1 MHKFFRGSKKTIA
14 AMMAVLMFTSSTGGY
29 AQAGMIQDAFPETQK
44 IVQDVQENTDTPVT
58 EDAETVV
65 TKPDTEVPTGEP
77 TKEPAEDSAEDSAEG
92 SVDNPT
98 PEVTETP
105 KPTEK
110 LEEKNKDASKETTA
124 DSEKKSETSEKK
136 ETSEDSNELSNTVTR
151 FIQEKDSYAYM
162 EQITNMDDLLSEMNE
177 EQLYELLYFMRLSFL
192 SEVPEKH
199 SQTLDIYYEILN
211 AYIRAKTGDPKQEW
225 QDLVLPY
232 LPYYQ
237 EGMETT
243 EDYLDVVDGK
253 DFDLSYLE
261 EQLSSLEDCQDS
273 DILAGKA
280 EPVTIEAAM
289 ESVRQDILDGNPADA
304 IWTMY
309 HYGYMADVLTELDYE
324 TLEGFFQG
332 LSEDDRFVFN
342 TLAGYEYFRFV
353 DQGYAL
359 DGYKEKAEMLQY
371 FYQEAA
377 ESDAADQILLSYLNK
392 QNKKTY
398 SSVEA
403 YVAEMTKDSSENF
416 AEVMEAWNLFLAGRV
431 DTLVKKV
438 NKEEIKDE
446 PSKPEDSHEP
456 LAPDTPDVDVP
467 DTGDSTGDDLGGAG
481 DDLPKKD
488 IGTGDTLS
496 DVEYPSLG
504 KNYNDGIALAS
515 AQYNKNVN
523 GGQWVAIS
531 NTWYFL
537 QSNGQIL
544 YNSWVLDGNDW
555 YFIKPNGWAVVSAY
569 AVIDNVA
576 YHFNAKGADDGK
588 LSQGWVVS
596 DINGGWYYIYNGT
609 AQYGWVWPQEKSVA
623 DAAGNTYCYYWCGP
637 SDDRVMRANGY
648 YSIWCAE
655 AGQNLDY
662 YLDNGGHLIQAT
674 IGGNSYYSA
683 FNANNGAIDC
693 AWNGSTV
700 VLKGGNHNVS
710 AQHGIYNKNVTI
722 TTDGSHRCYIRNSNT
737 ATGAGR
743 PTILYISGGTLTI
756 NGYISWDGGNRNS
769 EKAASDVLIAENGG
783 TLTFDSANAKV
794 FNCNQGLHGTSDSPN
809 GAKVNFYAGEIYNC
823 YFGIGTYNNV
833 TMTGGTIRN
842 CEQGVHLNACYRDIV
857 CDITGGT
864 IKDNAGHGVVGHAAE
879 WGSPHRVGLTV
890 DNTTITGNGNGVCMT
905 ASVTANSSVTL
916 NNDNI
921 NNNTTGVMIGAGT
934 LNIGEYNN
942 VNVKNNTSRGVCITN
957 ANSVGR
963 INKAQITGNGKSADS
978 GAGIYT
984 LGTIYTTAS
993 TNVSNNKGA
1002 QGGGI
1007 CGDGNAVLNIN
1018 GTPIKDNTAHGCGGG
1033 ICSHGTLN
1041 LSGSTLTGNTA
1052 TGDGGAIWYNKG
1064 NISGCGI
1071 TGNTANNIG
1080 GGVSLSG
1087 GTSTLTNNNIDNNK
1101 ANQGGGMYTDGNLT
1115 ISSGTFNN
1123 NNASG
1128 NGGGIISN
1136 GTITM
1141 NGGSIT
1147 GNYSGWDGGGV
1158 NSRATFNFN
1167 GGAIQNNT
1175 AYWLGGNI
1183 HVQAVDNINNK
1194 QSVFTVTSKNPISGG
1209 KAEGSGGG
1217 GVCVYGTGAKLILND
1232 GTSVKDNTAPTGG
1245 GINGNA
1251 AVEMKNATISG
1262 NKATSNNGG
1271 GIELFSDQYGTGSFK
1286 MTSGTIENNT
1296 ATSEGGGFHGPNFT
1310 MTGGTIQKNNAGTVA
1325 GGVLVNGTGACSMSG
1340 GTITNNTS
1348 TYGAGGLWVD
1358 DNTPFTMGGGTISNN
1373 TAGGDGGGIYN
1384 DNGNITLSGGSVT
1397 GNKANVNAGSG
1408 GGIRNSGTL
1417 TVNGTASIDNNT
1429 AYAGGG
1435 VHSTT
1440 GNIVVSGNA
1449 KVNKNTATECGGGI
1463 NAEYDG
1469 SDDTITIAENAQISN
1484 NMTKSDGGG
1493 ISLFPAKLVVSGGK
1507 IQNNTAGVGGGIA
1520 SYADGDITMTDGEI
1534 SGNTAI
1540 SGGGIYLSQPKMTMS
1555 GGSIHGNTAKLSENS
1570 SGTDGYG
1577 GGIMSLSGKNPVT
1590 ITGGSIYGNTAESGL
1605 ANAYYQGGKLFV
1617 GKDASITGDIY
1628 LYKNKIINVISD
1640 LTKANLEVSMAE
1652 NYTYKQRV
1660 IAEYSA
1666 DTTSYKNGTDDT
1678 KRYSLETNT
1687 AGYAKTKGIRI
1698 EDNSTKGSLYQVWLD
1713 SSELPIRVNY
1723 IGRYADSGSVKTEI
1737 VEPGTETYTV
1747 QKNSGYTRFSRKD
1760 YTFQGWAYRLTD
1772 KKPTYSEKSSNVI
1785 SYDDLRSIWQ
1795 EQQEA
1800 GITGDMFKTQ
1810 STESSRSVAGIALA
1824 AMQNALSGL
1833 IFPAQV
1839 QAAENDQVWDVY
1851 MLDTWDKVPT
1861 ITWKENT
1868 FWEGTDVYK
1877 ADLLKNIRISDLED
1891 GTIDVSKLVINSI
1904 TYSAGKLENG
1914 TKAASYTVNYPKGM
1928 QDSDKLDTWF
1938 MQLDKND
1945 SPVTHVLHC
1954 SVTDSAGNVA
1964 KADIT
1969 VKVKYNEFP
1978 TITAQDRYFTLEEA
1992 QGGQIT
1998 KDALLKNAITDGKL
2012 SANDTE
2018 EGNLNNKLDMVDFKA
2033 SDFTS
2038 FTDSGYVTVTFH
2050 VQDSMGPGGKGKE
2063 TYRQIKVYVVKDGVI
2078 EEPEKAQNIRFIN
2091 KKYYDLN
2098 KGVNPDTLSEE
2109 EKEARNGNGGLNVE
2123 SKWYHDPEYQ
2133 AVIEAAFGKTQGT
2146 DYEFTKEDIDKIKA
2160 YVDANGIGTTRS
2172 DAALDNFYS
2181 QFVAPAKVN

>member
-29 AQAGMIQDAFPETQK
+29 AQAGMIQDAFPETQE

-65 TKPDTEVPTGEP
+65 TKPETEVPTGEP
-77 TKEPAEDSAEDSAEG
+77 TKEPAEDSVEGSVEG

-192 SEVPEKH
+192 SEVPENH
-199 SQTLDIYYEILN
+199 SQTLDTYYEILN

-237 EGMETT
+237 EGMKTT
-243 EDYLDVVDGK
+243 KDYLDVVDGK

-273 DILAGKA
+273 DILAGRA

-289 ESVRQDILDGNPADA
+289 ESVRQDVLDGNPADA

-309 HYGYMADVLTELDYE
+309 HYGYMADVLAELDYE

-332 LSEDDRFVFN
+332 LGEDDRFVFN

-392 QNKKTY
+392 QDKKTY

-531 NTWYFL
+531 NTWYFV

-596 DINGGWYYIYNGT
+596 DINGGWYYIYNST

-637 SDDRVMRANGY
+637 ANDRVMRANGY
-648 YSIWCAE
+648 YTIYCAD

-662 YLDNGGHLIQAT
+662 YLDSGGHLIQAT

-737 ATGAGR
+737 TTGANR

-809 GAKVNFYAGEIYNC
+809 GAKINFYAGEIYNC
-823 YFGIGTYNNV
+823 LLGIGTYNNV

-842 CEQGVHLNACYRDIV
+842 CQQGVHLNACYRDIV

-864 IKDNAGHGVVGHAAE
+864 IKDNESYGVVGLAAE
-879 WGSPHRVGLTV
+879 WGSAHKVTLTVTKANVFGNGYGVGLTGSVTANSSLKLDNGTNIHNNTHVGTFVESGSMNVGATAYV
-890 DNTTITGNGNGVCMT
+890 DIVNNGERGAVVNNVHSTGTFNKATITGNGNSSMT
-905 ASVTANSSVTL
+905 
-916 NNDNI
+916 
-921 NNNTTGVMIGAGT
+921 
-934 LNIGEYNN
+934 
-942 VNVKNNTSRGVCITN
+942 
-957 ANSVGR
+957 
-963 INKAQITGNGKSADS
+963 

-984 LGTIYTTAS
+984 TGTISTTAN
-993 TNVSNNKGA
+993 TNISNNKSSG
-1002 QGGGI
+1002 GGGI
-1007 CGDGNAVLNIN
+1007 FGADTSTLNIN
-1018 GTPIKDNTAHGCGGG
+1018 GTPIKNNTAQGGGGG

-1041 LSGSTLTGNTA
+1041 LNNATLTGNTA
-1052 TGDGGAIWYNKG
+1052 TEDGGAIWYNKG
-1064 NISGCGI
+1064 TISKSTI
-1071 TGNTANNIG
+1071 TGNTSNNLG
-1080 GGVSLSG
+1080 GGVSLSH
-1087 GTSTLTNNNIDNNK
+1087 GTSTVSDTSISNNK

-1115 ISSGTFNN
+1115 INN
-1123 NNASG
+1123 CTYDSNTASG

-1136 GTITM
+1136 GTVTM
-1141 NGGSIT
+1141 NSGSIT
-1147 GNYSGWDGGGV
+1147 NNYSGWDGGGV
-1158 NSRATFNFN
+1158 NSHATFNFN

-1251 AVEMKNATISG
+1251 AIEMHNATISG

-1271 GIELFSDQYGTGSFK
+1271 GIELFSDKDGTGSFK

-1296 ATSEGGGFHGPNFT
+1296 AASEGGGFHGPNFT

-1397 GNKANVNAGSG
+1397 GNKANVNAGNG
-1408 GGIRNSGTL
+1408 GGICNSGTGL
-1417 TVNGTASIDNNT
+1417 VSLKGTVSVNNNT
-1429 AYAGGG
+1429 AY
-1435 VHSTT
+1435 
-1440 GNIVVSGNA
+1440 
-1449 KVNKNTATECGGGI
+1449 
-1463 NAEYDG
+1463 
-1469 SDDTITIAENAQISN
+1469 
-1484 NMTKSDGGG
+1484 
-1493 ISLFPAKLVVSGGK
+1493 L
-1507 IQNNTAGVGGGIA
+1507 GGGIA
-1520 SYADGDITMTDGEI
+1520 GDSDGASDSLQI
-1534 SGNTAI
+1534 SEKAVISQNTAKF
-1540 SGGGIYLSQPKMTMS
+1540 SGGGIYYES
-1555 GGSIHGNTAKLSENS
+1555 GVVELNGGTIKENTAKFGGGAYIYGGTYSMDDGKISENTVS
-1570 SGTDGYG
+1570 AKGGGLLLDCLDEGTITGGTITGNTVTGTDNNYG
-1577 GGIMSLSGKNPVT
+1577 GGIYAADCEVT
-1590 ITGGSIYGNTAESGL
+1590 MTGGSISENTTGCKL
-1605 ANAYYQGGKLFV
+1605 GQAYYQGGTLKV
-1617 GKDASITGDIY
+1617 GKDVSISGDIY
-1628 LYKNKIINVISD
+1628 LPKDKIINVISD
-1640 LTKANLEVSMAE
+1640 LTKANPEVSMAE
-1652 NYTYKQRV
+1652 NDTYKQRV

-1666 DTTSYKNGTDDT
+1666 DTTSFKNGTDDT

-1713 SSELPIRVNY
+1713 RNELPIRVNY

-1737 VEPGTETYTV
+1737 VEPGTEKYTV
-1747 QKNSGYTRFSRKD
+1747 QKNSGYTRYSRKD
-1760 YTFQGWAYRLTD
+1760 YTFQGWAFRLND
-1772 KKPTYSEKSSNVI
+1772 KKPVYSEKTANVI
-1785 SYDDLRSIWQ
+1785 TYDDLRSIWQ

-1810 STESSRSVAGIALA
+1810 STKSSRSVAGIALA

-1861 ITWKENT
+1861 IKWKENT

-1877 ADLLKNIRISDLED
+1877 ADLLKNIQIRDEED

-2018 EGNLNNKLDMVDFKA
+2018 EGDLNSKLDMVDFKA

-2160 YVDANGIGTTRS
+2160 YVDANGIGTTKS

>member
-29 AQAGMIQDAFPETQK
+29 AQAGMIQDAFPETQE

-65 TKPDTEVPTGEP
+65 TKPETEVPTGEP
-77 TKEPAEDSAEDSAEG
+77 TKEPAEDSVEG

-192 SEVPEKH
+192 SEVPENH
-199 SQTLDIYYEILN
+199 SQTLDTYYEILN

-237 EGMETT
+237 EGMKTT

-273 DILAGKA
+273 DILAGRA

-289 ESVRQDILDGNPADA
+289 ESVRQDVLDGNPADA

-309 HYGYMADVLTELDYE
+309 HYGYMADVLAELDYE

-332 LSEDDRFVFN
+332 LGEDDRFVFN
-342 TLAGYEYFRFV
+342 SLAGYEYFRFV

-392 QNKKTY
+392 QDKKTY

-416 AEVMEAWNLFLAGRV
+416 AEMMEAWNLFLAGRV

-467 DTGDSTGDDLGGAG
+467 DTGDSTGDNLGGAG

-531 NTWYFL
+531 NTWYFV

-596 DINGGWYYIYNGT
+596 DINGGWYYIYNGA

-648 YSIWCAE
+648 YTIWCAE

-662 YLDNGGHLIQAT
+662 YLDSGGHLIQAT

-710 AQHGIYNKNVTI
+710 AQHGIIGKNVTI

-737 ATGAGR
+737 ATGANR

-756 NGYISWDGGNRNS
+756 NGYISWDGGNINS
-769 EKAASDVLIAENGG
+769 GKAASDVLIAENGG

-809 GAKVNFYAGEIYNC
+809 GAKINFYAGEIYNC
-823 YFGIGTYNNV
+823 LLGIGTYNNV

-842 CEQGVHLNACYRDIV
+842 CQQGVHLNACYRDIV

-864 IKDNAGHGVVGHAAE
+864 IKDNESYGVVGLAAE
-879 WGSPHRVGLTV
+879 WGSAHKVTLTVTKANVFGNGYGVGLTGSVTANSSLKLDNGTNIHNNTHVGTFVESGSMNVGATAYV
-890 DNTTITGNGNGVCMT
+890 DIVNNGERGAVVNNVHSTGTFNKATITGNGNSSMT
-905 ASVTANSSVTL
+905 
-916 NNDNI
+916 
-921 NNNTTGVMIGAGT
+921 
-934 LNIGEYNN
+934 
-942 VNVKNNTSRGVCITN
+942 
-957 ANSVGR
+957 
-963 INKAQITGNGKSADS
+963 

-984 LGTIYTTAS
+984 TGTISTTAN
-993 TNVSNNKGA
+993 TNISNNKSSG
-1002 QGGGI
+1002 GGGI
-1007 CGDGNAVLNIN
+1007 FGADTSTLNIN
-1018 GTPIKDNTAHGCGGG
+1018 GTPIKNNTAQGGGGG

-1041 LSGSTLTGNTA
+1041 LNNATLTGNTA
-1052 TGDGGAIWYNKG
+1052 TEDGGAIWYNKG
-1064 NISGCGI
+1064 TISKSTI
-1071 TGNTANNIG
+1071 TGNTSNNLG
-1080 GGVSLSG
+1080 GGVSLSH
-1087 GTSTLTNNNIDNNK
+1087 GTSTVSDTSISNNK
-1101 ANQGGGMYTDGNLT
+1101 ANDGGGMYTDGNLT
-1115 ISSGTFNN
+1115 INN
-1123 NNASG
+1123 CTYDSNTASG

-1136 GTITM
+1136 GTVTM
-1141 NGGSIT
+1141 NSGSIT
-1147 GNYSGWDGGGV
+1147 NNYSGWDGGGV

-1251 AVEMKNATISG
+1251 AIEMHNATISG

-1296 ATSEGGGFHGPNFT
+1296 AASEGGGFHGPNFT

-1384 DNGNITLSGGSVT
+1384 DNGNITITAGTIS
-1397 GNKANVNAGSG
+1397 GNKGQW
-1408 GGIRNSGTL
+1408 
-1417 TVNGTASIDNNT
+1417 
-1429 AYAGGG
+1429 
-1435 VHSTT
+1435 
-1440 GNIVVSGNA
+1440 
-1449 KVNKNTATECGGGI
+1449 GGGI
-1463 NAEYDG
+1463 NDCG
-1469 SDDTITIAENAQISN
+1469 TVTMKGGTISGNSTTSKAGA
-1484 NMTKSDGGG
+1484 G
-1493 ISLFPAKLVVSGGK
+1493 INVSTNGKLTMSGGK
-1507 IQNNTAGVGGGIA
+1507 IQNNTSAETGGGICNLGTLEI
-1520 SYADGDITMTDGEI
+1520 SGGEI
-1534 SGNTAI
+1534 SGNTTKY
-1540 SGGGIYLSQPKMTMS
+1540 SGGGIYNFAQGK
-1555 GGSIHGNTAKLSENS
+1555 
-1570 SGTDGYG
+1570 GT
-1577 GGIMSLSGKNPVT
+1577 T
-1590 ITGGSIYGNTAESGL
+1590 ITGGTISGNTAETYGGGGIYIEDNSKVTMTGGTIK
-1605 ANAYYQGGKLFV
+1605 ANTVKTNGKAIYQNGTLNLGGSAEVL
-1617 GKDASITGDIY
+1617 GDIY
-1628 LYKNKIINVISD
+1628 LGTGKIINVVSD
-1640 LTKANLEVSMAE
+1640 LTKANPEVAMAE
-1652 NYTYKQRV
+1652 NDTYKQRV

-1666 DTTSYKNGTDDT
+1666 DTTSFKNGTDDT
-1678 KRYSLETNT
+1678 KRYSLETTT
-1687 AGYAKTKGIRI
+1687 AGYAKAKNIKIDDNVDKG
-1698 EDNSTKGSLYQVWLD
+1698 KLYQVWLNKTD
-1713 SSELPIRVNY
+1713 LPIRVNY

-1737 VEPGTETYTV
+1737 VEPGTEKYTV
-1747 QKNSGYTRFSRKD
+1747 QKNSGYTGYSRKA
-1760 YTFQGWAYRLTD
+1760 YTFQGWATIPSY
-1772 KKPTYSEKSSNVI
+1772 KKPVYSEKTTNVI
-1785 SYDDLRSIWQ
+1785 TYDDLRDIYL

-1833 IFPAQV
+1833 IFPVQV

-1861 ITWKENT
+1861 IKWTENT

-1877 ADLLKNIRISDLED
+1877 ADLLKNIQIRDEED

-2018 EGNLNNKLDMVDFKA
+2018 EGNLNSKLDMVDFKA

>member
-192 SEVPEKH
+192 SEVPENH

-531 NTWYFL
+531 NTWYFV

-1033 ICSHGTLN
+1033 ICSYGTLN

-1080 GGVSLSG
+1080 GGVSFSG
-1087 GTSTLTNNNIDNNK
+1087 GTSTLTNNHIDNNK
-1101 ANQGGGMYTDGNLT
+1101 ADQGGGMYMDGYLT
-1115 ISSGTFNN
+1115 ISSGTFSN
-1123 NNASG
+1123 NNASN
-1128 NGGGIISN
+1128 NGGGILSN

-1147 GNYSGWDGGGV
+1147 NNYSGWDGGGV
-1158 NSRATFNFN
+1158 NSRVTFNFN

-1194 QSVFTVTSKNPISGG
+1194 QSVFTVTSKTPISGG

-1384 DNGNITLSGGSVT
+1384 DNGNITLTAGTIS
-1397 GNKANVNAGSG
+1397 GNKGQW
-1408 GGIRNSGTL
+1408 
-1417 TVNGTASIDNNT
+1417 
-1429 AYAGGG
+1429 
-1435 VHSTT
+1435 
-1440 GNIVVSGNA
+1440 
-1449 KVNKNTATECGGGI
+1449 GGGI
-1463 NAEYDG
+1463 NDCG
-1469 SDDTITIAENAQISN
+1469 TVTMKGGTISGNSTTSKAGA
-1484 NMTKSDGGG
+1484 G
-1493 ISLFPAKLVVSGGK
+1493 INVSTNGKLTMSGGK
-1507 IQNNTAGVGGGIA
+1507 IQNNTSAETGGGICNLGTLEI
-1520 SYADGDITMTDGEI
+1520 SGGEI
-1534 SGNTAI
+1534 SGNTTKY
-1540 SGGGIYLSQPKMTMS
+1540 SGGGIY
-1555 GGSIHGNTAKLSENS
+1555 NS
-1570 SGTDGYG
+1570 AQGKGT
-1577 GGIMSLSGKNPVT
+1577 T
-1590 ITGGSIYGNTAESGL
+1590 ITGGTISGNTAETYGGGGIYIEDNSKVTMTGGTIK
-1605 ANAYYQGGKLFV
+1605 ANTVKTNGKAIYQNGTLNLGGSAEVL
-1617 GKDASITGDIY
+1617 GDIY
-1628 LYKNKIINVISD
+1628 LGTGKIINVVSD
-1640 LTKANLEVSMAE
+1640 LTKANPEVAMAE
-1652 NYTYKQRV
+1652 NDTYKQRV

-1666 DTTSYKNGTDDT
+1666 DTTSFKNGTNDT

>member
-29 AQAGMIQDAFPETQK
+29 AQAGMIQDAFPETQE

-77 TKEPAEDSAEDSAEG
+77 TKEPAEDSAKDSAEG

-192 SEVPEKH
+192 SEVPENH
-199 SQTLDIYYEILN
+199 SQTLDTYYEILN

-237 EGMETT
+237 EGMKTT
-243 EDYLDVVDGK
+243 KDYLDVVDGK

-273 DILAGKA
+273 DILAGRA

-289 ESVRQDILDGNPADA
+289 ESVRQDVLDGNPADA

-309 HYGYMADVLTELDYE
+309 HYGYMADVLAELDYE

-377 ESDAADQILLSYLNK
+377 ESEAADQILLSYLNK
-392 QNKKTY
+392 QDKKTY

-467 DTGDSTGDDLGGAG
+467 DTGDSTGDNLGGAG

-531 NTWYFL
+531 NTWYFV

-596 DINGGWYYIYNGT
+596 DINGGWYYIYNGA

-648 YSIWCAE
+648 YTIWCAE

-662 YLDNGGHLIQAT
+662 YLDSGGHLIQAT

-710 AQHGIYNKNVTI
+710 AQHGIIGKNVTI

-737 ATGAGR
+737 TTGGNR

-783 TLTFDSANAKV
+783 TLTFNSANAKV

-809 GAKVNFYAGEIYNC
+809 GAKINFYAGEIYNC
-823 YFGIGTYNNV
+823 LLGIGTYNNV

-842 CEQGVHLNACYRDIV
+842 CQQGVHLNACYRDIV

-864 IKDNAGHGVVGHAAE
+864 IKDNESYGVVGLAAE
-879 WGSPHRVGLTV
+879 WGSAHKVTLTVTKANVFGNGYGVGLTGSVTANSSLKLDNGTNIHNNTHVGTFVESGSMNVGATAYV
-890 DNTTITGNGNGVCMT
+890 DIVNNGERGAVVNNVHSTGTFNKATITGNGNSSMT
-905 ASVTANSSVTL
+905 
-916 NNDNI
+916 
-921 NNNTTGVMIGAGT
+921 
-934 LNIGEYNN
+934 
-942 VNVKNNTSRGVCITN
+942 
-957 ANSVGR
+957 
-963 INKAQITGNGKSADS
+963 

-984 LGTIYTTAS
+984 TGTISTTAN
-993 TNVSNNKGA
+993 TNISNNKSSG
-1002 QGGGI
+1002 GGGI
-1007 CGDGNAVLNIN
+1007 FGADTSTLNIN
-1018 GTPIKDNTAHGCGGG
+1018 GTPIKNNTAQGGGGG

-1041 LSGSTLTGNTA
+1041 LNNATLTGNTA

-1064 NISGCGI
+1064 TISKSTI
-1071 TGNTANNIG
+1071 TGNTSNNLG
-1080 GGVSLSG
+1080 GGVSLSH
-1087 GTSTLTNNNIDNNK
+1087 GTSTVSDTSISNNK
-1101 ANQGGGMYTDGNLT
+1101 ANDGGGMYTDGNLT
-1115 ISSGTFNN
+1115 INN
-1123 NNASG
+1123 CTYDSNTASG

-1136 GTITM
+1136 GTVTM
-1141 NGGSIT
+1141 NSGSIT
-1147 GNYSGWDGGGV
+1147 NNYSGWDGGGV

-1217 GVCVYGTGAKLILND
+1217 GICVYGTGAKLILND

-1296 ATSEGGGFHGPNFT
+1296 ATCEGGGFHGPNFI

-1348 TYGAGGLWVD
+1348 TYSGGGLWVD

-1373 TAGGDGGGIYN
+1373 TAGGDGGGIHI
-1384 DNGNITLSGGSVT
+1384 DNGNITITAGTIS
-1397 GNKANVNAGSG
+1397 GNKGQW
-1408 GGIRNSGTL
+1408 
-1417 TVNGTASIDNNT
+1417 
-1429 AYAGGG
+1429 
-1435 VHSTT
+1435 
-1440 GNIVVSGNA
+1440 
-1449 KVNKNTATECGGGI
+1449 GGGI
-1463 NAEYDG
+1463 NDCG
-1469 SDDTITIAENAQISN
+1469 TVTMKGGTISGNSTTSKAGA
-1484 NMTKSDGGG
+1484 G
-1493 ISLFPAKLVVSGGK
+1493 INVSTNGKLTMSGGK
-1507 IQNNTAGVGGGIA
+1507 IQNNTSAETGGGICNLGTLEI
-1520 SYADGDITMTDGEI
+1520 SGGEI
-1534 SGNTAI
+1534 SGNTTKY
-1540 SGGGIYLSQPKMTMS
+1540 SGGGIY
-1555 GGSIHGNTAKLSENS
+1555 NS
-1570 SGTDGYG
+1570 AQGKGT
-1577 GGIMSLSGKNPVT
+1577 T
-1590 ITGGSIYGNTAESGL
+1590 ITGGTISGNTAETYGGGGIYIEDNSKVTMTGGTIK
-1605 ANAYYQGGKLFV
+1605 ANTVKTNGKAIYQNGTLNLGGSAEVL
-1617 GKDASITGDIY
+1617 GDIY
-1628 LYKNKIINVISD
+1628 LGTGKIINVVSD
-1640 LTKANLEVSMAE
+1640 LTKANPEVAMAE
-1652 NYTYKQRV
+1652 NDTYKQRV

-1666 DTTSYKNGTDDT
+1666 DTTSFKNGTHDT

-1687 AGYAKTKGIRI
+1687 ARYAKAKNIKIDDNVDKG
-1698 EDNSTKGSLYQVWLD
+1698 KLYQVWLNKTD
-1713 SSELPIRVNY
+1713 LPIRVNY

-1737 VEPGTETYTV
+1737 VEPGTEKYTV

-1800 GITGDMFKTQ
+1800 GISGDMFETQ

-1861 ITWKENT
+1861 IKWKENT

>member
-29 AQAGMIQDAFPETQK
+29 AQAGMIQDAFPETQE

-65 TKPDTEVPTGEP
+65 TKPETEVPTGEP
-77 TKEPAEDSAEDSAEG
+77 TKEPAEDSVEG

-192 SEVPEKH
+192 SEVPENH
-199 SQTLDIYYEILN
+199 SQTLDTYYEILN

-243 EDYLDVVDGK
+243 KDYLDVVDGK

-273 DILAGKA
+273 DILAGRA

-289 ESVRQDILDGNPADA
+289 ESVRQDVLDGNPADA

-309 HYGYMADVLTELDYE
+309 HYGYMADVLAELDYE

-332 LSEDDRFVFN
+332 LGEDDRFVFN
-342 TLAGYEYFRFV
+342 ILAGYEYFRFV

-377 ESDAADQILLSYLNK
+377 ESEAADQILLSYLNK
-392 QNKKTY
+392 QDKKNY
-398 SSVEA
+398 SSVET

-467 DTGDSTGDDLGGAG
+467 DTGDSTGDNLGGAG

-531 NTWYFL
+531 NTWYFV

-637 SDDRVMRANGY
+637 ADDRVMRANGY

-662 YLDNGGHLIQAT
+662 YLDSAGHQIQAT

-722 TTDGSHRCYIRNSNT
+722 TTDGSHRCYIRNSST
-737 ATGAGR
+737 ATGANR

-756 NGYISWDGGNRNS
+756 NGYISWDGGNKNS

-794 FNCNQGLHGTSDSPN
+794 FNCNQGLHGTSDAPN

-823 YFGIGTYNNV
+823 LLGIGTYNNV

-864 IKDNAGHGVVGHAAE
+864 IKDNSSYGVVGLAAD
-879 WGSPHRVGLTV
+879 WGSPHKVTLTVTKANVFGNGYGVGLTGSVTANSSLKLDNGTNIHNNTHVGTFVESGSMNVGATANV
-890 DNTTITGNGNGVCMT
+890 DIVNNGERGAVVNNVHSTGTFNKATITGNGNSSMT
-905 ASVTANSSVTL
+905 
-916 NNDNI
+916 
-921 NNNTTGVMIGAGT
+921 
-934 LNIGEYNN
+934 
-942 VNVKNNTSRGVCITN
+942 
-957 ANSVGR
+957 
-963 INKAQITGNGKSADS
+963 

-984 LGTIYTTAS
+984 TGTISTT
-993 TNVSNNKGA
+993 TNTNISENKGT

-1007 CGDGNAVLNIN
+1007 CGDGNAVLTIN
-1018 GTPIKDNTAHGCGGG
+1018 GSTINSNTANGCGGA
-1033 ICSHGTLN
+1033 ICSYGTLN
-1041 LSGSTLTGNTA
+1041 LNSGTLKKNSA
-1052 TGDGGAIWYNKG
+1052 TGDGGAIWFKKG
-1064 NISGCGI
+1064 SINATIEENS
-1071 TGNTANNIG
+1071 ANGLG
-1080 GGVSLSG
+1080 GGVSHSG
-1087 GTSTLTNNNIDNNK
+1087 GSATDHIKGGTINNNK
-1101 ANQGGGMYTDGNLT
+1101 ANQGAGLYTDGTLVIDNGS
-1115 ISSGTFNN
+1115 INN
-1123 NNASG
+1123 NTASG
-1128 NGGGIISN
+1128 NGGGIMSN
-1136 GTITM
+1136 GPVTM
-1141 NGGSIT
+1141 NAGTIT

-1158 NSRATFNFN
+1158 NSHANFNFN
-1167 GGAIQNNT
+1167 GGTIQNNT

-1183 HVQAVDNINNK
+1183 HQ
-1194 QSVFTVTSKNPISGG
+1194 QSVNSANVTFTVTSKTPISGG

-1217 GVCVYGTGAKLILND
+1217 GICVYGTGAKVILND
-1232 GTSVKDNTAPTGG
+1232 GTSVKDNTAPVGG
-1245 GINGNA
+1245 GIDSNG
-1251 AVEMKNATISG
+1251 AVEIKNAIISG
-1262 NKATSNNGG
+1262 NSTTGVGG
-1271 GIELFSDQYGTGSFK
+1271 GIALFTDSYGTGSLK
-1286 MTSGTIENNT
+1286 MSSGIIENNT
-1296 ATSEGGGFHGPNFT
+1296 AGTEGGGFWGSNFT
-1310 MTGGTIQKNNAGTVA
+1310 MTGGTIQNNNAGTVA

-1348 TYGAGGLWVD
+1348 TYSGGGLFVD

-1384 DNGNITLSGGSVT
+1384 DNGNITLTAGTIS
-1397 GNKANVNAGSG
+1397 GNKAQW
-1408 GGIRNSGTL
+1408 
-1417 TVNGTASIDNNT
+1417 
-1429 AYAGGG
+1429 
-1435 VHSTT
+1435 
-1440 GNIVVSGNA
+1440 
-1449 KVNKNTATECGGGI
+1449 GGGI
-1463 NAEYDG
+1463 NDCGTVTMKGGTISGNSTTSKAGAGINVSTNGKLTMSGGQIQKNTSAE
-1469 SDDTITIAENAQISN
+1469 T
-1484 NMTKSDGGG
+1484 GGG
-1493 ISLFPAKLVVSGGK
+1493 ICNLGTLEISG
-1507 IQNNTAGVGGGIA
+1507 
-1520 SYADGDITMTDGEI
+1520 GEI
-1534 SGNTAI
+1534 SGNTTKYSGGAI
-1540 SGGGIYLSQPKMTMS
+1540 YNSAQGKGTTITGGTISGNKAETYGGGGIYIEDNSKVTM
-1555 GGSIHGNTAKLSENS
+1555 
-1570 SGTDGYG
+1570 
-1577 GGIMSLSGKNPVT
+1577 
-1590 ITGGSIYGNTAESGL
+1590 TGGTIKDNTVKTNGKAIYQNGTLNLGGAAEVL
-1605 ANAYYQGGKLFV
+1605 
-1617 GKDASITGDIY
+1617 GDIY
-1628 LYKNKIINVISD
+1628 LGTGKIINVVSD
-1640 LTKANLEVSMAE
+1640 LTKANPEVAMAE
-1652 NYTYKQRV
+1652 NDTYKQRV

-1666 DTTSYKNGTDDT
+1666 DTTSFKNGTDDT

-1687 AGYAKTKGIRI
+1687 ARYAKAKNIKIDDNVDKG
-1698 EDNSTKGSLYQVWLD
+1698 KLYQVWLNKTD
-1713 SSELPIRVNY
+1713 LPIRVNY

-1760 YTFQGWAYRLTD
+1760 YTFQGWTYEPD
-1772 KKPTYSEKSSNVI
+1772 KKTPHYSEKTANVI
-1785 SYDDLRSIWQ
+1785 SYDNLRDIYL
-1795 EQQEA
+1795 EQQA
-1800 GITGDMFKTQ
+1800 DGITGDMFKTQ

-1833 IFPAQV
+1833 IFPVQV

-1861 ITWKENT
+1861 IKWTENT

-1877 ADLLKNIRISDLED
+1877 ADLLKNIQIED
-1891 GTIDVSKLVINSI
+1891 EEDRTIDVSKLVINSI

-2018 EGNLNNKLDMVDFKA
+2018 EGNLNSKLDMVDFKA

>member
-29 AQAGMIQDAFPETQK
+29 AQAGMIQDAFPETQE

-65 TKPDTEVPTGEP
+65 TKPETEVPTGEP
-77 TKEPAEDSAEDSAEG
+77 TKEPAEDSVEG

-192 SEVPEKH
+192 SEVPENH
-199 SQTLDIYYEILN
+199 SQTLDTYYEILN

-243 EDYLDVVDGK
+243 KDYLDVVDGK

-273 DILAGKA
+273 DILAGRA

-289 ESVRQDILDGNPADA
+289 ESVRQDVLDGNPADA

-309 HYGYMADVLTELDYE
+309 HYGYMADVLAELDYE

-332 LSEDDRFVFN
+332 LGEDDRFVFN
-342 TLAGYEYFRFV
+342 ILAGYEYFRFV

-377 ESDAADQILLSYLNK
+377 ESEAADQILLSYLNK
-392 QNKKTY
+392 QDKKTY
-398 SSVEA
+398 SSVET

-467 DTGDSTGDDLGGAG
+467 DTGDSTGDNLGGAG

-531 NTWYFL
+531 NTWYFV

-637 SDDRVMRANGY
+637 ADDRVMRANGY

-662 YLDNGGHLIQAT
+662 YLDSAGHQIQAT

-722 TTDGSHRCYIRNSNT
+722 TTDGSHRCYIRNSST
-737 ATGAGR
+737 ATGANR

-756 NGYISWDGGNRNS
+756 NGYISWDGGNKNS

-794 FNCNQGLHGTSDSPN
+794 FNCNQGLHGTSDAPN

-823 YFGIGTYNNV
+823 LLGIGTYNNV

-864 IKDNAGHGVVGHAAE
+864 IKDNSSYGVVGLAAD
-879 WGSPHRVGLTV
+879 WGSPHKVTLTVTKANVFGNGYGVGLTGSVTANSSLKLDNGTNIHNNTHVGTFVESGSMNVGATANV
-890 DNTTITGNGNGVCMT
+890 DIVNNGERGAVVNNVHSTGTFNKATITGNGNSSMT
-905 ASVTANSSVTL
+905 
-916 NNDNI
+916 
-921 NNNTTGVMIGAGT
+921 
-934 LNIGEYNN
+934 
-942 VNVKNNTSRGVCITN
+942 
-957 ANSVGR
+957 
-963 INKAQITGNGKSADS
+963 

-984 LGTIYTTAS
+984 TGTISTT
-993 TNVSNNKGA
+993 TNTNISENKGT

-1007 CGDGNAVLNIN
+1007 CGDGNAVLTIN
-1018 GTPIKDNTAHGCGGG
+1018 GSTINSNTANGCGGA
-1033 ICSHGTLN
+1033 ICSYGTLN
-1041 LSGSTLTGNTA
+1041 LNSGTLKKNSA
-1052 TGDGGAIWYNKG
+1052 TGDGGAIWFKKG
-1064 NISGCGI
+1064 SINATIEENS
-1071 TGNTANNIG
+1071 ANGLG
-1080 GGVSLSG
+1080 GGVSHSG
-1087 GTSTLTNNNIDNNK
+1087 GSATDHIKGGTINNNK
-1101 ANQGGGMYTDGNLT
+1101 ANQGAGLYTDGTLVIDNGS
-1115 ISSGTFNN
+1115 INN
-1123 NNASG
+1123 NTASG
-1128 NGGGIISN
+1128 NGGGIMSN
-1136 GTITM
+1136 GPVTM
-1141 NGGSIT
+1141 NAGTIT
-1147 GNYSGWDGGGV
+1147 GNYSGLDGGGV
-1158 NSRATFNFN
+1158 NSHANFNFN
-1167 GGAIQNNT
+1167 GGTIQNNT

-1183 HVQAVDNINNK
+1183 HQ
-1194 QSVFTVTSKNPISGG
+1194 QSVNSANVTFTVTSKTPISGG

-1217 GVCVYGTGAKLILND
+1217 GICVYGTGAKVILND
-1232 GTSVKDNTAPTGG
+1232 GTSVKDNTAPVGG
-1245 GINGNA
+1245 GIDSNG
-1251 AVEMKNATISG
+1251 AVEIKNAIISG
-1262 NKATSNNGG
+1262 NSTTGVGG
-1271 GIELFSDQYGTGSFK
+1271 GIALFTDSYGTGSLK
-1286 MTSGTIENNT
+1286 MSSGIIENNT
-1296 ATSEGGGFHGPNFT
+1296 AGTEGGGFWGSNFT
-1310 MTGGTIQKNNAGTVA
+1310 MTGGTIQNNNAGTVA

-1348 TYGAGGLWVD
+1348 TYSGGGLFVD

-1384 DNGNITLSGGSVT
+1384 DNGNITLTAGTIS
-1397 GNKANVNAGSG
+1397 GNKAQW
-1408 GGIRNSGTL
+1408 
-1417 TVNGTASIDNNT
+1417 
-1429 AYAGGG
+1429 
-1435 VHSTT
+1435 
-1440 GNIVVSGNA
+1440 
-1449 KVNKNTATECGGGI
+1449 GGGI
-1463 NAEYDG
+1463 NDCGTVTMKGGTISGNSTTSKAGAGINVSTNGKLTMSGGQIQKNTSAE
-1469 SDDTITIAENAQISN
+1469 T
-1484 NMTKSDGGG
+1484 GGG
-1493 ISLFPAKLVVSGGK
+1493 ICNLGTLEISG
-1507 IQNNTAGVGGGIA
+1507 
-1520 SYADGDITMTDGEI
+1520 GEI
-1534 SGNTAI
+1534 SGNTTKYSGGAI
-1540 SGGGIYLSQPKMTMS
+1540 YNSAQGKGTTITGGTISGNKAETYGGGGIYIEDNSKVTM
-1555 GGSIHGNTAKLSENS
+1555 
-1570 SGTDGYG
+1570 
-1577 GGIMSLSGKNPVT
+1577 
-1590 ITGGSIYGNTAESGL
+1590 TGGTIKDNTVKTNGKAIYQNGTLNLGGAAEVL
-1605 ANAYYQGGKLFV
+1605 
-1617 GKDASITGDIY
+1617 GDIY
-1628 LYKNKIINVISD
+1628 LGTGKIINVVSD
-1640 LTKANLEVSMAE
+1640 LTKANPEVAMAE
-1652 NYTYKQRV
+1652 NDTYKQRV

-1666 DTTSYKNGTDDT
+1666 DTTSFKNGTDDT
-1678 KRYSLETNT
+1678 KRYSLETTT
-1687 AGYAKTKGIRI
+1687 AGYAKAKNIKIDDNVDKG
-1698 EDNSTKGSLYQVWLD
+1698 KLYQVWLNKTD
-1713 SSELPIRVNY
+1713 LPIRVNY

-1747 QKNSGYTRFSRKD
+1747 QKNSGYTRFSRKN
-1760 YTFQGWAYRLTD
+1760 YTFQGWTYKPN
-1772 KKPTYSEKSSNVI
+1772 KKTPHYSEKTANVI
-1785 SYDDLRSIWQ
+1785 SYDDLRDIYL
-1795 EQQEA
+1795 EQQA
-1800 GITGDMFKTQ
+1800 DGITGDMFKTQ
-1810 STESSRSVAGIALA
+1810 STKSSRSVAGIALA

-1861 ITWKENT
+1861 IKWTENT

-1877 ADLLKNIRISDLED
+1877 ADLLKNIQIRDEED

-2018 EGNLNNKLDMVDFKA
+2018 EGNLNSKLDMVDFKA

>member
-29 AQAGMIQDAFPETQK
+29 AQAGMIQDAFPETQE

-65 TKPDTEVPTGEP
+65 TKPETEVPTGEP
-77 TKEPAEDSAEDSAEG
+77 TKEPAEDSVEG

-192 SEVPEKH
+192 SEVPENH
-199 SQTLDIYYEILN
+199 SQTLDTYYEILN

-237 EGMETT
+237 EGMKTT

-273 DILAGKA
+273 DILAGRA

-289 ESVRQDILDGNPADA
+289 ESVRQDVLDGNPADA

-309 HYGYMADVLTELDYE
+309 HYGYMADVLAELDYE

-332 LSEDDRFVFN
+332 LGEDDRFVFN
-342 TLAGYEYFRFV
+342 SLAGYEYFRFV

-392 QNKKTY
+392 QDKKTY

-416 AEVMEAWNLFLAGRV
+416 AEMMEAWNLFLAGRV

-467 DTGDSTGDDLGGAG
+467 DTGDSTGDNLGGAG

-531 NTWYFL
+531 NTWYFV

-596 DINGGWYYIYNGT
+596 DINGGWYYIYNGA

-648 YSIWCAE
+648 YTIWCAE

-662 YLDNGGHLIQAT
+662 YLDSGGHLIQAT

-710 AQHGIYNKNVTI
+710 AQHGIIGKNVTI

-737 ATGAGR
+737 ATGANR

-756 NGYISWDGGNRNS
+756 NGYISWDGGNINS
-769 EKAASDVLIAENGG
+769 GKAASDVLIAENGG

-809 GAKVNFYAGEIYNC
+809 GAKINFYAGEIYNC
-823 YFGIGTYNNV
+823 LLGIGTYNNV

-842 CEQGVHLNACYRDIV
+842 CQQGVHLNACYRDIV

-864 IKDNAGHGVVGHAAE
+864 IKDNESYGVVGLAAE
-879 WGSPHRVGLTV
+879 WGSAHKVTLTVTKANVFGNGYGVGLTGSVTANSSLKLDNGTNIHNNTHVGTFVESGSMNVGATAYV
-890 DNTTITGNGNGVCMT
+890 DIVNNGERGAVVNNVYSTGTFNKATITGNGNSSMT
-905 ASVTANSSVTL
+905 
-916 NNDNI
+916 
-921 NNNTTGVMIGAGT
+921 
-934 LNIGEYNN
+934 
-942 VNVKNNTSRGVCITN
+942 
-957 ANSVGR
+957 
-963 INKAQITGNGKSADS
+963 

-984 LGTIYTTAS
+984 TGTISTTAN
-993 TNVSNNKGA
+993 TNISNNKSSG
-1002 QGGGI
+1002 GGGI
-1007 CGDGNAVLNIN
+1007 FGADTSTLNIN
-1018 GTPIKDNTAHGCGGG
+1018 GTPIKNNTAQGGGGG

-1041 LSGSTLTGNTA
+1041 LNNATLTGNTA
-1052 TGDGGAIWYNKG
+1052 TEDGGAIWYNKG
-1064 NISGCGI
+1064 TISKSTI
-1071 TGNTANNIG
+1071 TGNTSNNLG
-1080 GGVSLSG
+1080 GGVSLSH
-1087 GTSTLTNNNIDNNK
+1087 GTSTVSDTSISNNK
-1101 ANQGGGMYTDGNLT
+1101 ANDGGGMYTDGNLT
-1115 ISSGTFNN
+1115 INN
-1123 NNASG
+1123 CTYDSNTASG

-1136 GTITM
+1136 GTVTM
-1141 NGGSIT
+1141 NSGSIT
-1147 GNYSGWDGGGV
+1147 NNYSGWDGGGV

-1251 AVEMKNATISG
+1251 AIEMHNATISG

-1296 ATSEGGGFHGPNFT
+1296 AASEGGGFHGPNFT

-1384 DNGNITLSGGSVT
+1384 DNGNITITAGTIS
-1397 GNKANVNAGSG
+1397 GNKGQW
-1408 GGIRNSGTL
+1408 
-1417 TVNGTASIDNNT
+1417 
-1429 AYAGGG
+1429 
-1435 VHSTT
+1435 
-1440 GNIVVSGNA
+1440 
-1449 KVNKNTATECGGGI
+1449 GGGI
-1463 NAEYDG
+1463 NDCG
-1469 SDDTITIAENAQISN
+1469 TVTMKGGTISGNSTTSKAGA
-1484 NMTKSDGGG
+1484 G
-1493 ISLFPAKLVVSGGK
+1493 INVSTNGKLTMSGGK
-1507 IQNNTAGVGGGIA
+1507 IQNNTSAETGGGICNLGTLEI
-1520 SYADGDITMTDGEI
+1520 SGGEI
-1534 SGNTAI
+1534 SGNTTKY
-1540 SGGGIYLSQPKMTMS
+1540 SGGGIY
-1555 GGSIHGNTAKLSENS
+1555 NS
-1570 SGTDGYG
+1570 AQGKGT
-1577 GGIMSLSGKNPVT
+1577 T
-1590 ITGGSIYGNTAESGL
+1590 ITGGTISGNTAETYGGGGIYIEDNSKVTMTGGTIK
-1605 ANAYYQGGKLFV
+1605 ANTVKTNGKAIYQNGTLNLGGSAEVL
-1617 GKDASITGDIY
+1617 GDIY
-1628 LYKNKIINVISD
+1628 LGTGKIINVVSD
-1640 LTKANLEVSMAE
+1640 LTKANPEVAMAE
-1652 NYTYKQRV
+1652 NDTYKQRV

-1666 DTTSYKNGTDDT
+1666 DTTSFKNGTDDT
-1678 KRYSLETNT
+1678 KRYSLETTT
-1687 AGYAKTKGIRI
+1687 AGYAKAKNIKIDDNVDKG
-1698 EDNSTKGSLYQVWLD
+1698 KLYQVWLNKTD
-1713 SSELPIRVNY
+1713 LPIRVNY

-1737 VEPGTETYTV
+1737 VEPGTEKYTV
-1747 QKNSGYTRFSRKD
+1747 QKNSGYTGYSRKA
-1760 YTFQGWAYRLTD
+1760 YTFQGWATIPSY
-1772 KKPTYSEKSSNVI
+1772 KKPVYSEKTTNVI
-1785 SYDDLRSIWQ
+1785 TYDDLRDIYL

-1833 IFPAQV
+1833 IFPVQV

-1861 ITWKENT
+1861 IKWTENT

-1877 ADLLKNIRISDLED
+1877 ADLLKNIQIRDEED

-2018 EGNLNNKLDMVDFKA
+2018 EGNLNSKLDMVDFKA

>member
-1 MHKFFRGSKKTIA
+1 M
-14 AMMAVLMFTSSTGGY
+14 
-29 AQAGMIQDAFPETQK
+29 
-44 IVQDVQENTDTPVT
+44 
-58 EDAETVV
+58 
-65 TKPDTEVPTGEP
+65 
-77 TKEPAEDSAEDSAEG
+77 
-92 SVDNPT
+92 
-98 PEVTETP
+98 
-105 KPTEK
+105 
-110 LEEKNKDASKETTA
+110 
-124 DSEKKSETSEKK
+124 
-136 ETSEDSNELSNTVTR
+136 
-151 FIQEKDSYAYM
+151 
-162 EQITNMDDLLSEMNE
+162 
-177 EQLYELLYFMRLSFL
+177 
-192 SEVPEKH
+192 
-199 SQTLDIYYEILN
+199 
-211 AYIRAKTGDPKQEW
+211 
-225 QDLVLPY
+225 
-232 LPYYQ
+232 
-237 EGMETT
+237 
-243 EDYLDVVDGK
+243 
-253 DFDLSYLE
+253 
-261 EQLSSLEDCQDS
+261 
-273 DILAGKA
+273 
-280 EPVTIEAAM
+280 
-289 ESVRQDILDGNPADA
+289 
-304 IWTMY
+304 
-309 HYGYMADVLTELDYE
+309 
-324 TLEGFFQG
+324 
-332 LSEDDRFVFN
+332 
-342 TLAGYEYFRFV
+342 
-353 DQGYAL
+353 
-359 DGYKEKAEMLQY
+359 
-371 FYQEAA
+371 
-377 ESDAADQILLSYLNK
+377 
-392 QNKKTY
+392 
-398 SSVEA
+398 
-403 YVAEMTKDSSENF
+403 
-416 AEVMEAWNLFLAGRV
+416 
-431 DTLVKKV
+431 
-438 NKEEIKDE
+438 
-446 PSKPEDSHEP
+446 
-456 LAPDTPDVDVP
+456 
-467 DTGDSTGDDLGGAG
+467 
-481 DDLPKKD
+481 
-488 IGTGDTLS
+488 
-496 DVEYPSLG
+496 
-504 KNYNDGIALAS
+504 
-515 AQYNKNVN
+515 
-523 GGQWVAIS
+523 AIS
-531 NTWYFL
+531 NTWYFV

-544 YNSWVLDGNDW
+544 CNSWVLDGNDW

-596 DINGGWYYIYNGT
+596 DINGGWYYIYNGA

-648 YSIWCAE
+648 YTIWCAE

-662 YLDNGGHLIQAT
+662 YLDSGGHLIQAT

-737 ATGAGR
+737 TTGGNR

-756 NGYISWDGGNRNS
+756 NGYISWDGGNKNS
-769 EKAASDVLIAENGG
+769 GKAASDVLIAENGG
-783 TLTFDSANAKV
+783 TLTFDSSNAKV
-794 FNCNQGLHGTSDSPN
+794 FNCNQGLHGTSNSPN

-823 YFGIGTYNNV
+823 LLGIGTYNNV

-842 CEQGVHLNACYRDIV
+842 CQQGVHLNACYRDIV

-864 IKDNAGHGVVGHAAE
+864 IKDNESYGVVGLAAE
-879 WGSPHRVGLTV
+879 WGSAHKVTLTVTKANVFGNGYGVGLTGSVTANSSLKLDNGTNIHNNTHVGTFVESGSMNVGATAYV
-890 DNTTITGNGNGVCMT
+890 DIVNNGERGAVVNNVHSTGTFNKATITGNGNSSMT
-905 ASVTANSSVTL
+905 
-916 NNDNI
+916 
-921 NNNTTGVMIGAGT
+921 
-934 LNIGEYNN
+934 
-942 VNVKNNTSRGVCITN
+942 
-957 ANSVGR
+957 
-963 INKAQITGNGKSADS
+963 

-984 LGTIYTTAS
+984 TGTISTTAN
-993 TNVSNNKGA
+993 TNISNNKSSG
-1002 QGGGI
+1002 GGGI
-1007 CGDGNAVLNIN
+1007 FGADTSTLNIN
-1018 GTPIKDNTAHGCGGG
+1018 GTPIKNNTAQGGGGG

-1041 LSGSTLTGNTA
+1041 LNNATLTGNTA
-1052 TGDGGAIWYNKG
+1052 TEDGGAIWYKKG

-1071 TGNTANNIG
+1071 TGNTSNNLG
-1080 GGVSLSG
+1080 GGVSLSH
-1087 GTSTLTNNNIDNNK
+1087 GTSTVSDTSISNNK
-1101 ANQGGGMYTDGNLT
+1101 ANDGGGMYTDGNLT
-1115 ISSGTFNN
+1115 INN
-1123 NNASG
+1123 CTYDSNTASG

-1136 GTITM
+1136 GTVTM
-1141 NGGSIT
+1141 NSGSIT
-1147 GNYSGWDGGGV
+1147 NNYSGWDGGGV

-1217 GVCVYGTGAKLILND
+1217 GICVYGTGAKLILND

-1251 AVEMKNATISG
+1251 TIEMHNATISG

-1296 ATSEGGGFHGPNFT
+1296 AASEGGGFHGPNFT

-1348 TYGAGGLWVD
+1348 TYSGGGLWVD
-1358 DNTPFTMGGGTISNN
+1358 DNTPFTLGGGTISNN

-1384 DNGNITLSGGSVT
+1384 DNGNITLTAGTIS
-1397 GNKANVNAGSG
+1397 GNKGQW
-1408 GGIRNSGTL
+1408 
-1417 TVNGTASIDNNT
+1417 
-1429 AYAGGG
+1429 
-1435 VHSTT
+1435 
-1440 GNIVVSGNA
+1440 
-1449 KVNKNTATECGGGI
+1449 GGGI
-1463 NAEYDG
+1463 NDCG
-1469 SDDTITIAENAQISN
+1469 TVTMKGGTISGNSTTSKAGA
-1484 NMTKSDGGG
+1484 G
-1493 ISLFPAKLVVSGGK
+1493 INVSTNGKLTMSGGK
-1507 IQNNTAGVGGGIA
+1507 IQNNTSAETGGGICNLGTLEI
-1520 SYADGDITMTDGEI
+1520 SGGEI
-1534 SGNTAI
+1534 SGNTTKY
-1540 SGGGIYLSQPKMTMS
+1540 SGGGIY
-1555 GGSIHGNTAKLSENS
+1555 NS
-1570 SGTDGYG
+1570 AQGKGT
-1577 GGIMSLSGKNPVT
+1577 T
-1590 ITGGSIYGNTAESGL
+1590 ITGGTISGNTAETYGGGGIYIEDNSKITMTGGTIK
-1605 ANAYYQGGKLFV
+1605 ANTVKTNGKAIYQNGTLNLGGAAEVL
-1617 GKDASITGDIY
+1617 GDIY
-1628 LYKNKIINVISD
+1628 LGTGKIINVVSD
-1640 LTKANLEVSMAE
+1640 LTKANPEVAMAE
-1652 NYTYKQRV
+1652 NDTYKQRV

-1666 DTTSYKNGTDDT
+1666 DTTSFKNGTDDT
-1678 KRYSLETNT
+1678 KRYSLETTT
-1687 AGYAKTKGIRI
+1687 AGYAKAKNIKIDDNVDKG
-1698 EDNSTKGSLYQVWLD
+1698 KLYQVWLNKTD
-1713 SSELPIRVNY
+1713 LPIRVNY

-1737 VEPGTETYTV
+1737 VEPGTEKYTV
-1747 QKNSGYTRFSRKD
+1747 QKNSGYTGYSRKA
-1760 YTFQGWAYRLTD
+1760 YTFQGWATIPSY
-1772 KKPTYSEKSSNVI
+1772 KKPVYSEKTTNVI
-1785 SYDDLRSIWQ
+1785 TYDDLRDIYL

-1833 IFPAQV
+1833 IFPVQV

-1861 ITWKENT
+1861 IKWTENT

-1877 ADLLKNIRISDLED
+1877 ADLLKNIQIRDEED

-2018 EGNLNNKLDMVDFKA
+2018 EGNLNSKLDMVDFKA

>member
-29 AQAGMIQDAFPETQK
+29 AQAGMIQDAFPETQE

-77 TKEPAEDSAEDSAEG
+77 TKEPAEDSAEGSVEG

-192 SEVPEKH
+192 SEVPEHH
-199 SQTLDIYYEILN
+199 SQTLDTYYEILN

-237 EGMETT
+237 EGMKTT
-243 EDYLDVVDGK
+243 KDYLDVVDGK

-289 ESVRQDILDGNPADA
+289 ESVRQDVLDGNPADA

-309 HYGYMADVLTELDYE
+309 HYGYMADVLAELDYE

-332 LSEDDRFVFN
+332 LGEDDRFVFN

-371 FYQEAA
+371 FYQETA

-392 QNKKTY
+392 QDKKNY

-403 YVAEMTKDSSENF
+403 YVAEMTRDSSENF

-467 DTGDSTGDDLGGAG
+467 DTGDSTGDNLGEAG

-531 NTWYFL
+531 NTWYFV

-596 DINGGWYYIYNGT
+596 DINGGWYYIYNGA

-648 YSIWCAE
+648 YTIWCAE

-662 YLDNGGHLIQAT
+662 YLDSGGHLIQAT

-693 AWNGSTV
+693 AWNDSTV

-710 AQHGIYNKNVTI
+710 AQHGIIGKNVTI

-737 ATGAGR
+737 TTGGNR

-756 NGYISWDGGNRNS
+756 NGYISWDGGNKNS
-769 EKAASDVLIAENGG
+769 GKAASDVLIAENGG

-809 GAKVNFYAGEIYNC
+809 GAKINFYAGEIYNC
-823 YFGIGTYNNV
+823 LLGIGTYNNV

-842 CEQGVHLNACYRDIV
+842 CQQGVHLNACYRDIV

-864 IKDNAGHGVVGHAAE
+864 IKDNESYGVVGLAAE
-879 WGSPHRVGLTV
+879 WGSAHKVTLTVTKANVFGNGYGVGLTGSVTANSSLKLDNGTNIHNNTHVGTFVESGSMNVGATAYV
-890 DNTTITGNGNGVCMT
+890 DIVNNGERGAVVNNVHSTGTFNKATITGNGNSSMT
-905 ASVTANSSVTL
+905 
-916 NNDNI
+916 
-921 NNNTTGVMIGAGT
+921 
-934 LNIGEYNN
+934 
-942 VNVKNNTSRGVCITN
+942 
-957 ANSVGR
+957 
-963 INKAQITGNGKSADS
+963 

-984 LGTIYTTAS
+984 TGTISTTAS
-993 TNVSNNKGA
+993 TNVSNNKGSH
-1002 QGGGI
+1002 GGGI

-1033 ICSHGTLN
+1033 ICSYGTLN

-1101 ANQGGGMYTDGNLT
+1101 ANEGGGMYTDGSLT
-1115 ISSGTFNN
+1115 ISSGTFSN

-1136 GTITM
+1136 GTVTM

-1183 HVQAVDNINNK
+1183 HVQAIDNINNK

-1217 GVCVYGTGAKLILND
+1217 GVCVYGTGTKLILND

-1251 AVEMKNATISG
+1251 TIEMHNATISG

-1296 ATSEGGGFHGPNFT
+1296 ATCEGGGFHGPNFI

-1325 GGVLVNGTGACSMSG
+1325 GGVLANGTGACSMSG

-1348 TYGAGGLWVD
+1348 TYSGGGLWVD
-1358 DNTPFTMGGGTISNN
+1358 DNTPFTLGGGTISNN

-1384 DNGNITLSGGSVT
+1384 DNGNITITAGTIS
-1397 GNKANVNAGSG
+1397 GNKGQW
-1408 GGIRNSGTL
+1408 
-1417 TVNGTASIDNNT
+1417 
-1429 AYAGGG
+1429 
-1435 VHSTT
+1435 
-1440 GNIVVSGNA
+1440 
-1449 KVNKNTATECGGGI
+1449 GGGI
-1463 NAEYDG
+1463 NDCG
-1469 SDDTITIAENAQISN
+1469 TVTMKGGTISGNSTTSKAGA
-1484 NMTKSDGGG
+1484 G
-1493 ISLFPAKLVVSGGK
+1493 INVSTNGKLTMSGGK
-1507 IQNNTAGVGGGIA
+1507 IQNNTSAETGGGICNLGTLEI
-1520 SYADGDITMTDGEI
+1520 SGGEI
-1534 SGNTAI
+1534 SGNTTKY
-1540 SGGGIYLSQPKMTMS
+1540 SGGGIY
-1555 GGSIHGNTAKLSENS
+1555 NS
-1570 SGTDGYG
+1570 AQGKGT
-1577 GGIMSLSGKNPVT
+1577 T
-1590 ITGGSIYGNTAESGL
+1590 ITGGTISGNTAETYGGGGIYIEDNSKITMTGGTIK
-1605 ANAYYQGGKLFV
+1605 ANTVKTNGKAIYQNGTLNLGGSAEVL
-1617 GKDASITGDIY
+1617 GDIY
-1628 LYKNKIINVISD
+1628 LGTGKIINVVSD
-1640 LTKANLEVSMAE
+1640 LTKANPEVAMAE
-1652 NYTYKQRV
+1652 NDTYKQRV

-1666 DTTSYKNGTDDT
+1666 DTTSFKNGTDDT

-1687 AGYAKTKGIRI
+1687 ARYAKAKNIKIDDNVDKG
-1698 EDNSTKGSLYQVWLD
+1698 KLYQVWLNKTD
-1713 SSELPIRVNY
+1713 LPIRVNY

-1737 VEPGTETYTV
+1737 VEPGTEKYTV

-1760 YTFQGWAYRLTD
+1760 YTFQGWVYRLTD

-1800 GITGDMFKTQ
+1800 GISGDMFETQ

-1861 ITWKENT
+1861 IKWKENT

-1877 ADLLKNIRISDLED
+1877 ADLLKNIWISDLED

>member
-29 AQAGMIQDAFPETQK
+29 AQAGMIQDAFPETQE

-77 TKEPAEDSAEDSAEG
+77 TKEPAEDSAEG

-192 SEVPEKH
+192 SEVPENH
-199 SQTLDIYYEILN
+199 SQTLDTYYEILN
-211 AYIRAKTGDPKQEW
+211 AYIRVKNGDPKQEW

-243 EDYLDVVDGK
+243 KDYLDVVDGK

-273 DILAGKA
+273 DILAGRA

-309 HYGYMADVLTELDYE
+309 HYGYMADVLAELDYE

-332 LSEDDRFVFN
+332 LGEDDRFVFN

-392 QNKKTY
+392 QDKKTY

-416 AEVMEAWNLFLAGRV
+416 AEVMKAWNLFLAGRV

-467 DTGDSTGDDLGGAG
+467 DTGDSTGDNLGGAG

-531 NTWYFL
+531 NTWYFV

-596 DINGGWYYIYNGT
+596 DINGGWYYIYNGA

-648 YSIWCAE
+648 YTIWCAE

-662 YLDNGGHLIQAT
+662 YLDSGGHLIQAT

-710 AQHGIYNKNVTI
+710 AQHGIIGKNVTI

-737 ATGAGR
+737 TTGGNR

-756 NGYISWDGGNRNS
+756 NGYISWDGGNINS
-769 EKAASDVLIAENGG
+769 GKAASDVLIAENGG
-783 TLTFDSANAKV
+783 TLTFNSANAKV

-809 GAKVNFYAGEIYNC
+809 GAKINFYAGEIYNC
-823 YFGIGTYNNV
+823 LLGIGTYNNV

-842 CEQGVHLNACYRDIV
+842 CQQGVHLNACYRDIV

-864 IKDNAGHGVVGHAAE
+864 IKDNSSYGVVGLAAN
-879 WGSPHRVGLTV
+879 WGSPHKVTLTVTKANVFGNGYGVGLSGSVTANSSLKLDNGTNIHNNTHVGTFVESGSMNVGATAYV
-890 DNTTITGNGNGVCMT
+890 DIVNNGERGAVVNNVHSTGTFNKATITGNGNSSMT
-905 ASVTANSSVTL
+905 
-916 NNDNI
+916 
-921 NNNTTGVMIGAGT
+921 
-934 LNIGEYNN
+934 
-942 VNVKNNTSRGVCITN
+942 
-957 ANSVGR
+957 
-963 INKAQITGNGKSADS
+963 

-984 LGTIYTTAS
+984 TGTISTTAS
-993 TNVSNNKGA
+993 TNVSNNKGT

-1007 CGDGNAVLNIN
+1007 CGDGNAVLTIN
-1018 GTPIKDNTAHGCGGG
+1018 GSTINSNTANGCGGA
-1033 ICSHGTLN
+1033 ICSYGTLN
-1041 LSGSTLTGNTA
+1041 LNSGTLKKNSA
-1052 TGDGGAIWYNKG
+1052 TGDGGAIWFKKG
-1064 NISGCGI
+1064 SINATIEENS
-1071 TGNTANNIG
+1071 ANGLG
-1080 GGVSLSG
+1080 GGVSHSG
-1087 GTSTLTNNNIDNNK
+1087 GSATDHIKGGTINNNK
-1101 ANQGGGMYTDGNLT
+1101 ANQGAGLYTDGTLVIDN
-1115 ISSGTFNN
+1115 SSINN
-1123 NNASG
+1123 NTASG
-1128 NGGGIISN
+1128 NGGGIMSN
-1136 GTITM
+1136 G
-1141 NGGSIT
+1141 
-1147 GNYSGWDGGGV
+1147 
-1158 NSRATFNFN
+1158 
-1167 GGAIQNNT
+1167 
-1175 AYWLGGNI
+1175 
-1183 HVQAVDNINNK
+1183 
-1194 QSVFTVTSKNPISGG
+1194 
-1209 KAEGSGGG
+1209 
-1217 GVCVYGTGAKLILND
+1217 
-1232 GTSVKDNTAPTGG
+1232 
-1245 GINGNA
+1245 
-1251 AVEMKNATISG
+1251 AVEMKNAIISG
-1262 NKATSNNGG
+1262 NSTTGVGG
-1271 GIELFSDQYGTGSFK
+1271 GIALFTDSYGTGSLK
-1286 MTSGTIENNT
+1286 MSSGIIENNT
-1296 ATSEGGGFHGPNFT
+1296 AGTEGGGFWGSNFT
-1310 MTGGTIQKNNAGTVA
+1310 MTGGTIQNNNAGTLA

-1340 GTITNNTS
+1340 GTITKNTS
-1348 TYGAGGLWVD
+1348 TYSGGGLFVD

-1384 DNGNITLSGGSVT
+1384 DNGNITLTAGTIS
-1397 GNKANVNAGSG
+1397 GNKGQW
-1408 GGIRNSGTL
+1408 
-1417 TVNGTASIDNNT
+1417 
-1429 AYAGGG
+1429 
-1435 VHSTT
+1435 
-1440 GNIVVSGNA
+1440 
-1449 KVNKNTATECGGGI
+1449 GGGI
-1463 NAEYDG
+1463 NDCG
-1469 SDDTITIAENAQISN
+1469 TVTMKGGTISGNSTTSKAGA
-1484 NMTKSDGGG
+1484 G
-1493 ISLFPAKLVVSGGK
+1493 INVSTNGKLTMSGGK
-1507 IQNNTAGVGGGIA
+1507 IQNNTSAETGGGICNLGTLEI
-1520 SYADGDITMTDGEI
+1520 SGGEI
-1534 SGNTAI
+1534 SGNTTKY
-1540 SGGGIYLSQPKMTMS
+1540 SGGGIYNSAQGK
-1555 GGSIHGNTAKLSENS
+1555 GTA
-1570 SGTDGYG
+1570 
-1577 GGIMSLSGKNPVT
+1577 
-1590 ITGGSIYGNTAESGL
+1590 ITGGTISGNTAETYGGGGIYIEDNSKVTMTGGTIK
-1605 ANAYYQGGKLFV
+1605 ANTVKTNGKAIYQNGTLNLGGSAEVL
-1617 GKDASITGDIY
+1617 GDIY
-1628 LYKNKIINVISD
+1628 LGTGKIINVVSD
-1640 LTKANLEVSMAE
+1640 LTKANPEVAMAE
-1652 NYTYKQRV
+1652 NDTYKQRV

-1666 DTTSYKNGTDDT
+1666 DTTSFKNGTDDT

-1687 AGYAKTKGIRI
+1687 AGYAKAKNIKIDDNVDKG
-1698 EDNSTKGSLYQVWLD
+1698 KLYQVWLNKTD
-1713 SSELPIRVNY
+1713 LPIRVNY

-1747 QKNSGYTRFSRKD
+1747 QKNSGYTRFSRKN
-1760 YTFQGWAYRLTD
+1760 YTFQGWTYQLD
-1772 KKPTYSEKSSNVI
+1772 KKTPHYSEKTANVI
-1785 SYDDLRSIWQ
+1785 SYDDLRNIYL
-1795 EQQEA
+1795 EQQA
-1800 GITGDMFKTQ
+1800 DGITGDMFKTQ
-1810 STESSRSVAGIALA
+1810 STKSSRSVAGIALA

-1861 ITWKENT
+1861 IKWKENT

-1877 ADLLKNIRISDLED
+1877 ADLLKNIQISDEED
-1891 GTIDVSKLVINSI
+1891 ETIDVSKLVINSI

-1954 SVTDSAGNVA
+1954 SVTDPAGNVA

>member
-1 MHKFFRGSKKTIA
+1 M
-14 AMMAVLMFTSSTGGY
+14 
-29 AQAGMIQDAFPETQK
+29 
-44 IVQDVQENTDTPVT
+44 
-58 EDAETVV
+58 
-65 TKPDTEVPTGEP
+65 
-77 TKEPAEDSAEDSAEG
+77 
-92 SVDNPT
+92 DNPT

-192 SEVPEKH
+192 SEVPENH
-199 SQTLDIYYEILN
+199 SQTLDTYYEILN

-237 EGMETT
+237 EGMKTT
-243 EDYLDVVDGK
+243 KDYLDVVDGK

-273 DILAGKA
+273 DILAGRA

-289 ESVRQDILDGNPADA
+289 ESVRQDVLDGNPADA

-309 HYGYMADVLTELDYE
+309 HYGYMADVLAELDYE

-332 LSEDDRFVFN
+332 LGEDDRFVFN

-392 QNKKTY
+392 QDKKTY

-467 DTGDSTGDDLGGAG
+467 DTGDSTGDNLGGAG

-531 NTWYFL
+531 NTWYFV

-555 YFIKPNGWAVVSAY
+555 YFIKPNGWAVVSTY

-596 DINGGWYYIYNGT
+596 DINGGWYYIYNST

-648 YSIWCAE
+648 YTIWCAE

-662 YLDNGGHLIQAT
+662 YLDSGGHLIQAT

-693 AWNGSTV
+693 AWNDSTV

-737 ATGAGR
+737 TTGANR

-756 NGYISWDGGNRNS
+756 NGYISWDGGNKNS

-794 FNCNQGLHGTSDSPN
+794 FNCNQGLHGTSDAPN

-823 YFGIGTYNNV
+823 LLGIGTYNNV

-864 IKDNAGHGVVGHAAE
+864 IKDNSSYGVVGLAAD
-879 WGSPHRVGLTV
+879 WGSPHKVTLTVTKANVFGNGYGVGLTGSVTANSSLKLDNGTNIHNNTHVGTFVESGSMNVGATANV
-890 DNTTITGNGNGVCMT
+890 DIVNNGERGAVVNNVHSTGTFNKATITGNGNSSMT
-905 ASVTANSSVTL
+905 
-916 NNDNI
+916 
-921 NNNTTGVMIGAGT
+921 
-934 LNIGEYNN
+934 
-942 VNVKNNTSRGVCITN
+942 
-957 ANSVGR
+957 
-963 INKAQITGNGKSADS
+963 

-984 LGTIYTTAS
+984 TGTISTT
-993 TNVSNNKGA
+993 TNTNISENKGT

-1007 CGDGNAVLNIN
+1007 CGDGNAVLTIN
-1018 GTPIKDNTAHGCGGG
+1018 GSTINNNTANGCGGA
-1033 ICSHGTLN
+1033 ICSYGTLN
-1041 LSGSTLTGNTA
+1041 LNSGTLKKNSA
-1052 TGDGGAIWYNKG
+1052 TGDGGAIWFKKG
-1064 NISGCGI
+1064 SINATIEENS
-1071 TGNTANNIG
+1071 ANGLG
-1080 GGVSLSG
+1080 GGVSHSG
-1087 GTSTLTNNNIDNNK
+1087 GSATDHIKGGTINNNK
-1101 ANQGGGMYTDGNLT
+1101 ANQGAGLYTDGTLVIDNGS
-1115 ISSGTFNN
+1115 INN
-1123 NNASG
+1123 NTASG
-1128 NGGGIISN
+1128 NGGGIMSN
-1136 GTITM
+1136 GPVTM
-1141 NGGSIT
+1141 NAGTIT

-1158 NSRATFNFN
+1158 NSHANFNFN
-1167 GGAIQNNT
+1167 GGTIQNNT

-1183 HVQAVDNINNK
+1183 HQ
-1194 QSVFTVTSKNPISGG
+1194 QSVNSANVTFTVTSKTPISGG

-1217 GVCVYGTGAKLILND
+1217 GICVYGTGAKVILND
-1232 GTSVKDNTAPTGG
+1232 GTSVKDNTAPVGG
-1245 GINGNA
+1245 GIDSNG
-1251 AVEMKNATISG
+1251 AVEIKNAIISG
-1262 NKATSNNGG
+1262 NSTTGVGG
-1271 GIELFSDQYGTGSFK
+1271 GIALFTDSYGTGSLK
-1286 MTSGTIENNT
+1286 MSSGIIENNT
-1296 ATSEGGGFHGPNFT
+1296 AGTEGGGFWGSNFT
-1310 MTGGTIQKNNAGTVA
+1310 MTGGTIQNNNAGTVA

-1348 TYGAGGLWVD
+1348 TYSGGGLFVD

-1384 DNGNITLSGGSVT
+1384 DNGNITLTAGTIS
-1397 GNKANVNAGSG
+1397 GNKAQW
-1408 GGIRNSGTL
+1408 
-1417 TVNGTASIDNNT
+1417 
-1429 AYAGGG
+1429 
-1435 VHSTT
+1435 
-1440 GNIVVSGNA
+1440 
-1449 KVNKNTATECGGGI
+1449 GGGI
-1463 NAEYDG
+1463 NDCGTVTMKGGTISGNSTTSKAGAGINVSTNGKLTMSGGQIQKNTSAE
-1469 SDDTITIAENAQISN
+1469 T
-1484 NMTKSDGGG
+1484 GGG
-1493 ISLFPAKLVVSGGK
+1493 ICNLGTLEISG
-1507 IQNNTAGVGGGIA
+1507 
-1520 SYADGDITMTDGEI
+1520 GEI
-1534 SGNTAI
+1534 SGNTTKYSGGAI
-1540 SGGGIYLSQPKMTMS
+1540 YNSAQGKGTTITGGTISGNKAETYGGGGIYIEDNSKVTMT
-1555 GGSIHGNTAKLSENS
+1555 
-1570 SGTDGYG
+1570 SGTIKDNTVKTNGKAIYQNGTLNLG
-1577 GGIMSLSGKNPVT
+1577 GA
-1590 ITGGSIYGNTAESGL
+1590 AEVL
-1605 ANAYYQGGKLFV
+1605 
-1617 GKDASITGDIY
+1617 GDIY
-1628 LYKNKIINVISD
+1628 LGTGKIINVVSD
-1640 LTKANLEVSMAE
+1640 LTKANPEVAMAE
-1652 NYTYKQRV
+1652 NDTYKQRV

-1666 DTTSYKNGTDDT
+1666 DTTSFKNGTDDT
-1678 KRYSLETNT
+1678 KRYSLETTT
-1687 AGYAKTKGIRI
+1687 AGYAKAKNIKIDDNVDKG
-1698 EDNSTKGSLYQVWLD
+1698 KLYQVWLNKTD
-1713 SSELPIRVNY
+1713 LPIRVNY

-1737 VEPGTETYTV
+1737 VEPGTEKYTV
-1747 QKNSGYTRFSRKD
+1747 QKNSGYTGYSRKA
-1760 YTFQGWAYRLTD
+1760 YTFQGWATIPSY
-1772 KKPTYSEKSSNVI
+1772 KKPVYSEKTTNVI
-1785 SYDDLRSIWQ
+1785 TYDDLRDIYL

-1833 IFPAQV
+1833 IFPVQV

-1861 ITWKENT
+1861 IKWTENT

-1877 ADLLKNIRISDLED
+1877 ADLLKNIQIRDEED

-2018 EGNLNNKLDMVDFKA
+2018 EGNLNSKLDMVDFKA

-2050 VQDSMGPGGKGKE
+2050 VQDSMGPGGNGKE

>member
-29 AQAGMIQDAFPETQK
+29 AQAGMIQDAFPETQE

-65 TKPDTEVPTGEP
+65 TKPETEVPTGEP
-77 TKEPAEDSAEDSAEG
+77 TKEPAEDSVEG

-192 SEVPEKH
+192 SEVPENH
-199 SQTLDIYYEILN
+199 SQTLDTYYEILN

-243 EDYLDVVDGK
+243 KDYLDVVDGK

-273 DILAGKA
+273 DILAGRA

-289 ESVRQDILDGNPADA
+289 ESVRQDVLDGNPADA

-309 HYGYMADVLTELDYE
+309 HYGYMADVLAELDYE

-332 LSEDDRFVFN
+332 LGEDDRFVFN
-342 TLAGYEYFRFV
+342 ILAGYEYFRFV

-377 ESDAADQILLSYLNK
+377 ESEAADQILLSYLNK
-392 QNKKTY
+392 QDKKTY
-398 SSVEA
+398 SSVET

-467 DTGDSTGDDLGGAG
+467 DTGDSTGDNLGGAG

-531 NTWYFL
+531 NTWYFV

-596 DINGGWYYIYNGT
+596 DINGGWYYIYNGA

-662 YLDNGGHLIQAT
+662 YLDSGGHLIQAT

-722 TTDGSHRCYIRNSNT
+722 TTDGSHRCYIRNSST
-737 ATGAGR
+737 ATGANR

-756 NGYISWDGGNRNS
+756 NGYISWDGGNKNS

-823 YFGIGTYNNV
+823 LLGIGTYNNV

-842 CEQGVHLNACYRDIV
+842 CQQGVHLNACYRDIV

-864 IKDNAGHGVVGHAAE
+864 IKDNESYGVVGLAAE
-879 WGSPHRVGLTV
+879 WGSAHKVTLTVTKANVFGNGYGVGLTGSVTANSSLKLDNGTNIHNNTHVGTFVESGSMNVGATANV
-890 DNTTITGNGNGVCMT
+890 DIVNNGERGAVVNNVHSTGTFNKATITGNGNSSMT
-905 ASVTANSSVTL
+905 
-916 NNDNI
+916 
-921 NNNTTGVMIGAGT
+921 
-934 LNIGEYNN
+934 
-942 VNVKNNTSRGVCITN
+942 
-957 ANSVGR
+957 
-963 INKAQITGNGKSADS
+963 

-984 LGTIYTTAS
+984 TGTISTTAS
-993 TNVSNNKGA
+993 TNVSNNKGSH
-1002 QGGGI
+1002 GGGI

-1018 GTPIKDNTAHGCGGG
+1018 GTQIRDNTANGGGGG
-1033 ICSHGTLN
+1033 ICSYGTLN

-1052 TGDGGAIWYNKG
+1052 TGDGGAIWYKKG

-1080 GGVSLSG
+1080 GGVSLSH

-1101 ANQGGGMYTDGNLT
+1101 ANEGGGMYTDGSLT
-1115 ISSGTFNN
+1115 ISSGTFSN

-1136 GTITM
+1136 GTVTM

-1183 HVQAVDNINNK
+1183 HVQAIDNINNK

-1232 GTSVKDNTAPTGG
+1232 GTSVEDNTAPTGG

-1251 AVEMKNATISG
+1251 TIEMHNATISG

-1296 ATSEGGGFHGPNFT
+1296 ATCEGGGFHGPNFT

-1348 TYGAGGLWVD
+1348 TYSGGGLWVD

-1384 DNGNITLSGGSVT
+1384 DNGNITLTAGTIS
-1397 GNKANVNAGSG
+1397 GNKGQW
-1408 GGIRNSGTL
+1408 
-1417 TVNGTASIDNNT
+1417 
-1429 AYAGGG
+1429 
-1435 VHSTT
+1435 
-1440 GNIVVSGNA
+1440 
-1449 KVNKNTATECGGGI
+1449 GGGI
-1463 NAEYDG
+1463 NDCG
-1469 SDDTITIAENAQISN
+1469 TVTMKGGTISGNSTTSKAGA
-1484 NMTKSDGGG
+1484 G
-1493 ISLFPAKLVVSGGK
+1493 INVSTNGKLTMSGGK
-1507 IQNNTAGVGGGIA
+1507 IQNNTSAETGGGICNLGTLEI
-1520 SYADGDITMTDGEI
+1520 SGGEI
-1534 SGNTAI
+1534 SGNTTKY
-1540 SGGGIYLSQPKMTMS
+1540 SGGGIY
-1555 GGSIHGNTAKLSENS
+1555 NS
-1570 SGTDGYG
+1570 AQGKGT
-1577 GGIMSLSGKNPVT
+1577 T
-1590 ITGGSIYGNTAESGL
+1590 ITGGTISGNKAETYGGGGIYIEDNSKVTMTGGTIKDNTVKTNGKAIYQNGTLNLGGAAEVL
-1605 ANAYYQGGKLFV
+1605 
-1617 GKDASITGDIY
+1617 GDIY
-1628 LYKNKIINVISD
+1628 LGTGKIINVVSD
-1640 LTKANLEVSMAE
+1640 LTKANPEVAMAE
-1652 NYTYKQRV
+1652 NDTYKQRV

-1666 DTTSYKNGTDDT
+1666 DTTSFKNGTDDT
-1678 KRYSLETNT
+1678 KRYSLETTT
-1687 AGYAKTKGIRI
+1687 AGYAKAKNIKIDDNVDKG
-1698 EDNSTKGSLYQVWLD
+1698 KLYQVWLNKTD
-1713 SSELPIRVNY
+1713 LPIRVNY

-1737 VEPGTETYTV
+1737 VEPGTEKYTV
-1747 QKNSGYTRFSRKD
+1747 QKNSGYTRFSRKN
-1760 YTFQGWAYRLTD
+1760 YTFQGWTYKPN
-1772 KKPTYSEKSSNVI
+1772 KKTPHYSEKTANVI
-1785 SYDDLRSIWQ
+1785 SYDDLRDIYL
-1795 EQQEA
+1795 EQQA
-1800 GITGDMFKTQ
+1800 DGITGDMFKTQ

-1833 IFPAQV
+1833 IFPVQV

-1861 ITWKENT
+1861 IKWTENT

-1877 ADLLKNIRISDLED
+1877 ADLLKNIQISDEED

-2018 EGNLNNKLDMVDFKA
+2018 EGNLNSKLDMVDFKA

>member
-29 AQAGMIQDAFPETQK
+29 AQAGMIQDAFPETQE

-192 SEVPEKH
+192 SEVPENH
-199 SQTLDIYYEILN
+199 SQTLDTYYEILN

-237 EGMETT
+237 EGMKTT
-243 EDYLDVVDGK
+243 KDYLDVVDGK

-273 DILAGKA
+273 DILAGRA

-289 ESVRQDILDGNPADA
+289 ESVRQDVLDGNPADA

-309 HYGYMADVLTELDYE
+309 HYGYMADVLAELDYE

-332 LSEDDRFVFN
+332 LGEDDRFVFN

-377 ESDAADQILLSYLNK
+377 ESDVADQILLSYLNK
-392 QNKKTY
+392 QDKKTY

-467 DTGDSTGDDLGGAG
+467 DTGDSTGDNLGGAG

-531 NTWYFL
+531 NTWYFV

-596 DINGGWYYIYNGT
+596 DINGGWYYIYNGA

-648 YSIWCAE
+648 YTIWCAE

-662 YLDNGGHLIQAT
+662 YLDSGGHLIQAT

-710 AQHGIYNKNVTI
+710 AQHGIIGKNVTI

-737 ATGAGR
+737 TTGGNR

-756 NGYISWDGGNRNS
+756 NGYISWDGGNINS
-769 EKAASDVLIAENGG
+769 GKAASDVLIAENGG

-809 GAKVNFYAGEIYNC
+809 GAKINFYAGEIYNC
-823 YFGIGTYNNV
+823 LLGIGTYNNV

-842 CEQGVHLNACYRDIV
+842 CQQGVHLNACYRDIV

-864 IKDNAGHGVVGHAAE
+864 IKDNESYGVVGLAAE
-879 WGSPHRVGLTV
+879 WGSAHKVTLTVTKANVFGNGYGVGLSGSVTANSSLKLDNGTNIHNNTHVGTFVESGSMNVGETANV
-890 DNTTITGNGNGVCMT
+890 DIVNNGERGAVVNNVHSTGTFNKATITGNGNSSMT
-905 ASVTANSSVTL
+905 
-916 NNDNI
+916 
-921 NNNTTGVMIGAGT
+921 
-934 LNIGEYNN
+934 
-942 VNVKNNTSRGVCITN
+942 
-957 ANSVGR
+957 
-963 INKAQITGNGKSADS
+963 

-984 LGTIYTTAS
+984 TGTISTTAS
-993 TNVSNNKGA
+993 TNVSNNKGT

-1007 CGDGNAVLNIN
+1007 CGDGNAVLTIN
-1018 GTPIKDNTAHGCGGG
+1018 GSTINSNTANGCGGA
-1033 ICSHGTLN
+1033 ICSYGTLN
-1041 LSGSTLTGNTA
+1041 LNSGTLKKNSA
-1052 TGDGGAIWYNKG
+1052 TGDGGAIWFKKG
-1064 NISGCGI
+1064 SINATIEENS
-1071 TGNTANNIG
+1071 ANGLG
-1080 GGVSLSG
+1080 GGVSHSG
-1087 GTSTLTNNNIDNNK
+1087 GSATDHIKGGTINNNK
-1101 ANQGGGMYTDGNLT
+1101 ANQGAGLYTDGTLVIDN
-1115 ISSGTFNN
+1115 SSINN
-1123 NNASG
+1123 NTASG
-1128 NGGGIISN
+1128 NGGGIMSN
-1136 GTITM
+1136 GPVTM
-1141 NGGSIT
+1141 NAGTIT

-1158 NSRATFNFN
+1158 NSHANFNFN
-1167 GGAIQNNT
+1167 GGTIQNNT

-1183 HVQAVDNINNK
+1183 HQ
-1194 QSVFTVTSKNPISGG
+1194 QSVNSANVTFTVTSKTPISGG

-1217 GVCVYGTGAKLILND
+1217 GICVYGTGAKVILND
-1232 GTSVKDNTAPTGG
+1232 GTSVKDNTAPVGG
-1245 GINGNA
+1245 GIDSNG
-1251 AVEMKNATISG
+1251 AVEMKNAIISG
-1262 NKATSNNGG
+1262 NSTTGVGG
-1271 GIELFSDQYGTGSFK
+1271 GIALFTDSYGTGSLK
-1286 MTSGTIENNT
+1286 MSSGIIENNT
-1296 ATSEGGGFHGPNFT
+1296 AGTEGGGFWGSNFT
-1310 MTGGTIQKNNAGTVA
+1310 MTGGTIQNNNAGTLA

-1348 TYGAGGLWVD
+1348 TYSGGGLFVD

-1384 DNGNITLSGGSVT
+1384 DNGNITITAGTIS
-1397 GNKANVNAGSG
+1397 GNKGQW
-1408 GGIRNSGTL
+1408 
-1417 TVNGTASIDNNT
+1417 
-1429 AYAGGG
+1429 
-1435 VHSTT
+1435 
-1440 GNIVVSGNA
+1440 
-1449 KVNKNTATECGGGI
+1449 GGGI
-1463 NAEYDG
+1463 NDCG
-1469 SDDTITIAENAQISN
+1469 TVTMKGGTINGNSTTSKAGA
-1484 NMTKSDGGG
+1484 G
-1493 ISLFPAKLVVSGGK
+1493 INVSTNGKLTMSGGK
-1507 IQNNTAGVGGGIA
+1507 IQNNTSAETGGGICNLGTLEI
-1520 SYADGDITMTDGEI
+1520 SGGEI
-1534 SGNTAI
+1534 SGNTTKY
-1540 SGGGIYLSQPKMTMS
+1540 SGGGIY
-1555 GGSIHGNTAKLSENS
+1555 NS
-1570 SGTDGYG
+1570 AQGKGT
-1577 GGIMSLSGKNPVT
+1577 T
-1590 ITGGSIYGNTAESGL
+1590 ITGGTISGNTAETYGGGGIYIEDNSKVTMTGGTIK
-1605 ANAYYQGGKLFV
+1605 ANTVKTNGKAIYQNGTLNLGGSAQVL
-1617 GKDASITGDIY
+1617 GDIY
-1628 LYKNKIINVISD
+1628 LGTSKIINVISD
-1640 LTKANLEVSMAE
+1640 LTKANPEVAMAE
-1652 NYTYKQRV
+1652 NDTYKQRV

-1666 DTTSYKNGTDDT
+1666 DTTSFKNGTHDT

-1687 AGYAKTKGIRI
+1687 ARYAKAKNIKIDDNVDKG
-1698 EDNSTKGSLYQVWLD
+1698 KLYQVWLNKTD
-1713 SSELPIRVNY
+1713 LPIRVNY

-1737 VEPGTETYTV
+1737 VEPGTEKYTV
-1747 QKNSGYTRFSRKD
+1747 QKNSGYTRYSRKD
-1760 YTFQGWAYRLTD
+1760 YTFQGWAFRLND
-1772 KKPTYSEKSSNVI
+1772 KKPVYSEKTANVI
-1785 SYDDLRSIWQ
+1785 TYDDLRSIWQ

-1810 STESSRSVAGIALA
+1810 STKSSRSVAGIALA

-1861 ITWKENT
+1861 IKWKENT

-1877 ADLLKNIRISDLED
+1877 ADLLKNIQIRDEED

>member
-29 AQAGMIQDAFPETQK
+29 AQAGMIQDAFPETQE

-65 TKPDTEVPTGEP
+65 TKPETEVPTGEP
-77 TKEPAEDSAEDSAEG
+77 TKEPAEDSVEG

-192 SEVPEKH
+192 SEVPENH
-199 SQTLDIYYEILN
+199 SQTLDTYYEILN

-243 EDYLDVVDGK
+243 KDYLDVVDGK

-273 DILAGKA
+273 DILAGRA

-289 ESVRQDILDGNPADA
+289 ESVRQDVLDGNPADA

-309 HYGYMADVLTELDYE
+309 HYGYMADVLAELDYE

-332 LSEDDRFVFN
+332 LGEDDRFVFN
-342 TLAGYEYFRFV
+342 ILAGYEYFRFV

-377 ESDAADQILLSYLNK
+377 ESEAADQILLSYLNK
-392 QNKKTY
+392 QDKKTY
-398 SSVEA
+398 SSVET

-467 DTGDSTGDDLGGAG
+467 DTGDSTGDNLGGAG

-531 NTWYFL
+531 NTWYFV

-623 DAAGNTYCYYWCGP
+623 DAAGNMYCYYWCGP
-637 SDDRVMRANGY
+637 ADDRVMRANGY

-662 YLDNGGHLIQAT
+662 YLDSAGHQIQAT

-722 TTDGSHRCYIRNSNT
+722 TTDGSHRCYIRNSST
-737 ATGAGR
+737 ATGANR

-756 NGYISWDGGNRNS
+756 NGYISWDGGNKNS
-769 EKAASDVLIAENGG
+769 GKAASDVLIAENGG

-794 FNCNQGLHGTSDSPN
+794 FNCNQGLHGTSDAPN

-823 YFGIGTYNNV
+823 LLGIGTYNNV

-864 IKDNAGHGVVGHAAE
+864 IKDNSSYGVVGLAAD
-879 WGSPHRVGLTV
+879 WGSPHKVTLTVTKANVFGNGYGVGLTGSVTANSSLKLDNGTNIHNNTHVGTFVESGSMNVGATANV
-890 DNTTITGNGNGVCMT
+890 DIVNNGERGAVVNNVHSTGTFNKATITGNGNSSMT
-905 ASVTANSSVTL
+905 
-916 NNDNI
+916 
-921 NNNTTGVMIGAGT
+921 
-934 LNIGEYNN
+934 
-942 VNVKNNTSRGVCITN
+942 
-957 ANSVGR
+957 
-963 INKAQITGNGKSADS
+963 

-984 LGTIYTTAS
+984 TGTISTT
-993 TNVSNNKGA
+993 TNTNISENKGT

-1007 CGDGNAVLNIN
+1007 CGDGNAVLTIN
-1018 GTPIKDNTAHGCGGG
+1018 GSTINSNTANGCGGA
-1033 ICSHGTLN
+1033 ICSYGTLN
-1041 LSGSTLTGNTA
+1041 LNSGTLKKNSA
-1052 TGDGGAIWYNKG
+1052 TGDGGAIWFKKG
-1064 NISGCGI
+1064 SINATIEENS
-1071 TGNTANNIG
+1071 ANGLG
-1080 GGVSLSG
+1080 GGVSHSG
-1087 GTSTLTNNNIDNNK
+1087 GSATDHIKGGTINNNK
-1101 ANQGGGMYTDGNLT
+1101 ANQGAGLYTDGTLVIDNGS
-1115 ISSGTFNN
+1115 INN
-1123 NNASG
+1123 NTASG
-1128 NGGGIISN
+1128 NGGGIMSN
-1136 GTITM
+1136 GPVTM
-1141 NGGSIT
+1141 NAGTIT

-1158 NSRATFNFN
+1158 NSHANFNFN
-1167 GGAIQNNT
+1167 GGTIQNNT

-1183 HVQAVDNINNK
+1183 HQ
-1194 QSVFTVTSKNPISGG
+1194 QSVNSANVTFTVTSKTPISGG

-1217 GVCVYGTGAKLILND
+1217 GICVYGTGAKVILND
-1232 GTSVKDNTAPTGG
+1232 GTSVKDNTAPVGG
-1245 GINGNA
+1245 GIDSNG
-1251 AVEMKNATISG
+1251 AVEIKNAIISG
-1262 NKATSNNGG
+1262 NSTTGVGG
-1271 GIELFSDQYGTGSFK
+1271 GIALFTDSYGTGSLK
-1286 MTSGTIENNT
+1286 MSSGIIENNT
-1296 ATSEGGGFHGPNFT
+1296 AGTEGGGFWGSNFT
-1310 MTGGTIQKNNAGTVA
+1310 MTGGTIQNNNAGTVA

-1348 TYGAGGLWVD
+1348 TYSGGGLFVD

-1384 DNGNITLSGGSVT
+1384 DNGNITLTAGTIS
-1397 GNKANVNAGSG
+1397 GNKAQW
-1408 GGIRNSGTL
+1408 
-1417 TVNGTASIDNNT
+1417 
-1429 AYAGGG
+1429 
-1435 VHSTT
+1435 
-1440 GNIVVSGNA
+1440 
-1449 KVNKNTATECGGGI
+1449 GGGI
-1463 NAEYDG
+1463 NDCGTVTMKGGTISGNSTTSKAGAGINVSTNGKLTMSGGQIQKNTSAE
-1469 SDDTITIAENAQISN
+1469 T
-1484 NMTKSDGGG
+1484 GGG
-1493 ISLFPAKLVVSGGK
+1493 ICNLGTLEISG
-1507 IQNNTAGVGGGIA
+1507 
-1520 SYADGDITMTDGEI
+1520 GEI
-1534 SGNTAI
+1534 SGNTTKYSGGAI
-1540 SGGGIYLSQPKMTMS
+1540 YNSAQGKGTTITGGTISGNKAETYGGGGIYIEDNSKVTM
-1555 GGSIHGNTAKLSENS
+1555 
-1570 SGTDGYG
+1570 
-1577 GGIMSLSGKNPVT
+1577 
-1590 ITGGSIYGNTAESGL
+1590 TGGTIKDNTVKTNGKAIYQNGTLNLGGAAEVL
-1605 ANAYYQGGKLFV
+1605 
-1617 GKDASITGDIY
+1617 GDIY
-1628 LYKNKIINVISD
+1628 LGTGKIINVVSD
-1640 LTKANLEVSMAE
+1640 LTKANPEVAMAE
-1652 NYTYKQRV
+1652 NDTYKQRV

-1666 DTTSYKNGTDDT
+1666 DTTSFKNGTDDT
-1678 KRYSLETNT
+1678 KRYSLETTT
-1687 AGYAKTKGIRI
+1687 AGYAKAKNIKIDDNVDKG
-1698 EDNSTKGSLYQVWLD
+1698 KLYQVWLNKTD
-1713 SSELPIRVNY
+1713 LPIRVNY

-1737 VEPGTETYTV
+1737 VEPGTEKYTV
-1747 QKNSGYTRFSRKD
+1747 QKNSGYTGYSRKA
-1760 YTFQGWAYRLTD
+1760 YTFQGWATIPSY
-1772 KKPTYSEKSSNVI
+1772 KKPVYSEKTTNVI
-1785 SYDDLRSIWQ
+1785 TYDDLRDIYL

-1833 IFPAQV
+1833 IFPVQV

-1861 ITWKENT
+1861 IKWTENT

-1877 ADLLKNIRISDLED
+1877 ADLLKNIQIRDEED

-2018 EGNLNNKLDMVDFKA
+2018 EGNLNSKLDMVDFKA

>member
-29 AQAGMIQDAFPETQK
+29 AQAGMIQDAFPETQE

-65 TKPDTEVPTGEP
+65 TKPETEVPTGEP
-77 TKEPAEDSAEDSAEG
+77 TKEPAEDSVEG

-192 SEVPEKH
+192 SEVPENH
-199 SQTLDIYYEILN
+199 SQTLDTYYEILN

-237 EGMETT
+237 EGMKTT

-273 DILAGKA
+273 DILAGRA

-289 ESVRQDILDGNPADA
+289 ESVRQDVLDGNPADA

-309 HYGYMADVLTELDYE
+309 HYGYMADVLAELDYE

-332 LSEDDRFVFN
+332 LGEDDRFVFN
-342 TLAGYEYFRFV
+342 SLAGYEYFRFV

-392 QNKKTY
+392 QDKKTY

-416 AEVMEAWNLFLAGRV
+416 AEMMEAWNLFLAGRV

-467 DTGDSTGDDLGGAG
+467 DTGDSTGDNLGGAG

-531 NTWYFL
+531 NTWYFV

-596 DINGGWYYIYNGT
+596 DINGGWYYIYNGA

-662 YLDNGGHLIQAT
+662 YLDSGGHQIQAT

-722 TTDGSHRCYIRNSNT
+722 TTDGDHRCYIRNSST
-737 ATGAGR
+737 ATGANR

-756 NGYISWDGGNRNS
+756 NGYISWDGGNINS
-769 EKAASDVLIAENGG
+769 GKAASDVLIAENGG

-823 YFGIGTYNNV
+823 LLGIGTYNNV

-842 CEQGVHLNACYRDIV
+842 CQQGVHLNACYRDIV

-864 IKDNAGHGVVGHAAE
+864 IKDNESYGVVGLAAE
-879 WGSPHRVGLTV
+879 WGSAHKVTLTVTKANVFGNGYGVGLTGSVTANSSLKLDNGTNIHNNTHVGTFVESGSMNVGATAYV
-890 DNTTITGNGNGVCMT
+890 DIVNNGERGAVVNNVHSTGTFNKATITGNGNSSMT
-905 ASVTANSSVTL
+905 
-916 NNDNI
+916 
-921 NNNTTGVMIGAGT
+921 
-934 LNIGEYNN
+934 
-942 VNVKNNTSRGVCITN
+942 
-957 ANSVGR
+957 
-963 INKAQITGNGKSADS
+963 

-984 LGTIYTTAS
+984 TGTISTTAN
-993 TNVSNNKGA
+993 TNISNNKSSG
-1002 QGGGI
+1002 GGGI
-1007 CGDGNAVLNIN
+1007 FGADTSTLNIN
-1018 GTPIKDNTAHGCGGG
+1018 GTPIKNNTAQGGGGG

-1041 LSGSTLTGNTA
+1041 LNNATLTGNTA
-1052 TGDGGAIWYNKG
+1052 TEDGGAIWYNKG
-1064 NISGCGI
+1064 TISKSTI
-1071 TGNTANNIG
+1071 TGNTSNNLG
-1080 GGVSLSG
+1080 GGVSLSH
-1087 GTSTLTNNNIDNNK
+1087 GTSTVSDTSISNNK
-1101 ANQGGGMYTDGNLT
+1101 ANDGGGMYTDGNLT
-1115 ISSGTFNN
+1115 INN
-1123 NNASG
+1123 CTYDSNTASG

-1136 GTITM
+1136 GTVTM
-1141 NGGSIT
+1141 NSGSIT
-1147 GNYSGWDGGGV
+1147 NNYSGWDGGGV

-1251 AVEMKNATISG
+1251 AIEMHNATISG

-1296 ATSEGGGFHGPNFT
+1296 AASEGGGFHGPNFT

-1384 DNGNITLSGGSVT
+1384 DNGNITITAGTIS
-1397 GNKANVNAGSG
+1397 GNKGQW
-1408 GGIRNSGTL
+1408 
-1417 TVNGTASIDNNT
+1417 
-1429 AYAGGG
+1429 
-1435 VHSTT
+1435 
-1440 GNIVVSGNA
+1440 
-1449 KVNKNTATECGGGI
+1449 GGGI
-1463 NAEYDG
+1463 NDCG
-1469 SDDTITIAENAQISN
+1469 TVTMKGGTISGNSTTSKAGA
-1484 NMTKSDGGG
+1484 G
-1493 ISLFPAKLVVSGGK
+1493 INVSTNGKLTMSGGK
-1507 IQNNTAGVGGGIA
+1507 IQNNTSAETGGGICNLGTLEI
-1520 SYADGDITMTDGEI
+1520 SGGEI
-1534 SGNTAI
+1534 SGNTTKY
-1540 SGGGIYLSQPKMTMS
+1540 SGGGIY
-1555 GGSIHGNTAKLSENS
+1555 NS
-1570 SGTDGYG
+1570 AQGKGT
-1577 GGIMSLSGKNPVT
+1577 T
-1590 ITGGSIYGNTAESGL
+1590 ITGGTISGNTAETYGGGGIYIEDNSKVTMTGGTVK
-1605 ANAYYQGGKLFV
+1605 ANTVKTNGKAIYQNGTLNLGGSAEVL
-1617 GKDASITGDIY
+1617 GDIY
-1628 LYKNKIINVISD
+1628 LGTGKIINVVSD
-1640 LTKANLEVSMAE
+1640 LTKANPEVAMAE
-1652 NYTYKQRV
+1652 NDTYKQRV

-1666 DTTSYKNGTDDT
+1666 DTTSFKNGTHDT

-1687 AGYAKTKGIRI
+1687 ARYAKAKNIKIDDNVDKG
-1698 EDNSTKGSLYQVWLD
+1698 KLYQVWLNKTD
-1713 SSELPIRVNY
+1713 LPIRVNY

-1737 VEPGTETYTV
+1737 VEPGTEKYIV
-1747 QKNSGYTRFSRKD
+1747 QKNSGYTRYSRKD
-1760 YTFQGWAYRLTD
+1760 YTFQGWAFRLND
-1772 KKPTYSEKSSNVI
+1772 KKPVYSEKTANVI
-1785 SYDDLRSIWQ
+1785 TYDDLRSIWQ

-1861 ITWKENT
+1861 IKWKENT

-1877 ADLLKNIRISDLED
+1877 ADLLKNIQIRDEED

>member
-29 AQAGMIQDAFPETQK
+29 AQAGMIQDAFPETQE

-77 TKEPAEDSAEDSAEG
+77 TKEPAEDSAKDSAEG

-192 SEVPEKH
+192 SEVPENH
-199 SQTLDIYYEILN
+199 SQTLDTYYEILN

-243 EDYLDVVDGK
+243 KDYLDVVDGK

-273 DILAGKA
+273 DILAGRA

-289 ESVRQDILDGNPADA
+289 ESVHQDVLDGNPADA

-309 HYGYMADVLTELDYE
+309 HYGYMADVLAELDYE

-332 LSEDDRFVFN
+332 LGEDDRFVFN

-392 QNKKTY
+392 QDKKTY

-531 NTWYFL
+531 NTWYFV

-596 DINGGWYYIYNGT
+596 DINGGWYYIYNGA

-648 YSIWCAE
+648 YTIWCAE

-662 YLDNGGHLIQAT
+662 YLDSGGHLIQAT

-737 ATGAGR
+737 TTGANR

-783 TLTFDSANAKV
+783 TLTFNSANAKV

-809 GAKVNFYAGEIYNC
+809 GAKINFYAGEIYNC
-823 YFGIGTYNNV
+823 LLGIGTYNNV

-842 CEQGVHLNACYRDIV
+842 CQQGVHLNACYRDIV

-864 IKDNAGHGVVGHAAE
+864 IKDNESYGVVGLAAE
-879 WGSPHRVGLTV
+879 WGSAHKVTLTVTKANVFGNGYGVGLTGSVTANSSLKLDNGTNIHNNTHVGTFVESGSMNVGATAYV
-890 DNTTITGNGNGVCMT
+890 DIVNNGERGAVVNNVHSTGTFNKATITGNGNSSMT
-905 ASVTANSSVTL
+905 
-916 NNDNI
+916 
-921 NNNTTGVMIGAGT
+921 
-934 LNIGEYNN
+934 
-942 VNVKNNTSRGVCITN
+942 
-957 ANSVGR
+957 
-963 INKAQITGNGKSADS
+963 

-984 LGTIYTTAS
+984 TGTISTTAN
-993 TNVSNNKGA
+993 TNISNNKSSG
-1002 QGGGI
+1002 GGGI
-1007 CGDGNAVLNIN
+1007 FGADTSTLNIN
-1018 GTPIKDNTAHGCGGG
+1018 GTPIKNNTAQGGGGG

-1041 LSGSTLTGNTA
+1041 LNNATLTGNTA

-1064 NISGCGI
+1064 TISKSTI
-1071 TGNTANNIG
+1071 TGNTSNNLG
-1080 GGVSLSG
+1080 GGVSLSH
-1087 GTSTLTNNNIDNNK
+1087 GTSTVSDTSISNNK
-1101 ANQGGGMYTDGNLT
+1101 ANDGGGMYTDGNLT
-1115 ISSGTFNN
+1115 INN
-1123 NNASG
+1123 CTYDSNTASG

-1136 GTITM
+1136 GTVTM
-1141 NGGSIT
+1141 NSGSIT
-1147 GNYSGWDGGGV
+1147 NNYSGWDGGGV

-1217 GVCVYGTGAKLILND
+1217 GICVYGTGAKLILND

-1296 ATSEGGGFHGPNFT
+1296 ATCEGGGFHGPNFI

-1348 TYGAGGLWVD
+1348 TYSGGGLWVD

-1373 TAGGDGGGIYN
+1373 TAGGDGGGIHI
-1384 DNGNITLSGGSVT
+1384 DNGNITITAGTIS
-1397 GNKANVNAGSG
+1397 GNKGQW
-1408 GGIRNSGTL
+1408 
-1417 TVNGTASIDNNT
+1417 
-1429 AYAGGG
+1429 
-1435 VHSTT
+1435 
-1440 GNIVVSGNA
+1440 
-1449 KVNKNTATECGGGI
+1449 GGGI
-1463 NAEYDG
+1463 NDCG
-1469 SDDTITIAENAQISN
+1469 TVTMKGGTISGNSTTSKAGA
-1484 NMTKSDGGG
+1484 G
-1493 ISLFPAKLVVSGGK
+1493 INVSTNGKLTMSGGK
-1507 IQNNTAGVGGGIA
+1507 IQNNTSAETGGGICNLGTLEI
-1520 SYADGDITMTDGEI
+1520 SGGEI
-1534 SGNTAI
+1534 SGNTTKY
-1540 SGGGIYLSQPKMTMS
+1540 SGGGIY
-1555 GGSIHGNTAKLSENS
+1555 NS
-1570 SGTDGYG
+1570 AQGKGT
-1577 GGIMSLSGKNPVT
+1577 T
-1590 ITGGSIYGNTAESGL
+1590 ITGGTISGNTAETYGGGGIYIEDNSKVTMTGGTIK
-1605 ANAYYQGGKLFV
+1605 ANTVKTNGKAIYQNGTLNLGGSAEVL
-1617 GKDASITGDIY
+1617 GDIY
-1628 LYKNKIINVISD
+1628 LGTGKIINVVSD
-1640 LTKANLEVSMAE
+1640 LTKANPEVAMAE
-1652 NYTYKQRV
+1652 NDTYKQRV

-1666 DTTSYKNGTDDT
+1666 DTTSFKNGTHDT

-1687 AGYAKTKGIRI
+1687 ARYAKAKNIKIDDNVDKG
-1698 EDNSTKGSLYQVWLD
+1698 KLYQVWLNKTD
-1713 SSELPIRVNY
+1713 LPIRVNY

-1737 VEPGTETYTV
+1737 VEPGTEKYTV

-1800 GITGDMFKTQ
+1800 GISGDMFETQ

-1861 ITWKENT
+1861 IKWKENT

>member
-29 AQAGMIQDAFPETQK
+29 AQAGMIQDAFPETQE

-77 TKEPAEDSAEDSAEG
+77 TKEPAEDSAEGSVEG

-192 SEVPEKH
+192 SEVPENH
-199 SQTLDIYYEILN
+199 SQTLDTYYEILN

-243 EDYLDVVDGK
+243 KDYLDVVDGK
-253 DFDLSYLE
+253 DFDLFYLE
-261 EQLSSLEDCQDS
+261 EQLSSLEDYQDS
-273 DILAGKA
+273 DILAGRA

-289 ESVRQDILDGNPADA
+289 ESVRQDVLDGNPADA

-309 HYGYMADVLTELDYE
+309 HYGYMADVLAELDYE

-332 LSEDDRFVFN
+332 LGEDDRFVFN

-392 QNKKTY
+392 QDKKTY

-446 PSKPEDSHEP
+446 PSKPEDFHEP

-531 NTWYFL
+531 NTWYFV

-596 DINGGWYYIYNGT
+596 DINGGWYYIYNGA

-648 YSIWCAE
+648 YTIWCAE

-662 YLDNGGHLIQAT
+662 YLDSGGHLIQAT

-737 ATGAGR
+737 TTGANR

-769 EKAASDVLIAENGG
+769 GKAASDVLIAENGG
-783 TLTFDSANAKV
+783 TLTFNSANAKV
-794 FNCNQGLHGTSDSPN
+794 FNCNQGLHGTSNSPN

-823 YFGIGTYNNV
+823 TLGIGTYNNV
-833 TMTGGTIRN
+833 TMTGGTILN
-842 CEQGVHLNACYRDIV
+842 CDQGVHLNACYRDIV

-864 IKDNAGHGVVGHAAE
+864 IKDNVSFGVVGLSAE
-879 WGSPHRVGLTV
+879 WGSPHKVSLTIS
-890 DNTTITGNGNGVCMT
+890 NTTITGNGSGVTMA
-905 ASVTANSSVTL
+905 ASPTSNSFVTL

-921 NNNTTGVMIGAGT
+921 NNNTTGVWIATGT
-934 LNIGEYNN
+934 LNVGEYNN
-942 VNVKNNTSRGVCITN
+942 VNVKNNTSRGIVIYN

-963 INKAQITGNGKSADS
+963 IDRAQITGNGKSADS

-993 TNVSNNKGA
+993 TNVSNNKGQ

-1033 ICSHGTLN
+1033 ICSYGTLN

-1071 TGNTANNIG
+1071 TGNTANKIG

-1101 ANQGGGMYTDGNLT
+1101 ANDGGGMYTDGNLT
-1115 ISSGTFNN
+1115 ISSGTFSN

-1296 ATSEGGGFHGPNFT
+1296 ATCEGGGFHGPNFI

-1348 TYGAGGLWVD
+1348 TYSGGGLWVD
-1358 DNTPFTMGGGTISNN
+1358 DNTPFTLGGGTISNN
-1373 TAGGDGGGIYN
+1373 TAGGDGGGIYI
-1384 DNGNITLSGGSVT
+1384 DNGNITITAGTIS
-1397 GNKANVNAGSG
+1397 GNKGQW
-1408 GGIRNSGTL
+1408 
-1417 TVNGTASIDNNT
+1417 
-1429 AYAGGG
+1429 
-1435 VHSTT
+1435 
-1440 GNIVVSGNA
+1440 
-1449 KVNKNTATECGGGI
+1449 GGGI
-1463 NAEYDG
+1463 NDCG
-1469 SDDTITIAENAQISN
+1469 TVTMKGGTISGNSTTSKAGA
-1484 NMTKSDGGG
+1484 G
-1493 ISLFPAKLVVSGGK
+1493 INVSTNGKLTMSGGK
-1507 IQNNTAGVGGGIA
+1507 IQNNTSAETGGGICNLGTLEI
-1520 SYADGDITMTDGEI
+1520 SGGEI
-1534 SGNTAI
+1534 SGNTTKY
-1540 SGGGIYLSQPKMTMS
+1540 SGGGIY
-1555 GGSIHGNTAKLSENS
+1555 NS
-1570 SGTDGYG
+1570 AQGKGT
-1577 GGIMSLSGKNPVT
+1577 T
-1590 ITGGSIYGNTAESGL
+1590 ITGGTISGNTAETYGGGGIYIEDNSKVTMTGGTIK
-1605 ANAYYQGGKLFV
+1605 ANTVKTNGKAIYQNGTLNLGGSAEVL
-1617 GKDASITGDIY
+1617 GDIY
-1628 LYKNKIINVISD
+1628 LGTSKIINVISD
-1640 LTKANLEVSMAE
+1640 LTKANPEVAMAE
-1652 NYTYKQRV
+1652 NDTYKQRV

-1666 DTTSYKNGTDDT
+1666 DTTSFKNGTHDT

-1687 AGYAKTKGIRI
+1687 ARYAKAKNIKIDDNVDKG
-1698 EDNSTKGSLYQVWLD
+1698 KLYQVWLNKTD
-1713 SSELPIRVNY
+1713 LPIRVNY

-1737 VEPGTETYTV
+1737 VEPGTEKYTV

-1800 GITGDMFKTQ
+1800 GISGDMFETQ

-1861 ITWKENT
+1861 IKWKENT

-2033 SDFTS
+2033 SDFTN

>member
-1 MHKFFRGSKKTIA
+1 M
-14 AMMAVLMFTSSTGGY
+14 
-29 AQAGMIQDAFPETQK
+29 
-44 IVQDVQENTDTPVT
+44 
-58 EDAETVV
+58 
-65 TKPDTEVPTGEP
+65 
-77 TKEPAEDSAEDSAEG
+77 
-92 SVDNPT
+92 
-98 PEVTETP
+98 
-105 KPTEK
+105 
-110 LEEKNKDASKETTA
+110 
-124 DSEKKSETSEKK
+124 
-136 ETSEDSNELSNTVTR
+136 
-151 FIQEKDSYAYM
+151 
-162 EQITNMDDLLSEMNE
+162 
-177 EQLYELLYFMRLSFL
+177 
-192 SEVPEKH
+192 
-199 SQTLDIYYEILN
+199 
-211 AYIRAKTGDPKQEW
+211 
-225 QDLVLPY
+225 
-232 LPYYQ
+232 
-237 EGMETT
+237 
-243 EDYLDVVDGK
+243 
-253 DFDLSYLE
+253 
-261 EQLSSLEDCQDS
+261 
-273 DILAGKA
+273 
-280 EPVTIEAAM
+280 
-289 ESVRQDILDGNPADA
+289 
-304 IWTMY
+304 
-309 HYGYMADVLTELDYE
+309 
-324 TLEGFFQG
+324 
-332 LSEDDRFVFN
+332 
-342 TLAGYEYFRFV
+342 
-353 DQGYAL
+353 
-359 DGYKEKAEMLQY
+359 
-371 FYQEAA
+371 
-377 ESDAADQILLSYLNK
+377 
-392 QNKKTY
+392 
-398 SSVEA
+398 
-403 YVAEMTKDSSENF
+403 
-416 AEVMEAWNLFLAGRV
+416 
-431 DTLVKKV
+431 
-438 NKEEIKDE
+438 
-446 PSKPEDSHEP
+446 
-456 LAPDTPDVDVP
+456 DVP
-467 DTGDSTGDDLGGAG
+467 DTGDSTGDNLGGAG

-531 NTWYFL
+531 NTWYFV

-555 YFIKPNGWAVVSAY
+555 YFIKPNGLAVVSAY

-596 DINGGWYYIYNGT
+596 DINGGWYYIYNGA

-637 SDDRVMRANGY
+637 ANDRVMRANGY
-648 YSIWCAE
+648 YTIYCAD

-662 YLDNGGHLIQAT
+662 YLDSGGHLIQAT

-737 ATGAGR
+737 TTGGNR

-756 NGYISWDGGNRNS
+756 NGYISWDGGNKNS
-769 EKAASDVLIAENGG
+769 GKAASDVLIAENGG
-783 TLTFDSANAKV
+783 TLTFDSVNAKV

-809 GAKVNFYAGEIYNC
+809 GAKINFYAGEIYNC
-823 YFGIGTYNNV
+823 LLGIGTYNNV

-842 CEQGVHLNACYRDIV
+842 CQQGVHLNACYRDIV

-864 IKDNAGHGVVGHAAE
+864 IKDNESYGVVGLTAE
-879 WGSPHRVGLTV
+879 WGSAHKVTLTVTKANVFGNGYGVGLTGSVTANSSLKLDNGTNIHNNTHVGTFVESGSMNVGATAYV
-890 DNTTITGNGNGVCMT
+890 DIVNNGERGAVVNNVHSTGTFNKATITGNGNSSMT
-905 ASVTANSSVTL
+905 
-916 NNDNI
+916 
-921 NNNTTGVMIGAGT
+921 
-934 LNIGEYNN
+934 
-942 VNVKNNTSRGVCITN
+942 
-957 ANSVGR
+957 
-963 INKAQITGNGKSADS
+963 

-984 LGTIYTTAS
+984 TGTISTTAN
-993 TNVSNNKGA
+993 TNISNNKSSG
-1002 QGGGI
+1002 GGGI
-1007 CGDGNAVLNIN
+1007 FGADTSTLNIN
-1018 GTPIKDNTAHGCGGG
+1018 GTPIKNNTAQGGGGG

-1041 LSGSTLTGNTA
+1041 LNNATLTGNTA
-1052 TGDGGAIWYNKG
+1052 TEDGGAIWYNKG
-1064 NISGCGI
+1064 TISKSTI
-1071 TGNTANNIG
+1071 TGNTSNNLG
-1080 GGVSLSG
+1080 GGVSLSH
-1087 GTSTLTNNNIDNNK
+1087 GTSTVSDTSISNNK

-1115 ISSGTFNN
+1115 INN
-1123 NNASG
+1123 CTYDSNTASG

-1136 GTITM
+1136 GTVTM
-1141 NGGSIT
+1141 NSGSIT
-1147 GNYSGWDGGGV
+1147 NNYSGWDGGGV
-1158 NSRATFNFN
+1158 NSHATFNFN

-1251 AVEMKNATISG
+1251 AIEMHNATISG

-1271 GIELFSDQYGTGSFK
+1271 GIELFSDKDGTGSFK

-1296 ATSEGGGFHGPNFT
+1296 ATCEGGGFHGPNFI

-1348 TYGAGGLWVD
+1348 TYSGGGLWVD
-1358 DNTPFTMGGGTISNN
+1358 DNTPFTLGGGTISNN
-1373 TAGGDGGGIYN
+1373 TAGGDGGGIHI
-1384 DNGNITLSGGSVT
+1384 DNGNITITAGTIS
-1397 GNKANVNAGSG
+1397 GNKGQW
-1408 GGIRNSGTL
+1408 
-1417 TVNGTASIDNNT
+1417 
-1429 AYAGGG
+1429 
-1435 VHSTT
+1435 
-1440 GNIVVSGNA
+1440 
-1449 KVNKNTATECGGGI
+1449 GGGI
-1463 NAEYDG
+1463 NDCG
-1469 SDDTITIAENAQISN
+1469 TVTMKGGTISGNSTTSKAGA
-1484 NMTKSDGGG
+1484 G
-1493 ISLFPAKLVVSGGK
+1493 INVSTNGKLTMSGGK
-1507 IQNNTAGVGGGIA
+1507 IQNNTSAETGGGICNLGTLEI
-1520 SYADGDITMTDGEI
+1520 SSGEI
-1534 SGNTAI
+1534 SGNTTKY
-1540 SGGGIYLSQPKMTMS
+1540 SGGGIY
-1555 GGSIHGNTAKLSENS
+1555 NS
-1570 SGTDGYG
+1570 AQGKGT
-1577 GGIMSLSGKNPVT
+1577 T
-1590 ITGGSIYGNTAESGL
+1590 ITGGTISGNTAETYGGGGIYIEDNSKITMTGGTIK
-1605 ANAYYQGGKLFV
+1605 ANTVKTNGKAIYQNGTLNLGGSAEVL
-1617 GKDASITGDIY
+1617 GDIY
-1628 LYKNKIINVISD
+1628 LGTGKIINVVSD
-1640 LTKANLEVSMAE
+1640 LTKANPEVAMAE
-1652 NYTYKQRV
+1652 NDTYKQRV

-1666 DTTSYKNGTDDT
+1666 DTTSFKNGTHDT

-1687 AGYAKTKGIRI
+1687 AGYAKAKNIKIDDNVDKG
-1698 EDNSTKGSLYQVWLD
+1698 KLYQVWLNKTD
-1713 SSELPIRVNY
+1713 LPIRVNY

-1800 GITGDMFKTQ
+1800 GISGDMFETQ
-1810 STESSRSVAGIALA
+1810 STESSRSVVGIALA

>member
-29 AQAGMIQDAFPETQK
+29 AQAGMIQDAFPETQE

-192 SEVPEKH
+192 SEVPENH
-199 SQTLDIYYEILN
+199 SQTLDTYYEILN

-237 EGMETT
+237 EGMKTT
-243 EDYLDVVDGK
+243 KDYLDVVDGK

-273 DILAGKA
+273 DILAGRA

-289 ESVRQDILDGNPADA
+289 ESVRQDVLDGNPADA

-309 HYGYMADVLTELDYE
+309 HYGYMADVLAELDYE

-332 LSEDDRFVFN
+332 LGEDDRFVFN

-392 QNKKTY
+392 QDKKTY

-467 DTGDSTGDDLGGAG
+467 DTGDSTRDNLGGAG

-531 NTWYFL
+531 NTWYFV

-576 YHFNAKGADDGK
+576 YHFNASGADDGK

-596 DINGGWYYIYNGT
+596 DINGGWYYIYNST

-662 YLDNGGHLIQAT
+662 YLDSGGHLIQAT

-722 TTDGSHRCYIRNSNT
+722 TTDGDHRCYIRNSST

-756 NGYISWDGGNRNS
+756 NGYISWDGGNKNS

-794 FNCNQGLHGTSDSPN
+794 FNCNQGLHGTSDAPN

-823 YFGIGTYNNV
+823 LLGIGTYNNV

-864 IKDNAGHGVVGHAAE
+864 IKDNSSYGVVGLAAD
-879 WGSPHRVGLTV
+879 WGSPHKVTLTVTKANVFGNGYGVGLTGSVTANSSLKLDNGTNIHNNTHVGTFVESGSMNVGATANV
-890 DNTTITGNGNGVCMT
+890 DIVNNGERGAVVNNVHSTGTFNKATITGNGNSSMT
-905 ASVTANSSVTL
+905 
-916 NNDNI
+916 
-921 NNNTTGVMIGAGT
+921 
-934 LNIGEYNN
+934 
-942 VNVKNNTSRGVCITN
+942 
-957 ANSVGR
+957 
-963 INKAQITGNGKSADS
+963 

-984 LGTIYTTAS
+984 TGTISTT
-993 TNVSNNKGA
+993 TNTNISENKGT

-1007 CGDGNAVLNIN
+1007 CGDGNAVLTIN
-1018 GTPIKDNTAHGCGGG
+1018 GSTINSNTANGCGGA
-1033 ICSHGTLN
+1033 ICSYGTLN
-1041 LSGSTLTGNTA
+1041 LNSGTLKKNSA
-1052 TGDGGAIWYNKG
+1052 TGDGGAIWFKKG
-1064 NISGCGI
+1064 SINATIEENS
-1071 TGNTANNIG
+1071 ANGLG
-1080 GGVSLSG
+1080 GGVSHSG
-1087 GTSTLTNNNIDNNK
+1087 GSATDHIKGGTINNNK
-1101 ANQGGGMYTDGNLT
+1101 ANQGAGLYTDGTLVIDNGS
-1115 ISSGTFNN
+1115 INN
-1123 NNASG
+1123 NTASG
-1128 NGGGIISN
+1128 NGGGIMSN
-1136 GTITM
+1136 GPVTM
-1141 NGGSIT
+1141 NAGTIT

-1158 NSRATFNFN
+1158 NSHANFNFN
-1167 GGAIQNNT
+1167 GGTIQNNT

-1183 HVQAVDNINNK
+1183 HQ
-1194 QSVFTVTSKNPISGG
+1194 QSVNSANVTFTVTSKTPISGG

-1217 GVCVYGTGAKLILND
+1217 GICVYGTGAKVILND
-1232 GTSVKDNTAPTGG
+1232 GTSVKDNTAPVGG
-1245 GINGNA
+1245 GIDSNG
-1251 AVEMKNATISG
+1251 AVEIKNAIISG
-1262 NKATSNNGG
+1262 NSTTGVGG
-1271 GIELFSDQYGTGSFK
+1271 GIALFTDSYGTGSLK
-1286 MTSGTIENNT
+1286 MSSGIIENNT
-1296 ATSEGGGFHGPNFT
+1296 AGTEGGGFWGSNFT
-1310 MTGGTIQKNNAGTVA
+1310 MTGGTIQNNNAGTVA

-1348 TYGAGGLWVD
+1348 TYSGGGLFVD

-1373 TAGGDGGGIYN
+1373 TAGGDSGGIYN
-1384 DNGNITLSGGSVT
+1384 DNGNITLTAGTIS
-1397 GNKANVNAGSG
+1397 GNKAQW
-1408 GGIRNSGTL
+1408 
-1417 TVNGTASIDNNT
+1417 
-1429 AYAGGG
+1429 
-1435 VHSTT
+1435 
-1440 GNIVVSGNA
+1440 
-1449 KVNKNTATECGGGI
+1449 GGGI
-1463 NAEYDG
+1463 NDCGTVTMKGGTISGNSTTSKAGAGINVSTNGKLTMSGGQIQKNTSAE
-1469 SDDTITIAENAQISN
+1469 T
-1484 NMTKSDGGG
+1484 GGG
-1493 ISLFPAKLVVSGGK
+1493 ICNLGTLEISG
-1507 IQNNTAGVGGGIA
+1507 
-1520 SYADGDITMTDGEI
+1520 GEI
-1534 SGNTAI
+1534 SGNTTKYSGGAI
-1540 SGGGIYLSQPKMTMS
+1540 YNSAQGKGTTITGGTISGNKAETYGGGGIYIEDNSKVTM
-1555 GGSIHGNTAKLSENS
+1555 
-1570 SGTDGYG
+1570 
-1577 GGIMSLSGKNPVT
+1577 
-1590 ITGGSIYGNTAESGL
+1590 TGGTIKDNTVKTNGKAIYQNGTLNLGGAAEVL
-1605 ANAYYQGGKLFV
+1605 
-1617 GKDASITGDIY
+1617 GDIY
-1628 LYKNKIINVISD
+1628 LGTGKIINVVSD
-1640 LTKANLEVSMAE
+1640 LTKANPEVAMAE
-1652 NYTYKQRV
+1652 NDTYKQRV

-1666 DTTSYKNGTDDT
+1666 DTTSFKNGTHDT

-1687 AGYAKTKGIRI
+1687 AGYAKAKNIKIDDNVDKG
-1698 EDNSTKGSLYQVWLD
+1698 KLYQVWLNKTD
-1713 SSELPIRVNY
+1713 LPIRVNY

-1800 GITGDMFKTQ
+1800 GISGDMFETQ

-1861 ITWKENT
+1861 IKWKENT

-1954 SVTDSAGNVA
+1954 TVTDSAGNVA

>member
-29 AQAGMIQDAFPETQK
+29 AQAGMIQDAFPETQE

-65 TKPDTEVPTGEP
+65 TKPETEVPTGEP
-77 TKEPAEDSAEDSAEG
+77 TKEPAEDSVEG

-192 SEVPEKH
+192 SEVPENH
-199 SQTLDIYYEILN
+199 SQTLDTYYEILN

-237 EGMETT
+237 EGMKTT

-273 DILAGKA
+273 DILAGRA

-289 ESVRQDILDGNPADA
+289 ESVRQDVLDGNPADA

-309 HYGYMADVLTELDYE
+309 HYGYMADVLAELDYE

-332 LSEDDRFVFN
+332 LGEDDRFVFN
-342 TLAGYEYFRFV
+342 SLAGYEYFRFV

-392 QNKKTY
+392 QDKKTY

-416 AEVMEAWNLFLAGRV
+416 AEMMEAWNLFLAGRV

-467 DTGDSTGDDLGGAG
+467 DTGDSTGDNLGGAG

-531 NTWYFL
+531 NTWYFV

-596 DINGGWYYIYNGT
+596 DINGGWYYIYNGA

-648 YSIWCAE
+648 YTIWCAE

-662 YLDNGGHLIQAT
+662 YLDSGGHLIQAT

-710 AQHGIYNKNVTI
+710 AQHGIIGKNVTI

-737 ATGAGR
+737 ATGANR

-756 NGYISWDGGNRNS
+756 NGYISWDGGNINS
-769 EKAASDVLIAENGG
+769 GKAASDVLIAENGG

-809 GAKVNFYAGEIYNC
+809 GAKINFYAGEIYNC
-823 YFGIGTYNNV
+823 LLGIGTYNNV

-842 CEQGVHLNACYRDIV
+842 CQQGVHLNACYRDIV

-864 IKDNAGHGVVGHAAE
+864 IKDNESYGVVGLAAE
-879 WGSPHRVGLTV
+879 WGSAHKVTLTVTKANVFGNGYGVGLTGSVTANSSLKLDNGTNIHNNTHVGTFVESGSMNVGATAYV
-890 DNTTITGNGNGVCMT
+890 DIVNNGERGAVVNNVHSTGTFNKATITGNGNSSMT
-905 ASVTANSSVTL
+905 
-916 NNDNI
+916 
-921 NNNTTGVMIGAGT
+921 
-934 LNIGEYNN
+934 
-942 VNVKNNTSRGVCITN
+942 
-957 ANSVGR
+957 
-963 INKAQITGNGKSADS
+963 

-984 LGTIYTTAS
+984 TGTISTTAN
-993 TNVSNNKGA
+993 TNISNNKSSG
-1002 QGGGI
+1002 GGGI
-1007 CGDGNAVLNIN
+1007 FGADTSTLNIN
-1018 GTPIKDNTAHGCGGG
+1018 GTPIKNNTAQGGGGG

-1041 LSGSTLTGNTA
+1041 LNNATLTGNTA
-1052 TGDGGAIWYNKG
+1052 TEDGGAIWYNKG
-1064 NISGCGI
+1064 TISKSTI
-1071 TGNTANNIG
+1071 TGNTSNNLG
-1080 GGVSLSG
+1080 GGVSLSH
-1087 GTSTLTNNNIDNNK
+1087 GTSTVSDTSISNNK
-1101 ANQGGGMYTDGNLT
+1101 ANDGGGMYTDGNLT
-1115 ISSGTFNN
+1115 INN
-1123 NNASG
+1123 CTYDSNTASG

-1136 GTITM
+1136 GTVTM
-1141 NGGSIT
+1141 NSGSIT
-1147 GNYSGWDGGGV
+1147 NNYSGWDGGGV

-1251 AVEMKNATISG
+1251 AIEMHNATISG

-1296 ATSEGGGFHGPNFT
+1296 AASEGGGFHGPNFT

-1384 DNGNITLSGGSVT
+1384 DNGNITITAGTIS
-1397 GNKANVNAGSG
+1397 GNKGQW
-1408 GGIRNSGTL
+1408 
-1417 TVNGTASIDNNT
+1417 
-1429 AYAGGG
+1429 
-1435 VHSTT
+1435 
-1440 GNIVVSGNA
+1440 
-1449 KVNKNTATECGGGI
+1449 GGGI
-1463 NAEYDG
+1463 NDCGTVTMKGGTISGNSTTSKAGAGINVSTNGKLTMSGGQIQKNTSAE
-1469 SDDTITIAENAQISN
+1469 T
-1484 NMTKSDGGG
+1484 GGG
-1493 ISLFPAKLVVSGGK
+1493 ICNLGTLEISG
-1507 IQNNTAGVGGGIA
+1507 
-1520 SYADGDITMTDGEI
+1520 GEI
-1534 SGNTAI
+1534 SGNTTKYSGGAI
-1540 SGGGIYLSQPKMTMS
+1540 YNSAQGKGTTITGGTISGNKAETYGGGGIYIEDNSKVTM
-1555 GGSIHGNTAKLSENS
+1555 
-1570 SGTDGYG
+1570 
-1577 GGIMSLSGKNPVT
+1577 
-1590 ITGGSIYGNTAESGL
+1590 TGGTIKDNTVKTNGKAIYQNGTLNLGGAAEVL
-1605 ANAYYQGGKLFV
+1605 
-1617 GKDASITGDIY
+1617 GDIY
-1628 LYKNKIINVISD
+1628 LGTGKIINVVSD
-1640 LTKANLEVSMAE
+1640 LTKANPEVAMAE
-1652 NYTYKQRV
+1652 NDTYKQRV

-1678 KRYSLETNT
+1678 KRYSLETTT
-1687 AGYAKTKGIRI
+1687 AGYAKAKNIKIDDNVDKG
-1698 EDNSTKGSLYQVWLD
+1698 KLYQVWLNKTD
-1713 SSELPIRVNY
+1713 LPIRVNY

-1747 QKNSGYTRFSRKD
+1747 QKNSGYTRFSRKN
-1760 YTFQGWAYRLTD
+1760 YTFQGWTYKPN
-1772 KKPTYSEKSSNVI
+1772 KKTPHYSEKTANVI
-1785 SYDDLRSIWQ
+1785 SYDDLRDIYL
-1795 EQQEA
+1795 EQQA
-1800 GITGDMFKTQ
+1800 DGITGDMFKTQ
-1810 STESSRSVAGIALA
+1810 STKSSRSVAGIALA

-1833 IFPAQV
+1833 IFPVQV

-1861 ITWKENT
+1861 IKWTENT

-1877 ADLLKNIRISDLED
+1877 ADLLKNIQIRDEED

-2018 EGNLNNKLDMVDFKA
+2018 EGNLNSKLDMVDFKA

>member
-29 AQAGMIQDAFPETQK
+29 AQAGMIQDAFPETQE

-136 ETSEDSNELSNTVTR
+136 EMSEDSNELSNTVTR

-192 SEVPEKH
+192 SEVPENH
-199 SQTLDIYYEILN
+199 SQTLDTYYEILN

-273 DILAGKA
+273 DILAGRA

-289 ESVRQDILDGNPADA
+289 ESVRQDVLDGNPADA

-309 HYGYMADVLTELDYE
+309 HYGYMADVLAELDYE

-332 LSEDDRFVFN
+332 LGEDDRFVFN

-392 QNKKTY
+392 QDKKTY

-456 LAPDTPDVDVP
+456 LAPDTPDVYVP
-467 DTGDSTGDDLGGAG
+467 DTGDSTGDNLGGAG
-481 DDLPKKD
+481 VNLPKKD

-531 NTWYFL
+531 NTWYFV

-769 EKAASDVLIAENGG
+769 GKAASDVLIAENGG
-783 TLTFDSANAKV
+783 TLTFNSANAKV

-809 GAKVNFYAGEIYNC
+809 GAKINFYAGEIYNC

-1018 GTPIKDNTAHGCGGG
+1018 GTPIKNNTAKGGGGG

-1041 LSGSTLTGNTA
+1041 LNNATLTGNTA
-1052 TGDGGAIWYNKG
+1052 TEDGGAIWYNKG
-1064 NISGCGI
+1064 TISKSTI
-1071 TGNTANNIG
+1071 TGNTSNNLG
-1080 GGVSLSG
+1080 GGVSLSH
-1087 GTSTLTNNNIDNNK
+1087 GTSTVSDTSISNNK

-1115 ISSGTFNN
+1115 INN
-1123 NNASG
+1123 CTYDSNTASG

-1136 GTITM
+1136 GTVTM
-1141 NGGSIT
+1141 NSGSIT
-1147 GNYSGWDGGGV
+1147 NNYSGWDGGGV
-1158 NSRATFNFN
+1158 NSHATFNFN

-1296 ATSEGGGFHGPNFT
+1296 AASEGGGFHGPNFT

-1348 TYGAGGLWVD
+1348 TYSGGGLWVD

-1373 TAGGDGGGIYN
+1373 KASGDGGGIHN
-1384 DNGNITLSGGSVT
+1384 DNGNITITAGTIS
-1397 GNKANVNAGSG
+1397 GNKGQW
-1408 GGIRNSGTL
+1408 
-1417 TVNGTASIDNNT
+1417 
-1429 AYAGGG
+1429 
-1435 VHSTT
+1435 
-1440 GNIVVSGNA
+1440 
-1449 KVNKNTATECGGGI
+1449 GGGI
-1463 NAEYDG
+1463 NDCG
-1469 SDDTITIAENAQISN
+1469 TVTMKGGTISGNSTTSKAGA
-1484 NMTKSDGGG
+1484 G
-1493 ISLFPAKLVVSGGK
+1493 INVSTNGKLTMSGGK
-1507 IQNNTAGVGGGIA
+1507 IQNNTSTETGGGICNLGTLEI
-1520 SYADGDITMTDGEI
+1520 SGGEI
-1534 SGNTAI
+1534 SGNTTKY
-1540 SGGGIYLSQPKMTMS
+1540 SGGGIY
-1555 GGSIHGNTAKLSENS
+1555 NS
-1570 SGTDGYG
+1570 AQGKGT
-1577 GGIMSLSGKNPVT
+1577 T
-1590 ITGGSIYGNTAESGL
+1590 ITGGTISGNTAETYGGGGIYIEDNSKVTMTGGTIK
-1605 ANAYYQGGKLFV
+1605 ANTVKTNGKAIYQNGTLNLGGSAEVL
-1617 GKDASITGDIY
+1617 GDIY
-1628 LYKNKIINVISD
+1628 LGTGKIINVVSD
-1640 LTKANLEVSMAE
+1640 LTKANPEVAMAE
-1652 NYTYKQRV
+1652 NDTYKQRV

-1666 DTTSYKNGTDDT
+1666 DTTSFKNGTNDT

-1687 AGYAKTKGIRI
+1687 ARYAKAKNIKIDDNVDKG
-1698 EDNSTKGSLYQVWLD
+1698 KLYQVWLNKTD
-1713 SSELPIRVNY
+1713 LPIRVNY

-1737 VEPGTETYTV
+1737 VEPGTEKYTV
-1747 QKNSGYTRFSRKD
+1747 QKNSGYTRYSRKA
-1760 YTFQGWAYRLTD
+1760 YTFQGWATIPSYKT
-1772 KKPTYSEKSSNVI
+1772 PVYSEKTTNVI
-1785 SYDDLRSIWQ
+1785 TYDDLRDIYL

-1810 STESSRSVAGIALA
+1810 STKSSRSVAGIALA

-1861 ITWKENT
+1861 IKWKENT

-1877 ADLLKNIRISDLED
+1877 ADLLKNIQIRDEED
-1891 GTIDVSKLVINSI
+1891 GPIDVSKLVINSI

>member
-29 AQAGMIQDAFPETQK
+29 AQAGMIQDAFPETQE

-65 TKPDTEVPTGEP
+65 TKPETEVPTGEP
-77 TKEPAEDSAEDSAEG
+77 TKEPAEDSVEG

-192 SEVPEKH
+192 SEVPENH
-199 SQTLDIYYEILN
+199 SQTLDTYYEILN

-237 EGMETT
+237 EGMKTT

-273 DILAGKA
+273 DILAGRA

-289 ESVRQDILDGNPADA
+289 ESVRQDVLDGNPADA

-309 HYGYMADVLTELDYE
+309 HYGYMADVLAELDYK

-332 LSEDDRFVFN
+332 LGEDDRFVFN
-342 TLAGYEYFRFV
+342 SLAGYEYFRFV

-392 QNKKTY
+392 QDKKTY

-416 AEVMEAWNLFLAGRV
+416 AEMMEAWNLFLAGRV

-467 DTGDSTGDDLGGAG
+467 DTGDSTGDNLGGAG

-531 NTWYFL
+531 NTWYFV

-555 YFIKPNGWAVVSAY
+555 YYIKPNGWAVVSAY

-637 SDDRVMRANGY
+637 ANDRVMRANGY
-648 YSIWCAE
+648 YTIYCAD

-662 YLDNGGHLIQAT
+662 YLDSGGHLIQAT

-737 ATGAGR
+737 TTGGNR

-756 NGYISWDGGNRNS
+756 NGYISWDGGNINS
-769 EKAASDVLIAENGG
+769 GKAASDVLIAENGG

-809 GAKVNFYAGEIYNC
+809 GAKINFYAGEIYNC
-823 YFGIGTYNNV
+823 LLGIGTYNNV

-842 CEQGVHLNACYRDIV
+842 CQQGVHLNACYRDIV

-864 IKDNAGHGVVGHAAE
+864 IKDNESYGVVGLAAE
-879 WGSPHRVGLTV
+879 WGSAHKVTLTVTKANVFGNGYGVGLTGSVTANSSLKLDNGTNIHNNTHVGTFVESGSMNVGATAYV
-890 DNTTITGNGNGVCMT
+890 DIVNNGERGAVVNNVHSTGTFNKATITGNGNSSMT
-905 ASVTANSSVTL
+905 
-916 NNDNI
+916 
-921 NNNTTGVMIGAGT
+921 
-934 LNIGEYNN
+934 
-942 VNVKNNTSRGVCITN
+942 
-957 ANSVGR
+957 
-963 INKAQITGNGKSADS
+963 

-984 LGTIYTTAS
+984 TGTISTTAS
-993 TNVSNNKGA
+993 TNVSNNKGT

-1007 CGDGNAVLNIN
+1007 CGDGNAVLTIN
-1018 GTPIKDNTAHGCGGG
+1018 GSTINSNTANGCGGA
-1033 ICSHGTLN
+1033 ICSYGTLN
-1041 LSGSTLTGNTA
+1041 LNSGTLKKNSA
-1052 TGDGGAIWYNKG
+1052 TGDGGAIWFKKG
-1064 NISGCGI
+1064 SINATIEENS
-1071 TGNTANNIG
+1071 ANGLG
-1080 GGVSLSG
+1080 GGVSHSG
-1087 GTSTLTNNNIDNNK
+1087 GSATDHIKGGTINNNK
-1101 ANQGGGMYTDGNLT
+1101 ANQGAGLYTDGTLVIDN
-1115 ISSGTFNN
+1115 SSINN
-1123 NNASG
+1123 NTASG
-1128 NGGGIISN
+1128 NGGGIMSN
-1136 GTITM
+1136 GPVTM
-1141 NGGSIT
+1141 NAGTIT

-1158 NSRATFNFN
+1158 NSHANFNFN
-1167 GGAIQNNT
+1167 GGTIQNNT

-1183 HVQAVDNINNK
+1183 HQ
-1194 QSVFTVTSKNPISGG
+1194 QSVNSANVTFTVTSKTPISGG

-1217 GVCVYGTGAKLILND
+1217 GICVYGTGAKVILND
-1232 GTSVKDNTAPTGG
+1232 GTSVKDNTAPVGG
-1245 GINGNA
+1245 GIDSNG
-1251 AVEMKNATISG
+1251 AVEMKNAIISG
-1262 NKATSNNGG
+1262 NSTTGVGG
-1271 GIELFSDQYGTGSFK
+1271 GIALFTDSYGTGSLK
-1286 MTSGTIENNT
+1286 MSSGIIENNT
-1296 ATSEGGGFHGPNFT
+1296 AGTEGGGFWGSNFT
-1310 MTGGTIQKNNAGTVA
+1310 MTGGTIQNNNAGTLA

-1348 TYGAGGLWVD
+1348 TYSGGGLFVD

-1373 TAGGDGGGIYN
+1373 TAGGDGGGIYI
-1384 DNGNITLSGGSVT
+1384 DNGNITITAGTIS
-1397 GNKANVNAGSG
+1397 GNKGQW
-1408 GGIRNSGTL
+1408 
-1417 TVNGTASIDNNT
+1417 
-1429 AYAGGG
+1429 
-1435 VHSTT
+1435 
-1440 GNIVVSGNA
+1440 
-1449 KVNKNTATECGGGI
+1449 GGGI
-1463 NAEYDG
+1463 NDCG
-1469 SDDTITIAENAQISN
+1469 TVTMKGGTISGNSTTSKAGA
-1484 NMTKSDGGG
+1484 G
-1493 ISLFPAKLVVSGGK
+1493 INVSTNGKLTMSGGK
-1507 IQNNTAGVGGGIA
+1507 IQNNTSAETGGGICNLGTLEI
-1520 SYADGDITMTDGEI
+1520 SGGEI
-1534 SGNTAI
+1534 SGNTTKY
-1540 SGGGIYLSQPKMTMS
+1540 SGGGIY
-1555 GGSIHGNTAKLSENS
+1555 NS
-1570 SGTDGYG
+1570 AQGKGT
-1577 GGIMSLSGKNPVT
+1577 T
-1590 ITGGSIYGNTAESGL
+1590 ITGGTISGNTAETYGGGGIYIEDNSKITMTGGTIK
-1605 ANAYYQGGKLFV
+1605 ANMVKTNGKAIYQNGTLNLGGSAEVL
-1617 GKDASITGDIY
+1617 GDIY
-1628 LYKNKIINVISD
+1628 LGTGKIINVVSD
-1640 LTKANLEVSMAE
+1640 LTKANPEIAMAE
-1652 NYTYKQRV
+1652 NDTYKQRV

-1666 DTTSYKNGTDDT
+1666 DTTSFKNGTHDT

-1687 AGYAKTKGIRI
+1687 AGYAKAKSIKIDDNVDKG
-1698 EDNSTKGSLYQVWLD
+1698 KLYQVWLNKTD
-1713 SSELPIRVNY
+1713 LPIRVNY

-1737 VEPGTETYTV
+1737 VEPGTEKYTV
-1747 QKNSGYTRFSRKD
+1747 QKNSGYTGYSRKD
-1760 YTFQGWAYRLTD
+1760 YTFQGWAFRLND
-1772 KKPTYSEKSSNVI
+1772 KKPVYSEKTANVI
-1785 SYDDLRSIWQ
+1785 TYDDLRSIWQ

-1810 STESSRSVAGIALA
+1810 STKSSRSVAGIALA

-1861 ITWKENT
+1861 IKWKENT

-1877 ADLLKNIRISDLED
+1877 ADLLKNIQIRDEED

-2018 EGNLNNKLDMVDFKA
+2018 EGNLNSKLDMVDFKA

>member
-29 AQAGMIQDAFPETQK
+29 AQAGMIQDAFPETQE

-65 TKPDTEVPTGEP
+65 TKPETEVPTGEP
-77 TKEPAEDSAEDSAEG
+77 TKEPAEDSVEG

-192 SEVPEKH
+192 SEVPENH
-199 SQTLDIYYEILN
+199 SQTLDTYYEILN

-237 EGMETT
+237 EGMKTT

-273 DILAGKA
+273 DILAGRA

-289 ESVRQDILDGNPADA
+289 ESVRQDVLDGNPADA

-309 HYGYMADVLTELDYE
+309 HYGYMADVLAELDYE

-332 LSEDDRFVFN
+332 LGEDDRFVFN
-342 TLAGYEYFRFV
+342 SLAGYEYFRFV

-392 QNKKTY
+392 QDKKAY
-398 SSVEA
+398 GSVEA

-416 AEVMEAWNLFLAGRV
+416 DEVMEAWNLFLAGRV

-446 PSKPEDSHEP
+446 PRKPEDSHEP

-467 DTGDSTGDDLGGAG
+467 DTGDSTRDDLGGSG

-531 NTWYFL
+531 NTWYFV
-537 QSNGQIL
+537 QSNGAIL
-544 YNSWVLDGNDW
+544 YNSWVLDGNTW
-555 YFIKPNGWAVVSAY
+555 YYIKPNGWAVVSAY

-576 YHFNAKGADDGK
+576 YHFNASGADDGK

-596 DINGGWYYIYNGT
+596 DINGGWYYIYNST

-623 DAAGNTYCYYWCGP
+623 DAAGNTYCWYYCGP
-637 SDDRVMRANGY
+637 ADDRVMRANGY

-662 YLDNGGHLIQAT
+662 YLDSGGHQIQAT

-683 FNANNGAIDC
+683 FNAGNGAIDC

-722 TTDGSHRCYIRNSNT
+722 TTDGSHRCYIRNSST
-737 ATGAGR
+737 ATGANR

-756 NGYISWDGGNRNS
+756 NGYISWDGGNKNS

-794 FNCNQGLHGTSDSPN
+794 FNCNQGLHGTSDAPN

-823 YFGIGTYNNV
+823 LLGIGTYNNV

-864 IKDNAGHGVVGHAAE
+864 IKDNESYGVVGLAAE
-879 WGSPHRVGLTV
+879 WGSAHKVTLTVTKANVFGNGYGVGLTGSVTANSSLKLDNGTNIHNNTHVGTFVESGSMNVGATAYV
-890 DNTTITGNGNGVCMT
+890 DIVNNGERGAVVNNVHSTGTFNKATITGNGNSSMT
-905 ASVTANSSVTL
+905 
-916 NNDNI
+916 
-921 NNNTTGVMIGAGT
+921 
-934 LNIGEYNN
+934 
-942 VNVKNNTSRGVCITN
+942 
-957 ANSVGR
+957 
-963 INKAQITGNGKSADS
+963 

-984 LGTIYTTAS
+984 TGTISTTAN
-993 TNVSNNKGA
+993 TNISNNKSSG
-1002 QGGGI
+1002 GGGI
-1007 CGDGNAVLNIN
+1007 FGADTSTLNIN
-1018 GTPIKDNTAHGCGGG
+1018 GTPIKNNTAQGGGGG

-1041 LSGSTLTGNTA
+1041 LNNATLTGNTA
-1052 TGDGGAIWYNKG
+1052 TEDGGAIWYNKG
-1064 NISGCGI
+1064 TISKSTI
-1071 TGNTANNIG
+1071 TGNTSNNLG
-1080 GGVSLSG
+1080 GGVSLSH
-1087 GTSTLTNNNIDNNK
+1087 GTSTVSDTSISNNK

-1115 ISSGTFNN
+1115 INN
-1123 NNASG
+1123 CTYDSNTASG

-1136 GTITM
+1136 GTVTM
-1141 NGGSIT
+1141 NSGSIT
-1147 GNYSGWDGGGV
+1147 NNYSGWDGGGV
-1158 NSRATFNFN
+1158 NSHATFNFN

-1194 QSVFTVTSKNPISGG
+1194 QSVFTVTSKTPISGG

-1251 AVEMKNATISG
+1251 AIEMHNATISG

-1271 GIELFSDQYGTGSFK
+1271 GIELFSDKDGTGSFK

-1296 ATSEGGGFHGPNFT
+1296 AASEGGGFHGPNFT

-1384 DNGNITLSGGSVT
+1384 DNGNITITAGTIS
-1397 GNKANVNAGSG
+1397 GNKGQW
-1408 GGIRNSGTL
+1408 
-1417 TVNGTASIDNNT
+1417 
-1429 AYAGGG
+1429 
-1435 VHSTT
+1435 
-1440 GNIVVSGNA
+1440 
-1449 KVNKNTATECGGGI
+1449 GGGI
-1463 NAEYDG
+1463 NDCG
-1469 SDDTITIAENAQISN
+1469 TVTMKGGTISGNSTTSKAGA
-1484 NMTKSDGGG
+1484 G
-1493 ISLFPAKLVVSGGK
+1493 INVSTNGKLTMSGGK
-1507 IQNNTAGVGGGIA
+1507 IQNNTSAETGGGICNLGTLEI
-1520 SYADGDITMTDGEI
+1520 SGGEI
-1534 SGNTAI
+1534 SGNTTKY
-1540 SGGGIYLSQPKMTMS
+1540 SGGGIY
-1555 GGSIHGNTAKLSENS
+1555 NS
-1570 SGTDGYG
+1570 AQGKGT
-1577 GGIMSLSGKNPVT
+1577 T
-1590 ITGGSIYGNTAESGL
+1590 ITGGTISGNTAETYGGGGIYIEDNSKVTMTGGTIK
-1605 ANAYYQGGKLFV
+1605 ANTVKTNGKAIYQNGTLNLGGSAEVL
-1617 GKDASITGDIY
+1617 GDIY
-1628 LYKNKIINVISD
+1628 LGTGKIINVVSD
-1640 LTKANLEVSMAE
+1640 LTKANPEVAMAE
-1652 NYTYKQRV
+1652 NDTYKQRV

-1666 DTTSYKNGTDDT
+1666 DTTSFKNGTDDT
-1678 KRYSLETNT
+1678 KRYSLETTT
-1687 AGYAKTKGIRI
+1687 AGYAKAKNIKIDDNVDKG
-1698 EDNSTKGSLYQVWLD
+1698 KLYQVWLNKTD
-1713 SSELPIRVNY
+1713 LPIRVNY

-1737 VEPGTETYTV
+1737 VEPGTEKYTV
-1747 QKNSGYTRFSRKD
+1747 QKNSGYTGYSRKA
-1760 YTFQGWAYRLTD
+1760 YTFQGWATIPSY
-1772 KKPTYSEKSSNVI
+1772 KKPVYSEKTTNVI
-1785 SYDDLRSIWQ
+1785 TYDDLRDIYL

-1833 IFPAQV
+1833 IFPVQV

-1861 ITWKENT
+1861 IKWTENT

-1877 ADLLKNIRISDLED
+1877 ADLLKNIQIRDEED

-2018 EGNLNNKLDMVDFKA
+2018 EGNLNSKLDMVDFKA

>member
-1 MHKFFRGSKKTIA
+1 
-14 AMMAVLMFTSSTGGY
+14 
-29 AQAGMIQDAFPETQK
+29 
-44 IVQDVQENTDTPVT
+44 
-58 EDAETVV
+58 
-65 TKPDTEVPTGEP
+65 
-77 TKEPAEDSAEDSAEG
+77 
-92 SVDNPT
+92 
-98 PEVTETP
+98 
-105 KPTEK
+105 
-110 LEEKNKDASKETTA
+110 
-124 DSEKKSETSEKK
+124 
-136 ETSEDSNELSNTVTR
+136 
-151 FIQEKDSYAYM
+151 
-162 EQITNMDDLLSEMNE
+162 
-177 EQLYELLYFMRLSFL
+177 
-192 SEVPEKH
+192 
-199 SQTLDIYYEILN
+199 
-211 AYIRAKTGDPKQEW
+211 
-225 QDLVLPY
+225 
-232 LPYYQ
+232 
-237 EGMETT
+237 
-243 EDYLDVVDGK
+243 
-253 DFDLSYLE
+253 
-261 EQLSSLEDCQDS
+261 
-273 DILAGKA
+273 
-280 EPVTIEAAM
+280 
-289 ESVRQDILDGNPADA
+289 
-304 IWTMY
+304 
-309 HYGYMADVLTELDYE
+309 
-324 TLEGFFQG
+324 
-332 LSEDDRFVFN
+332 
-342 TLAGYEYFRFV
+342 
-353 DQGYAL
+353 
-359 DGYKEKAEMLQY
+359 
-371 FYQEAA
+371 
-377 ESDAADQILLSYLNK
+377 
-392 QNKKTY
+392 
-398 SSVEA
+398 
-403 YVAEMTKDSSENF
+403 MTKDSSENF

-531 NTWYFL
+531 NTWYFV

-576 YHFNAKGADDGK
+576 YHFNASGADDGK

-596 DINGGWYYIYNGT
+596 DINGGWYYIYNST

-662 YLDNGGHLIQAT
+662 YLDSGGHLIQAT

-722 TTDGSHRCYIRNSNT
+722 TTDGDHRCYIRNSST
-737 ATGAGR
+737 ATGANR

-756 NGYISWDGGNRNS
+756 NGYISWDGGNINS
-769 EKAASDVLIAENGG
+769 GKAASDVLIAENGG

-823 YFGIGTYNNV
+823 LLGIGTYNNV

-842 CEQGVHLNACYRDIV
+842 CQQGVHLNACYRDIV

-864 IKDNAGHGVVGHAAE
+864 IKDNESYGVVGLAAE
-879 WGSPHRVGLTV
+879 WGSAHKVTLTVTKANVFGNGYGVGLTGSVTANSSLKLDNGTNIHNNTHVGTFVESGSMNVGATAYV
-890 DNTTITGNGNGVCMT
+890 DIVNNGERGAVVNNVHSTGTFNKATITGNGNSSMT
-905 ASVTANSSVTL
+905 
-916 NNDNI
+916 
-921 NNNTTGVMIGAGT
+921 
-934 LNIGEYNN
+934 
-942 VNVKNNTSRGVCITN
+942 
-957 ANSVGR
+957 
-963 INKAQITGNGKSADS
+963 

-984 LGTIYTTAS
+984 TGTISTTAN
-993 TNVSNNKGA
+993 TNISNNKSSG
-1002 QGGGI
+1002 GGGI
-1007 CGDGNAVLNIN
+1007 FGADTSTLNIN
-1018 GTPIKDNTAHGCGGG
+1018 GTPIKNNTAQGGGGG

-1041 LSGSTLTGNTA
+1041 LNNATLTGNTA
-1052 TGDGGAIWYNKG
+1052 TEDGGAIWYNKG
-1064 NISGCGI
+1064 TISKSTI
-1071 TGNTANNIG
+1071 TGNTSNNLG
-1080 GGVSLSG
+1080 GGVSLSH
-1087 GTSTLTNNNIDNNK
+1087 GTSTVSDTSISNNK
-1101 ANQGGGMYTDGNLT
+1101 ANDGGGMYTDGNLT
-1115 ISSGTFNN
+1115 INN
-1123 NNASG
+1123 CTYDSNTASG

-1136 GTITM
+1136 GTVTM
-1141 NGGSIT
+1141 NSGSIT
-1147 GNYSGWDGGGV
+1147 NNYSGWDGGGV

-1251 AVEMKNATISG
+1251 AIEMHNATISG

-1296 ATSEGGGFHGPNFT
+1296 AASEGGGFHGPNFT

-1325 GGVLVNGTGACSMSG
+1325 GGVLVNGTGVCSMSG

-1384 DNGNITLSGGSVT
+1384 DNGNITITAGTIS
-1397 GNKANVNAGSG
+1397 GNKGQW
-1408 GGIRNSGTL
+1408 
-1417 TVNGTASIDNNT
+1417 
-1429 AYAGGG
+1429 
-1435 VHSTT
+1435 
-1440 GNIVVSGNA
+1440 
-1449 KVNKNTATECGGGI
+1449 GGGI
-1463 NAEYDG
+1463 NDCG
-1469 SDDTITIAENAQISN
+1469 TVTMKGGTISGNSTTSKAGA
-1484 NMTKSDGGG
+1484 G
-1493 ISLFPAKLVVSGGK
+1493 INVSTNGKLTMSGGK
-1507 IQNNTAGVGGGIA
+1507 IQNNTSAETGGGICNLGTLEI
-1520 SYADGDITMTDGEI
+1520 SSGEI
-1534 SGNTAI
+1534 SGNTTKY
-1540 SGGGIYLSQPKMTMS
+1540 SGGGIY
-1555 GGSIHGNTAKLSENS
+1555 NS
-1570 SGTDGYG
+1570 AQGKGT
-1577 GGIMSLSGKNPVT
+1577 T
-1590 ITGGSIYGNTAESGL
+1590 ITGGTISGNTAETYGGGGIYIEDNSKITMTGGTIK
-1605 ANAYYQGGKLFV
+1605 ANTVKTNGKAIYQNGTLNLGGSAEVL
-1617 GKDASITGDIY
+1617 GDIY
-1628 LYKNKIINVISD
+1628 LGTGKIINVVSD
-1640 LTKANLEVSMAE
+1640 LTKANPEVAMAE
-1652 NYTYKQRV
+1652 NDTYKQRV

-1666 DTTSYKNGTDDT
+1666 DTTSFKNGTHDT

-1687 AGYAKTKGIRI
+1687 AGYAKAKNIKIDDNVDKG
-1698 EDNSTKGSLYQVWLD
+1698 KLYQVWLNKTD
-1713 SSELPIRVNY
+1713 LPIRVNY

-1800 GITGDMFKTQ
+1800 GISGDMFETQ
-1810 STESSRSVAGIALA
+1810 STESSRSVVGIALA

>member
-29 AQAGMIQDAFPETQK
+29 AQAGMIQDAFPETQE

-65 TKPDTEVPTGEP
+65 TKPETEVPTGEP
-77 TKEPAEDSAEDSAEG
+77 TKEPAEDSVEG

-192 SEVPEKH
+192 SEVPENH
-199 SQTLDIYYEILN
+199 SQTLDTYYEILN

-237 EGMETT
+237 EGMKTT
-243 EDYLDVVDGK
+243 KDYLDVVDGK

-273 DILAGKA
+273 DILAGRA

-289 ESVRQDILDGNPADA
+289 ESVRQDVLDGNPADA

-309 HYGYMADVLTELDYE
+309 HYGYMADVLAELDYE

-332 LSEDDRFVFN
+332 LGEDDRFVFN

-392 QNKKTY
+392 QDKKNY

-467 DTGDSTGDDLGGAG
+467 DTGDSTGDNLGEAG

-531 NTWYFL
+531 NTWYFV

-596 DINGGWYYIYNGT
+596 DINGGWYYIYNGA

-662 YLDNGGHLIQAT
+662 YLDSGGHLIQAT

-737 ATGAGR
+737 ATGANR

-756 NGYISWDGGNRNS
+756 NGYISWDGGNKNS

-794 FNCNQGLHGTSDSPN
+794 FNCNQGLHGTSDAPN

-823 YFGIGTYNNV
+823 LLGIGTYNNV

-864 IKDNAGHGVVGHAAE
+864 IKDNSSYGVVGLAAD
-879 WGSPHRVGLTV
+879 WGSAHKVTLTVTKANVFGNGYGVGLTGSVTANSSLKLDNGTNIHNNTHVGTFVESGSMNVGATANV
-890 DNTTITGNGNGVCMT
+890 DIVNNGERGAVVNNVHSTGTFNKATITGNGNSSMT
-905 ASVTANSSVTL
+905 
-916 NNDNI
+916 
-921 NNNTTGVMIGAGT
+921 
-934 LNIGEYNN
+934 
-942 VNVKNNTSRGVCITN
+942 
-957 ANSVGR
+957 
-963 INKAQITGNGKSADS
+963 

-984 LGTIYTTAS
+984 TGTISTTAN
-993 TNVSNNKGA
+993 TNISNNRSSG
-1002 QGGGI
+1002 GGGI
-1007 CGDGNAVLNIN
+1007 FGADTSTLNIN
-1018 GTPIKDNTAHGCGGG
+1018 GTPIKNNTANGGGGG

-1041 LSGSTLTGNTA
+1041 LNNATLTGNTA

-1064 NISGCGI
+1064 TISKSTI
-1071 TGNTANNIG
+1071 TGNTSNNLG
-1080 GGVSLSG
+1080 GGVSLSH
-1087 GTSTLTNNNIDNNK
+1087 GTSTVSDTSISNNK

-1115 ISSGTFNN
+1115 INN
-1123 NNASG
+1123 CTYDSNNASS

-1136 GTITM
+1136 GTVTM
-1141 NGGSIT
+1141 NSGSIT
-1147 GNYSGWDGGGV
+1147 NNYSGWDGGGV
-1158 NSRATFNFN
+1158 NSHATFNFN
-1167 GGAIQNNT
+1167 GGTIQNNT

-1194 QSVFTVTSKNPISGG
+1194 QAVFTVTSKTPISGG

-1251 AVEMKNATISG
+1251 AIEMHNATISG

-1271 GIELFSDQYGTGSFK
+1271 GIELFSDKDGTGSFK

-1348 TYGAGGLWVD
+1348 TYSGGGLWVD
-1358 DNTPFTMGGGTISNN
+1358 DNTPFTLGGGTISNN
-1373 TAGGDGGGIYN
+1373 TAGGDGGGIHI
-1384 DNGNITLSGGSVT
+1384 DNGNITITAGTIS
-1397 GNKANVNAGSG
+1397 GNKGQW
-1408 GGIRNSGTL
+1408 
-1417 TVNGTASIDNNT
+1417 
-1429 AYAGGG
+1429 
-1435 VHSTT
+1435 
-1440 GNIVVSGNA
+1440 
-1449 KVNKNTATECGGGI
+1449 GGGI
-1463 NAEYDG
+1463 NDCG
-1469 SDDTITIAENAQISN
+1469 TVTMKGGTISGNSTTSKAGA
-1484 NMTKSDGGG
+1484 G
-1493 ISLFPAKLVVSGGK
+1493 INVSTNGKLTMSGGK
-1507 IQNNTAGVGGGIA
+1507 IQNNTSAETGGGICNL
-1520 SYADGDITMTDGEI
+1520 GTMEISGGEI
-1534 SGNTAI
+1534 SGNTTKY
-1540 SGGGIYLSQPKMTMS
+1540 SGGGIY
-1555 GGSIHGNTAKLSENS
+1555 NS
-1570 SGTDGYG
+1570 AQGKGT
-1577 GGIMSLSGKNPVT
+1577 T
-1590 ITGGSIYGNTAESGL
+1590 ITGGTISGNTAETYGGGGIYIEDNSKITMTGGTIK
-1605 ANAYYQGGKLFV
+1605 ANTVKTNGKAIYQNGTLNLGGSAEVL
-1617 GKDASITGDIY
+1617 GDIY
-1628 LYKNKIINVISD
+1628 LGTGKIINVVSD
-1640 LTKANLEVSMAE
+1640 LTKANPEVAMAE
-1652 NYTYKQRV
+1652 NDIYKQRV

-1666 DTTSYKNGTDDT
+1666 DTTSFKNGTHDT

-1687 AGYAKTKGIRI
+1687 ARYAKAKNIKIDDNVDKG
-1698 EDNSTKGSLYQVWLD
+1698 KLYQVWLNKTD
-1713 SSELPIRVNY
+1713 LPIRVNY

-1737 VEPGTETYTV
+1737 VEPGTEKYTV

-1800 GITGDMFKTQ
+1800 GISGDMFETQ

-1861 ITWKENT
+1861 IKWKENT

-2018 EGNLNNKLDMVDFKA
+2018 EGNLNSKLDMVDFKA

>member
-44 IVQDVQENTDTPVT
+44 QETVQETTDAPVTDT
-58 EDAETVV
+58 ETVV
-65 TKPDTEVPTGEP
+65 TKPETESSTVESTDES
-77 TKEPAEDSAEDSAEG
+77 TDKSTDKSTDESTDG
-92 SVDNPT
+92 SMEAPT

-124 DSEKKSETSEKK
+124 DSEQKPETSTKAENAQ

-151 FIQEKDSYAYM
+151 FMQEKDSYAYM
-162 EQITNMDDLLSEMNE
+162 EQITNMDDLLSEMDE

-192 SEVPEKH
+192 SEVPENH
-199 SQTLDIYYEILN
+199 SQTLDTYYEILN

-237 EGMETT
+237 EGMKTT
-243 EDYLDVVDGK
+243 KDYLDVVDGK

-273 DILAGKA
+273 DILAGRA

-289 ESVRQDILDGNPADA
+289 ESVRQDVLDGNPADA

-309 HYGYMADVLTELDYE
+309 HYGYMADVLAELDYE

-332 LSEDDRFVFN
+332 LGEDDRFVFN

-392 QNKKTY
+392 QDKKTY

-467 DTGDSTGDDLGGAG
+467 DTGDSTGDDLGGSG

-531 NTWYFL
+531 NTWYFV
-537 QSNGQIL
+537 QSNGAIL
-544 YNSWVLDGNDW
+544 YNSWVLDGNTW
-555 YFIKPNGWAVVSAY
+555 YYIKPNGWAVVSAY

-576 YHFNAKGADDGK
+576 YHFNASGADDGK

-596 DINGGWYYIYNGT
+596 DINGGWYYIYNST

-623 DAAGNTYCYYWCGP
+623 DAAGNTYCWYYCGP
-637 SDDRVMRANGY
+637 ADDRVMRANGY

-662 YLDNGGHLIQAT
+662 YLDSGGHQIQAT

-683 FNANNGAIDC
+683 FNAGNGAIDC

-722 TTDGSHRCYIRNSNT
+722 TTDGSHRCYIRNSST
-737 ATGAGR
+737 ATGANR

-756 NGYISWDGGNRNS
+756 NGYISWDGGNKNS

-794 FNCNQGLHGTSDSPN
+794 FNCNQGLHGTSDAPN

-823 YFGIGTYNNV
+823 LLGIGTYNNV

-864 IKDNAGHGVVGHAAE
+864 IKDNSSYGVVGLAAD
-879 WGSPHRVGLTV
+879 WGSPHKVTLTVTKANVFGNGYGVGLTGSVTANSSLKLDNGTNIHNNTHVGTFVESGSMNVGATANV
-890 DNTTITGNGNGVCMT
+890 DIVNNGERGAVVNNVHSTGTFNKATITGNGNSSMT
-905 ASVTANSSVTL
+905 
-916 NNDNI
+916 
-921 NNNTTGVMIGAGT
+921 
-934 LNIGEYNN
+934 
-942 VNVKNNTSRGVCITN
+942 
-957 ANSVGR
+957 
-963 INKAQITGNGKSADS
+963 

-984 LGTIYTTAS
+984 TGTISTTAN
-993 TNVSNNKGA
+993 TNISNNKSSG
-1002 QGGGI
+1002 GGGI
-1007 CGDGNAVLNIN
+1007 FGADTSTLNIN
-1018 GTPIKDNTAHGCGGG
+1018 GTPIKNNTAKGGGGG

-1041 LSGSTLTGNTA
+1041 LNNATLTGNTA
-1052 TGDGGAIWYNKG
+1052 TEDGGAIWYNKG
-1064 NISGCGI
+1064 TISKSTI
-1071 TGNTANNIG
+1071 TGNTSNNLG
-1080 GGVSLSG
+1080 GGVSLSH
-1087 GTSTLTNNNIDNNK
+1087 GTSTVSDTSISNNK

-1115 ISSGTFNN
+1115 INN
-1123 NNASG
+1123 CTYDSNTASG

-1136 GTITM
+1136 GTVTM
-1141 NGGSIT
+1141 NSGSIT
-1147 GNYSGWDGGGV
+1147 NNYSGWDGGGV
-1158 NSRATFNFN
+1158 NSHATFNFN

-1183 HVQAVDNINNK
+1183 HTQAVGNINNK
-1194 QSVFTVTSKNPISGG
+1194 QAVFTVTSKAPISGG

-1251 AVEMKNATISG
+1251 AIEMHNATISG

-1271 GIELFSDQYGTGSFK
+1271 GIELFSDQDGTGSFK

-1296 ATSEGGGFHGPNFT
+1296 ATCEGGGFHGPNFA

-1348 TYGAGGLWVD
+1348 TYSGGGLWVD
-1358 DNTPFTMGGGTISNN
+1358 DNTPFTLGGGTISNN

-1384 DNGNITLSGGSVT
+1384 DNGNITLTAGTIS
-1397 GNKANVNAGSG
+1397 GNKGQW
-1408 GGIRNSGTL
+1408 
-1417 TVNGTASIDNNT
+1417 
-1429 AYAGGG
+1429 
-1435 VHSTT
+1435 
-1440 GNIVVSGNA
+1440 
-1449 KVNKNTATECGGGI
+1449 GGGI
-1463 NAEYDG
+1463 NDCGTVTMKGGTISGNSTTSKAGAGINVSTNGKLTMSGGQIQKNTSAE
-1469 SDDTITIAENAQISN
+1469 T
-1484 NMTKSDGGG
+1484 GGG
-1493 ISLFPAKLVVSGGK
+1493 ICNLGTLEISG
-1507 IQNNTAGVGGGIA
+1507 
-1520 SYADGDITMTDGEI
+1520 GEI
-1534 SGNTAI
+1534 SGNTTKYSGGAI
-1540 SGGGIYLSQPKMTMS
+1540 YNSAQGKGTTITGGTISGNKAETYGGGGIYIEDNSKVTM
-1555 GGSIHGNTAKLSENS
+1555 
-1570 SGTDGYG
+1570 
-1577 GGIMSLSGKNPVT
+1577 
-1590 ITGGSIYGNTAESGL
+1590 TGGTIKDNTVKTNGKAIYQNGTLNLGGAAEVL
-1605 ANAYYQGGKLFV
+1605 
-1617 GKDASITGDIY
+1617 GDIY
-1628 LYKNKIINVISD
+1628 LGTGKIINVVSD
-1640 LTKANLEVSMAE
+1640 LTKANPEVAMAE
-1652 NYTYKQRV
+1652 NDTYKQRV

-1666 DTTSYKNGTDDT
+1666 DTTSFKNGTDDT
-1678 KRYSLETNT
+1678 KRYSLETTT
-1687 AGYAKTKGIRI
+1687 AGYAKAKNIKIDDNVDKG
-1698 EDNSTKGSLYQVWLD
+1698 KLYQVWLNKTD
-1713 SSELPIRVNY
+1713 LPIRVNY

-1737 VEPGTETYTV
+1737 VEPGTEKYTV
-1747 QKNSGYTRFSRKD
+1747 QKNSGYTGYSRKA
-1760 YTFQGWAYRLTD
+1760 YTFQGWATIPSY
-1772 KKPTYSEKSSNVI
+1772 KKPVYSEKTTNVI
-1785 SYDDLRSIWQ
+1785 TYDDLRDIYL

-1833 IFPAQV
+1833 IFPVQV

-1861 ITWKENT
+1861 IKWTENT

-1877 ADLLKNIRISDLED
+1877 ADLLKNIQIRDEED

>member
-29 AQAGMIQDAFPETQK
+29 AQAGMIQDAFPETQE

-65 TKPDTEVPTGEP
+65 TKPETEVPTGEP
-77 TKEPAEDSAEDSAEG
+77 TKEPAEDSVEG

-192 SEVPEKH
+192 SEVPENH
-199 SQTLDIYYEILN
+199 SQTLDTYYEILN

-237 EGMETT
+237 EGMKTT
-243 EDYLDVVDGK
+243 KDYLDVVDGK

-273 DILAGKA
+273 DILAGRA

-289 ESVRQDILDGNPADA
+289 ESVCQDVLDGNPADA

-309 HYGYMADVLTELDYE
+309 HYGYMADVLAELDYE

-332 LSEDDRFVFN
+332 LGEDDRFVFN

-392 QNKKTY
+392 QDKKTY

-467 DTGDSTGDDLGGAG
+467 DTGDSTGDNLGGSG

-531 NTWYFL
+531 NTWYFV
-537 QSNGQIL
+537 QSNGAIL
-544 YNSWVLDGNDW
+544 YNSWVLDGNTW
-555 YFIKPNGWAVVSAY
+555 YYIKPNGWAVVSAY

-576 YHFNAKGADDGK
+576 YHFNASGADDGK

-596 DINGGWYYIYNGT
+596 DINGGWYYIYNST

-623 DAAGNTYCYYWCGP
+623 DAAGNTYCWYYCGP
-637 SDDRVMRANGY
+637 ADDRVMRANGY

-662 YLDNGGHLIQAT
+662 YLDSGGHQIQAT

-737 ATGAGR
+737 TTGGNR

-756 NGYISWDGGNRNS
+756 NGYISWDGGNKNS
-769 EKAASDVLIAENGG
+769 GKAASDVLIAENGG

-823 YFGIGTYNNV
+823 LLGIGTYNNV

-864 IKDNAGHGVVGHAAE
+864 IKDNSSYGVVGLAAD
-879 WGSPHRVGLTV
+879 WGSPHKVTLTVTKANVFGNGYGVGLTGSVTANSSLKLDNGTNIHNNTHVGTFVESGSMNVGATAYV
-890 DNTTITGNGNGVCMT
+890 DIVNNGERGAVVNNVHSTGTFNKATITGNGNSSMT
-905 ASVTANSSVTL
+905 
-916 NNDNI
+916 
-921 NNNTTGVMIGAGT
+921 
-934 LNIGEYNN
+934 
-942 VNVKNNTSRGVCITN
+942 
-957 ANSVGR
+957 
-963 INKAQITGNGKSADS
+963 

-984 LGTIYTTAS
+984 TGTISTT
-993 TNVSNNKGA
+993 TNTNISENKGT

-1007 CGDGNAVLNIN
+1007 CGDGNAVLTIN
-1018 GTPIKDNTAHGCGGG
+1018 GSTINSNTANGCGGA
-1033 ICSHGTLN
+1033 ICSYGTLN
-1041 LSGSTLTGNTA
+1041 LNSGTLKKNSA
-1052 TGDGGAIWYNKG
+1052 TGDGGAIWFKKG
-1064 NISGCGI
+1064 SINATIEENS
-1071 TGNTANNIG
+1071 ANGLG
-1080 GGVSLSG
+1080 GGVSHSG
-1087 GTSTLTNNNIDNNK
+1087 GSATDHIKGGTINNNK
-1101 ANQGGGMYTDGNLT
+1101 ANQGAGLYTDGTLVIDNGS
-1115 ISSGTFNN
+1115 INN
-1123 NNASG
+1123 NTASG
-1128 NGGGIISN
+1128 NGGGIMSN
-1136 GTITM
+1136 GPVTM
-1141 NGGSIT
+1141 NAGTIT

-1158 NSRATFNFN
+1158 NSHANFNFN
-1167 GGAIQNNT
+1167 GGTIQNNT

-1183 HVQAVDNINNK
+1183 HQ
-1194 QSVFTVTSKNPISGG
+1194 QSVNSANVTFTVTSKTPISGG

-1217 GVCVYGTGAKLILND
+1217 GICVYGTGAKVILND
-1232 GTSVKDNTAPTGG
+1232 GTSVKDNTAPVGG
-1245 GINGNA
+1245 GIDSNG
-1251 AVEMKNATISG
+1251 AVEIKNAIISG
-1262 NKATSNNGG
+1262 NSTTGVGG
-1271 GIELFSDQYGTGSFK
+1271 GIALFTDSYGTGSLK
-1286 MTSGTIENNT
+1286 MSSGIIENNT
-1296 ATSEGGGFHGPNFT
+1296 AGTEGGGFWGSNFT
-1310 MTGGTIQKNNAGTVA
+1310 MTGGTIQNNNAGTVA

-1348 TYGAGGLWVD
+1348 TYSGGGLFVD

-1384 DNGNITLSGGSVT
+1384 DNGNITLTAGTIS
-1397 GNKANVNAGSG
+1397 GNKAQW
-1408 GGIRNSGTL
+1408 
-1417 TVNGTASIDNNT
+1417 
-1429 AYAGGG
+1429 
-1435 VHSTT
+1435 
-1440 GNIVVSGNA
+1440 
-1449 KVNKNTATECGGGI
+1449 GGGI
-1463 NAEYDG
+1463 NDCGTVTMKGGTISGNSTTSKAGAGINVSTNGKLTMSGGQIQNNTSAE
-1469 SDDTITIAENAQISN
+1469 T
-1484 NMTKSDGGG
+1484 GGG
-1493 ISLFPAKLVVSGGK
+1493 ICNLGTLEISGGK
-1507 IQNNTAGVGGGIA
+1507 ISGNTTKYSGGAIYNSAQGK
-1520 SYADGDITMTDGEI
+1520 GTTITGGTI
-1534 SGNTAI
+1534 SGNKAETYG
-1540 SGGGIYLSQPKMTMS
+1540 GGGIYIEDNSKVTMTGGTIKDNTVKTNGKAIYQNGTLNL
-1555 GGSIHGNTAKLSENS
+1555 GGS
-1570 SGTDGYG
+1570 
-1577 GGIMSLSGKNPVT
+1577 
-1590 ITGGSIYGNTAESGL
+1590 AEVL
-1605 ANAYYQGGKLFV
+1605 
-1617 GKDASITGDIY
+1617 GDIY
-1628 LYKNKIINVISD
+1628 LGTGKIINVVSD
-1640 LTKANLEVSMAE
+1640 LTKANPEVAMAE
-1652 NYTYKQRV
+1652 NDTYKQRV

-1666 DTTSYKNGTDDT
+1666 DTTSFKNGTHDT

-1687 AGYAKTKGIRI
+1687 ARYAKAKNIKIDDNVDKG
-1698 EDNSTKGSLYQVWLD
+1698 KLYQVWLNKTD
-1713 SSELPIRVNY
+1713 LPIRVNY

-1800 GITGDMFKTQ
+1800 GISGDMFETQ

-1861 ITWKENT
+1861 IKWKENT

>member
-29 AQAGMIQDAFPETQK
+29 AQAGMIQDAFPETQE

-77 TKEPAEDSAEDSAEG
+77 TKEPAEDSAEGSVEG

-192 SEVPEKH
+192 SEVPENH
-199 SQTLDIYYEILN
+199 SQTLDTYYEILN

-237 EGMETT
+237 EGMKTT
-243 EDYLDVVDGK
+243 KDYLDVVNGK

-273 DILAGKA
+273 DILAGRA

-289 ESVRQDILDGNPADA
+289 ESVRQDVLDGNPADA

-309 HYGYMADVLTELDYE
+309 HYGYMADVLAELDYE

-392 QNKKTY
+392 QDKKTY

-531 NTWYFL
+531 NTWYFV
-537 QSNGQIL
+537 QSNGAIL
-544 YNSWVLDGNDW
+544 YNSWVLDGNTW
-555 YFIKPNGWAVVSAY
+555 YYIKPNGWAVVSAY

-576 YHFNAKGADDGK
+576 YHFNASGADDGK

-596 DINGGWYYIYNGT
+596 DINGGWYYIYNST

-623 DAAGNTYCYYWCGP
+623 DAAGNTYCWYYCGP
-637 SDDRVMRANGY
+637 ADDRVMRANGY

-662 YLDNGGHLIQAT
+662 YLDSGGHQIQAT

-683 FNANNGAIDC
+683 FNAGNGAIDC
-693 AWNGSTV
+693 AWNDSTV

-710 AQHGIYNKNVTI
+710 AQHAIIGKNVTI

-737 ATGAGR
+737 TTGGNR
-743 PTILYISGGTLTI
+743 PTILYISKGTLTI
-756 NGYISWDGGNRNS
+756 NGYISWDGGNKNS

-794 FNCNQGLHGTSDSPN
+794 FNCNQGLHGTSDAPN

-823 YFGIGTYNNV
+823 LLGIGTYNNV

-864 IKDNAGHGVVGHAAE
+864 IKDNSSYGVVGLAAD
-879 WGSPHRVGLTV
+879 WGSPHKVTLTVTKANVFGNGYGVGLSGSVTANSSLKLDNGTNIHNNTHVGTFVESGSMNVGATAYV
-890 DNTTITGNGNGVCMT
+890 DIVNNGERGAVVNNVHSTGTFNKATITGNGNSSMT
-905 ASVTANSSVTL
+905 
-916 NNDNI
+916 
-921 NNNTTGVMIGAGT
+921 
-934 LNIGEYNN
+934 
-942 VNVKNNTSRGVCITN
+942 
-957 ANSVGR
+957 
-963 INKAQITGNGKSADS
+963 

-984 LGTIYTTAS
+984 TGTISTTAN
-993 TNVSNNKGA
+993 TNISNNKSSG
-1002 QGGGI
+1002 GGGI
-1007 CGDGNAVLNIN
+1007 FGADTSTLNIN
-1018 GTPIKDNTAHGCGGG
+1018 GTPIKNNTAQGGGGG

-1041 LSGSTLTGNTA
+1041 LNNATLTGNTA
-1052 TGDGGAIWYNKG
+1052 TEDGGAIWYNKG
-1064 NISGCGI
+1064 TISKSTI
-1071 TGNTANNIG
+1071 TGNTSNNLG
-1080 GGVSLSG
+1080 GGVSLSH
-1087 GTSTLTNNNIDNNK
+1087 GTSTVSDTSISNNK
-1101 ANQGGGMYTDGNLT
+1101 ANDGGGMYTDGNLT
-1115 ISSGTFNN
+1115 INN
-1123 NNASG
+1123 CTYDSNTASG

-1136 GTITM
+1136 GTVTM
-1141 NGGSIT
+1141 NSGSIT
-1147 GNYSGWDGGGV
+1147 NNYSGWDGGGV

-1183 HVQAVDNINNK
+1183 HVQAVGNINNK

-1251 AVEMKNATISG
+1251 AIEMHNATISG

-1296 ATSEGGGFHGPNFT
+1296 AASEGGGFHGPNFT

-1358 DNTPFTMGGGTISNN
+1358 DNTPFTLGGGTISNN

-1384 DNGNITLSGGSVT
+1384 DNGNITITAGTIS
-1397 GNKANVNAGSG
+1397 GNKGQW
-1408 GGIRNSGTL
+1408 
-1417 TVNGTASIDNNT
+1417 
-1429 AYAGGG
+1429 
-1435 VHSTT
+1435 
-1440 GNIVVSGNA
+1440 
-1449 KVNKNTATECGGGI
+1449 GGGI
-1463 NAEYDG
+1463 NDCG
-1469 SDDTITIAENAQISN
+1469 TVTMKGGTISGNSTTSKAGA
-1484 NMTKSDGGG
+1484 G
-1493 ISLFPAKLVVSGGK
+1493 INVSTNGKLTMSGGK
-1507 IQNNTAGVGGGIA
+1507 IQNNTSAETGGGICNLGTLEI
-1520 SYADGDITMTDGEI
+1520 SGGEI
-1534 SGNTAI
+1534 SGNTTKY
-1540 SGGGIYLSQPKMTMS
+1540 SGGGIY
-1555 GGSIHGNTAKLSENS
+1555 NS
-1570 SGTDGYG
+1570 AQGKGT
-1577 GGIMSLSGKNPVT
+1577 T
-1590 ITGGSIYGNTAESGL
+1590 ITGGTISGNTAETYGGGGIYIEDNSKVTMTGGTIK
-1605 ANAYYQGGKLFV
+1605 ANTVKTNGKAIYQNGTLNLGGSAQVL
-1617 GKDASITGDIY
+1617 GDIY
-1628 LYKNKIINVISD
+1628 LGTGKIINVVSD
-1640 LTKANLEVSMAE
+1640 LTKANPEVAMAE
-1652 NYTYKQRV
+1652 NDTYKQRV

-1666 DTTSYKNGTDDT
+1666 DTTSFKNGTDDT

-1687 AGYAKTKGIRI
+1687 ARYAKAKNIKIDDNVDKG
-1698 EDNSTKGSLYQVWLD
+1698 KLYQVWLNKTD
-1713 SSELPIRVNY
+1713 LPIRVNY

-1737 VEPGTETYTV
+1737 VEPGTEKYTV
-1747 QKNSGYTRFSRKD
+1747 QKNSGYTRFSRKN
-1760 YTFQGWAYRLTD
+1760 YTFQGWTYKPN
-1772 KKPTYSEKSSNVI
+1772 KKTPHYSEKTANVI
-1785 SYDDLRSIWQ
+1785 SYDDLRDIYL
-1795 EQQEA
+1795 EQQA
-1800 GITGDMFKTQ
+1800 DGITGDMFKTQ
-1810 STESSRSVAGIALA
+1810 STKSSRSVAGIALA

-1861 ITWKENT
+1861 IKWKENT

-1877 ADLLKNIRISDLED
+1877 ADLLKNIQIRDEED

>member
-29 AQAGMIQDAFPETQK
+29 AQAGMIQDAFPETQE

-65 TKPDTEVPTGEP
+65 TKPETEVPTGEP
-77 TKEPAEDSAEDSAEG
+77 TKEPAEDSVEG

-192 SEVPEKH
+192 SEVPENH
-199 SQTLDIYYEILN
+199 SQTLDTYYEILN

-243 EDYLDVVDGK
+243 KDYLDVVDGK

-289 ESVRQDILDGNPADA
+289 ESVRQDVLDGNPADA

-309 HYGYMADVLTELDYE
+309 HYGYMADVLAELDYE

-332 LSEDDRFVFN
+332 LGEDDRFVFN

-392 QNKKTY
+392 QDKKTY

-467 DTGDSTGDDLGGAG
+467 DTGDSTGDNLGEAG

-531 NTWYFL
+531 NTWYFV

-555 YFIKPNGWAVVSAY
+555 YYIKPNGWAVVSAY

-637 SDDRVMRANGY
+637 ANDRVMRANGY
-648 YSIWCAE
+648 YTIYCAD

-662 YLDNGGHLIQAT
+662 YLDSGGHLIQAT

-722 TTDGSHRCYIRNSNT
+722 TTDGGHRCYIRNSNT
-737 ATGAGR
+737 TTGGNR

-756 NGYISWDGGNRNS
+756 NGYISWDGGNINS
-769 EKAASDVLIAENGG
+769 GKAASDVLIAENGG
-783 TLTFDSANAKV
+783 TLTFNSANAKV
-794 FNCNQGLHGTSDSPN
+794 FNCNQGLHGTSNSPN

-823 YFGIGTYNNV
+823 LLGIGTYNNV

-864 IKDNAGHGVVGHAAE
+864 IKDNESYGVVGLAAN
-879 WGSPHRVGLTV
+879 WGSPHKVTLTVTKANVFGNGYGVGLSGSVTANSSLKLDNGTNIHNNTHVGTFVESGSMNVGETANV
-890 DNTTITGNGNGVCMT
+890 DIVNNGERGAVVNNVHSTGTFNKATITGNGNSSMT
-905 ASVTANSSVTL
+905 
-916 NNDNI
+916 
-921 NNNTTGVMIGAGT
+921 
-934 LNIGEYNN
+934 
-942 VNVKNNTSRGVCITN
+942 
-957 ANSVGR
+957 
-963 INKAQITGNGKSADS
+963 

-984 LGTIYTTAS
+984 TGTISTTAN
-993 TNVSNNKGA
+993 TNISNNKSSG
-1002 QGGGI
+1002 GGGI
-1007 CGDGNAVLNIN
+1007 FGADTSTLNIN
-1018 GTPIKDNTAHGCGGG
+1018 GTPIKNNTAQGGGGG

-1041 LSGSTLTGNTA
+1041 LNNATLTGNTA
-1052 TGDGGAIWYNKG
+1052 TEDGGAIWYNKG
-1064 NISGCGI
+1064 TISKSTI
-1071 TGNTANNIG
+1071 TGNTSNNLG
-1080 GGVSLSG
+1080 GGVSLSH
-1087 GTSTLTNNNIDNNK
+1087 GTSTVSDTSISNNK
-1101 ANQGGGMYTDGNLT
+1101 ANDGGGMYTDGNLT
-1115 ISSGTFNN
+1115 INN
-1123 NNASG
+1123 CTYDSNTASG

-1136 GTITM
+1136 GTVTM
-1141 NGGSIT
+1141 NSGSIT
-1147 GNYSGWDGGGV
+1147 NNYSGWDGGGV

-1251 AVEMKNATISG
+1251 AIEMHNATISG

-1296 ATSEGGGFHGPNFT
+1296 ATCEGGGFHGPNFT

-1348 TYGAGGLWVD
+1348 TYSGGGLWVD
-1358 DNTPFTMGGGTISNN
+1358 DNTPFTLGGGTISNN
-1373 TAGGDGGGIYN
+1373 TAGGDGGGIHI
-1384 DNGNITLSGGSVT
+1384 DNGNITITAGTIS
-1397 GNKANVNAGSG
+1397 GNKGQW
-1408 GGIRNSGTL
+1408 
-1417 TVNGTASIDNNT
+1417 
-1429 AYAGGG
+1429 
-1435 VHSTT
+1435 
-1440 GNIVVSGNA
+1440 
-1449 KVNKNTATECGGGI
+1449 GGGI
-1463 NAEYDG
+1463 NDCG
-1469 SDDTITIAENAQISN
+1469 TVTMKGGTISGNSTTSKAGA
-1484 NMTKSDGGG
+1484 G
-1493 ISLFPAKLVVSGGK
+1493 INVSTNGKLTMSGGK
-1507 IQNNTAGVGGGIA
+1507 IQNNTSAETGGGICNLGTLEI
-1520 SYADGDITMTDGEI
+1520 SGGEI
-1534 SGNTAI
+1534 SGNTTKY
-1540 SGGGIYLSQPKMTMS
+1540 SGGGIY
-1555 GGSIHGNTAKLSENS
+1555 NS
-1570 SGTDGYG
+1570 AQGKGT
-1577 GGIMSLSGKNPVT
+1577 T
-1590 ITGGSIYGNTAESGL
+1590 ITGGTISGNTAETYGGGGIYIEDNSKVTMTGGTIK
-1605 ANAYYQGGKLFV
+1605 ANTVKTNGKAIYQNGTLNLGGSAQVL
-1617 GKDASITGDIY
+1617 GDIY
-1628 LYKNKIINVISD
+1628 LGTGKIINVVSD
-1640 LTKANLEVSMAE
+1640 LTKANPEVAMAE
-1652 NYTYKQRV
+1652 NDTYKQRV

-1666 DTTSYKNGTDDT
+1666 DTTSFKNGTDDT

-1687 AGYAKTKGIRI
+1687 ARYAKAKNIKIDDNVDKG
-1698 EDNSTKGSLYQVWLD
+1698 KLYQVWLNKTD
-1713 SSELPIRVNY
+1713 LPIRVNY

-1737 VEPGTETYTV
+1737 VEPGTEKYTV

-1785 SYDDLRSIWQ
+1785 SYDDLRLIWQ

-1800 GITGDMFKTQ
+1800 GISGDMFETQ

-1861 ITWKENT
+1861 IKWKENT

-1877 ADLLKNIRISDLED
+1877 ADLLKNIQIRDEED
-1891 GTIDVSKLVINSI
+1891 ETIDVSKLVINSI

>member
-29 AQAGMIQDAFPETQK
+29 AQAGMIQDAFPETQE

-58 EDAETVV
+58 EDTETVV
-65 TKPDTEVPTGEP
+65 TKPDTEMPTGEP

-199 SQTLDIYYEILN
+199 SQTLDTYYEILN

-243 EDYLDVVDGK
+243 KDYLDVVDGK
-253 DFDLSYLE
+253 DFDLFYLE

-273 DILAGKA
+273 DILAGRA

-289 ESVRQDILDGNPADA
+289 ESVRQDVLDGNPADA

-309 HYGYMADVLTELDYE
+309 HYGYMADVLAELDYE

-332 LSEDDRFVFN
+332 LGEDDRFVFN

-392 QNKKTY
+392 QDKKTY

-446 PSKPEDSHEP
+446 PRKPEDSHEP

-467 DTGDSTGDDLGGAG
+467 DTGDSTGDDLGGSG

-531 NTWYFL
+531 NTWYFV
-537 QSNGQIL
+537 QSNGAIL

-576 YHFNAKGADDGK
+576 YHFNASGADDGK

-596 DINGGWYYIYNGT
+596 DINGGWYYIYNST

-623 DAAGNTYCYYWCGP
+623 DAAGNTYCWYYCGP
-637 SDDRVMRANGY
+637 ADDRVMRANGY

-662 YLDNGGHLIQAT
+662 YLDSGGHQIQAT

-683 FNANNGAIDC
+683 FNAGNGAIDC

-710 AQHGIYNKNVTI
+710 AQHAIIGKNVTI

-737 ATGAGR
+737 TTGGNR
-743 PTILYISGGTLTI
+743 PTILYISKGTLTI
-756 NGYISWDGGNRNS
+756 NGYISWDGGNKNS

-794 FNCNQGLHGTSDSPN
+794 FNCNQGLHGTSDAPN

-823 YFGIGTYNNV
+823 LLGIGTYNNV

-864 IKDNAGHGVVGHAAE
+864 IKDNSSYGVVGLAAD
-879 WGSPHRVGLTV
+879 WGSPHKVTLTVTKANVFGNGYGVGLTGSVTANSSLKLDNGTNIHNNTHVGTFVESGSMNVGATANV
-890 DNTTITGNGNGVCMT
+890 DIVNNGERGAVVNNVHSTGTFNKATITGNGNSSMT
-905 ASVTANSSVTL
+905 
-916 NNDNI
+916 
-921 NNNTTGVMIGAGT
+921 
-934 LNIGEYNN
+934 
-942 VNVKNNTSRGVCITN
+942 
-957 ANSVGR
+957 
-963 INKAQITGNGKSADS
+963 

-984 LGTIYTTAS
+984 TGTISTTAN
-993 TNVSNNKGA
+993 TNISNNKSSG
-1002 QGGGI
+1002 GGGI
-1007 CGDGNAVLNIN
+1007 FGADTSTLNIN
-1018 GTPIKDNTAHGCGGG
+1018 GTPIKNNTAKGGGGG

-1041 LSGSTLTGNTA
+1041 LNNATLTGNTA
-1052 TGDGGAIWYNKG
+1052 TEDGGAIWYNKG
-1064 NISGCGI
+1064 TISKSTI
-1071 TGNTANNIG
+1071 TGNTSNNLG
-1080 GGVSLSG
+1080 GGVSLSH
-1087 GTSTLTNNNIDNNK
+1087 GTSTVSDTSISNNK

-1115 ISSGTFNN
+1115 INN
-1123 NNASG
+1123 CTYDSNTASG

-1136 GTITM
+1136 GTVTM
-1141 NGGSIT
+1141 NSGSIT
-1147 GNYSGWDGGGV
+1147 NNYSGWDGGGV
-1158 NSRATFNFN
+1158 NSHATFNFN

-1183 HVQAVDNINNK
+1183 HTQAVGNINNK
-1194 QSVFTVTSKNPISGG
+1194 QAVFTVTSKAPISGG

-1251 AVEMKNATISG
+1251 AIEMHNATISG

-1271 GIELFSDQYGTGSFK
+1271 GIELFSDQDGTGSFK

-1296 ATSEGGGFHGPNFT
+1296 ATCEGGGFHGPNFT

-1348 TYGAGGLWVD
+1348 TYSGGGLWVD

-1384 DNGNITLSGGSVT
+1384 DNGNITLTAGTIS
-1397 GNKANVNAGSG
+1397 GNKGQW
-1408 GGIRNSGTL
+1408 
-1417 TVNGTASIDNNT
+1417 
-1429 AYAGGG
+1429 
-1435 VHSTT
+1435 
-1440 GNIVVSGNA
+1440 
-1449 KVNKNTATECGGGI
+1449 GGGI
-1463 NAEYDG
+1463 NDCG
-1469 SDDTITIAENAQISN
+1469 TVTMKGGTISGNSTTSKAGA
-1484 NMTKSDGGG
+1484 G
-1493 ISLFPAKLVVSGGK
+1493 INVSTNGKLTMSGGK
-1507 IQNNTAGVGGGIA
+1507 IQNNTSAETGGGICNLGTLEI
-1520 SYADGDITMTDGEI
+1520 SGGEI
-1534 SGNTAI
+1534 SGNTTKY
-1540 SGGGIYLSQPKMTMS
+1540 SGGGIY
-1555 GGSIHGNTAKLSENS
+1555 NS
-1570 SGTDGYG
+1570 AQGKGT
-1577 GGIMSLSGKNPVT
+1577 T
-1590 ITGGSIYGNTAESGL
+1590 ITGGTISGNTAETYGGGGIYIEDNSKVTMTGG
-1605 ANAYYQGGKLFV
+1605 AIKDNTVKTNGKAIYQNGTLNLGGAAEVL
-1617 GKDASITGDIY
+1617 GDIY
-1628 LYKNKIINVISD
+1628 LGTGKIINVVSD
-1640 LTKANLEVSMAE
+1640 LTKANPEVAMAE
-1652 NYTYKQRV
+1652 NDTYKQRV

-1666 DTTSYKNGTDDT
+1666 DTTSFKNGTDDT
-1678 KRYSLETNT
+1678 KRYSLETTT
-1687 AGYAKTKGIRI
+1687 AGYAKAKNIKIDDNVDKG
-1698 EDNSTKGSLYQVWLD
+1698 KLYQVWLNKTD
-1713 SSELPIRVNY
+1713 LPIRVNY

-1737 VEPGTETYTV
+1737 VEPGTEKYTV
-1747 QKNSGYTRFSRKD
+1747 QKNSGYTGYRRKA
-1760 YTFQGWAYRLTD
+1760 YTFQGWATIPSY
-1772 KKPTYSEKSSNVI
+1772 KKPVYSEKTTNVI
-1785 SYDDLRSIWQ
+1785 TYDDLRDIYL

-1810 STESSRSVAGIALA
+1810 STKSSRSVAGIALA

-1833 IFPAQV
+1833 IFPVQV

-1861 ITWKENT
+1861 IKWTENT

-1877 ADLLKNIRISDLED
+1877 ADLLKNIQIRDEED

-2018 EGNLNNKLDMVDFKA
+2018 EGNLNSKLDMVDFKA
-2033 SDFTS
+2033 FDFTS

>member
-29 AQAGMIQDAFPETQK
+29 AQAGMIQDAFPETQE

-77 TKEPAEDSAEDSAEG
+77 TKEPAEDSAEG

-192 SEVPEKH
+192 SEVPENH
-199 SQTLDIYYEILN
+199 SQTLDTYYEILN

-243 EDYLDVVDGK
+243 KDYLDVVDGK
-253 DFDLSYLE
+253 DFDLFYLE

-273 DILAGKA
+273 DILAGRA

-289 ESVRQDILDGNPADA
+289 ESVRQDVLDGNPADA

-309 HYGYMADVLTELDYE
+309 HYGYMADVLAELDYE

-332 LSEDDRFVFN
+332 LGEDDRFVFN

-392 QNKKTY
+392 QDKKTY

-438 NKEEIKDE
+438 NKDEIKDE

-456 LAPDTPDVDVP
+456 LAPDTPDVNVP

-531 NTWYFL
+531 NTWYFV

-609 AQYGWVWPQEKSVA
+609 AQYGWVWPQEKSTA

-637 SDDRVMRANGY
+637 ANDRVMRANGY
-648 YSIWCAE
+648 YTIYCAD

-662 YLDNGGHLIQAT
+662 YLDSGGHLIQAT

-737 ATGAGR
+737 TTGGNR

-756 NGYISWDGGNRNS
+756 NGYISWDGGNINS
-769 EKAASDVLIAENGG
+769 GKAASDVLIAENGG

-809 GAKVNFYAGEIYNC
+809 GAKINFYAGEIYNC
-823 YFGIGTYNNV
+823 LLGIGTYNNV

-842 CEQGVHLNACYRDIV
+842 CQQGVHLNACYRDIV

-864 IKDNAGHGVVGHAAE
+864 IKDNESYGVIGLAAN
-879 WGSPHRVGLTV
+879 WGSAHKVTLTVTKANVFGNGYGVGLSGSVTANSSLKLDNGTNIHNNTHVGTFVESGSMNVGATAYV
-890 DNTTITGNGNGVCMT
+890 DIVNNGERGAVVNNVYSTGTFNKATITGNGNSSMT
-905 ASVTANSSVTL
+905 
-916 NNDNI
+916 
-921 NNNTTGVMIGAGT
+921 
-934 LNIGEYNN
+934 
-942 VNVKNNTSRGVCITN
+942 
-957 ANSVGR
+957 
-963 INKAQITGNGKSADS
+963 

-984 LGTIYTTAS
+984 TGTISTTAS
-993 TNVSNNKGA
+993 TNVSNNKGSH
-1002 QGGGI
+1002 GGGI

-1033 ICSHGTLN
+1033 ICSYGTLN

-1101 ANQGGGMYTDGNLT
+1101 ANEGGGMYTDGSLT
-1115 ISSGTFNN
+1115 ISSGTFSN

-1136 GTITM
+1136 GTVTM

-1251 AVEMKNATISG
+1251 TIEMHNATISG

-1296 ATSEGGGFHGPNFT
+1296 ATCEGGGFHGPNFI

-1348 TYGAGGLWVD
+1348 TYSGGGLWVD
-1358 DNTPFTMGGGTISNN
+1358 DNTPFTLGGGTISNN

-1384 DNGNITLSGGSVT
+1384 DNGNITITAGTIS
-1397 GNKANVNAGSG
+1397 GNKGQW
-1408 GGIRNSGTL
+1408 
-1417 TVNGTASIDNNT
+1417 
-1429 AYAGGG
+1429 
-1435 VHSTT
+1435 
-1440 GNIVVSGNA
+1440 
-1449 KVNKNTATECGGGI
+1449 GGGI
-1463 NAEYDG
+1463 NDCG
-1469 SDDTITIAENAQISN
+1469 TVTMKGGTISGNSTTSKAGA
-1484 NMTKSDGGG
+1484 G
-1493 ISLFPAKLVVSGGK
+1493 INVSTNGKLTMSGGK
-1507 IQNNTAGVGGGIA
+1507 IQNNTSAETGGGICNLGTLEI
-1520 SYADGDITMTDGEI
+1520 SGGEI
-1534 SGNTAI
+1534 SGNTTKY
-1540 SGGGIYLSQPKMTMS
+1540 SGGGIY
-1555 GGSIHGNTAKLSENS
+1555 NS
-1570 SGTDGYG
+1570 AQGKGT
-1577 GGIMSLSGKNPVT
+1577 T
-1590 ITGGSIYGNTAESGL
+1590 ITGGTISGNTAETYGGGGIYIEDNSKITMTGGTIK
-1605 ANAYYQGGKLFV
+1605 ANTVKTNGKAIYQNGTLNLGGSAEVL
-1617 GKDASITGDIY
+1617 GDIY
-1628 LYKNKIINVISD
+1628 LGTGKIINVVSD
-1640 LTKANLEVSMAE
+1640 LTKANPEVAMAE
-1652 NYTYKQRV
+1652 NDTYKQRV

-1666 DTTSYKNGTDDT
+1666 DTTSFKNGTDDT

-1687 AGYAKTKGIRI
+1687 ARYAKAKNIKIDDNVDKG
-1698 EDNSTKGSLYQVWLD
+1698 KLYQVWLNKTD
-1713 SSELPIRVNY
+1713 LPIRVNY
-1723 IGRYADSGSVKTEI
+1723 IGRYADTGSVKTEI

-1747 QKNSGYTRFSRKD
+1747 QKNSGYTRFSRKN
-1760 YTFQGWAYRLTD
+1760 YTFQGWTYKPN
-1772 KKPTYSEKSSNVI
+1772 KKTPHYSEKTANVI
-1785 SYDDLRSIWQ
+1785 SYDDLRDIYL
-1795 EQQEA
+1795 EQQA
-1800 GITGDMFKTQ
+1800 DGITGDMFKTQ
-1810 STESSRSVAGIALA
+1810 STKSSRSVAGIALA

-1861 ITWKENT
+1861 IKWKENT

-1877 ADLLKNIRISDLED
+1877 ADLLKNIQIRDEED

>member
-29 AQAGMIQDAFPETQK
+29 AQAGMIQDAFPETQE

-192 SEVPEKH
+192 SEVPENH
-199 SQTLDIYYEILN
+199 SQTLDTYYEILN

-237 EGMETT
+237 EGMKTT
-243 EDYLDVVDGK
+243 KDYLDVVDGK

-273 DILAGKA
+273 DILAGRA

-289 ESVRQDILDGNPADA
+289 ESVRQDVLDGNPADA

-309 HYGYMADVLTELDYE
+309 HYGYMADVLAELDYE

-332 LSEDDRFVFN
+332 LGEDDRFVFN

-392 QNKKTY
+392 QDKKTY

-467 DTGDSTGDDLGGAG
+467 DTGDSTGDNLGGAG

-531 NTWYFL
+531 NTWYFV

-596 DINGGWYYIYNGT
+596 DINGGWYYIYNGA
-609 AQYGWVWPQEKSVA
+609 AQYGWVCPQEKSVA

-648 YSIWCAE
+648 YTIWCAE

-662 YLDNGGHLIQAT
+662 YLDSGGHLIQAT

-737 ATGAGR
+737 TTGGNR

-756 NGYISWDGGNRNS
+756 NGYISWDGGNKNS
-769 EKAASDVLIAENGG
+769 GKAASDVLIAENGG

-809 GAKVNFYAGEIYNC
+809 GAKINFYAGEIYNC
-823 YFGIGTYNNV
+823 LLGIGTYNNV

-842 CEQGVHLNACYRDIV
+842 CQQGVHLNACYRDIV

-864 IKDNAGHGVVGHAAE
+864 IKDNESYGVVGLAAE
-879 WGSPHRVGLTV
+879 WGSAHKVTLTVTKANVFGNGYGVGLTGSVTANSSLKLDNGTNIHNNTHVGTFVESGSMNVGATAYV
-890 DNTTITGNGNGVCMT
+890 DIVNNGERGAVVNNVHSTGTFNKATITGNGNSSMT
-905 ASVTANSSVTL
+905 
-916 NNDNI
+916 
-921 NNNTTGVMIGAGT
+921 
-934 LNIGEYNN
+934 
-942 VNVKNNTSRGVCITN
+942 
-957 ANSVGR
+957 
-963 INKAQITGNGKSADS
+963 

-984 LGTIYTTAS
+984 TGTISTTAS
-993 TNVSNNKGA
+993 TNVSNNKGSH
-1002 QGGGI
+1002 GGGI

-1033 ICSHGTLN
+1033 ICSYGTLN

-1101 ANQGGGMYTDGNLT
+1101 ANEGGGMYTDGSLT
-1115 ISSGTFNN
+1115 ISSGTFSN

-1136 GTITM
+1136 GTVTM

-1183 HVQAVDNINNK
+1183 HVQAIDNINNK

-1217 GVCVYGTGAKLILND
+1217 GVCVYGTGTKLILND

-1251 AVEMKNATISG
+1251 TIEMHNATISG

-1296 ATSEGGGFHGPNFT
+1296 ATCEGGGFHGPNFT

-1348 TYGAGGLWVD
+1348 TYSGGGLWVD
-1358 DNTPFTMGGGTISNN
+1358 DNTPFTLGGGTISNN
-1373 TAGGDGGGIYN
+1373 TAGGDGGGIHI
-1384 DNGNITLSGGSVT
+1384 DNGNITITAGTIS
-1397 GNKANVNAGSG
+1397 GNKGQW
-1408 GGIRNSGTL
+1408 
-1417 TVNGTASIDNNT
+1417 
-1429 AYAGGG
+1429 
-1435 VHSTT
+1435 
-1440 GNIVVSGNA
+1440 
-1449 KVNKNTATECGGGI
+1449 GGGI
-1463 NAEYDG
+1463 NDCG
-1469 SDDTITIAENAQISN
+1469 TVTMKGGTISGNSTTSKAGA
-1484 NMTKSDGGG
+1484 G
-1493 ISLFPAKLVVSGGK
+1493 INVSTNGKLTMSGGK
-1507 IQNNTAGVGGGIA
+1507 IQNNTSAETGGGICNLGTLEI
-1520 SYADGDITMTDGEI
+1520 SGGEI
-1534 SGNTAI
+1534 SGNTTKY
-1540 SGGGIYLSQPKMTMS
+1540 SGGGIY
-1555 GGSIHGNTAKLSENS
+1555 NS
-1570 SGTDGYG
+1570 AQGKGT
-1577 GGIMSLSGKNPVT
+1577 T
-1590 ITGGSIYGNTAESGL
+1590 ITGGTISGNTAETYGGGGIYIEDNSKVTMTGGAIK
-1605 ANAYYQGGKLFV
+1605 ANTVKTNGKAIYQNGTLNLGGSAQVL
-1617 GKDASITGDIY
+1617 GDIY
-1628 LYKNKIINVISD
+1628 LGTGKIINVVSD
-1640 LTKANLEVSMAE
+1640 LTKANPEVAMAE
-1652 NYTYKQRV
+1652 NDTYKQRV

-1666 DTTSYKNGTDDT
+1666 DTTSFKNGTHDT

-1687 AGYAKTKGIRI
+1687 ARYAKAKNIKIDDNVDKG
-1698 EDNSTKGSLYQVWLD
+1698 KLYQVWLNKTD
-1713 SSELPIRVNY
+1713 LPIRVNY

-1737 VEPGTETYTV
+1737 VEPGTEKYTV
-1747 QKNSGYTRFSRKD
+1747 QKNSGYTGYSRKD
-1760 YTFQGWAYRLTD
+1760 YTFQGWATIPSYKT
-1772 KKPTYSEKSSNVI
+1772 PVYSEKTTNVI
-1785 SYDDLRSIWQ
+1785 TYDDLRDIYL

-1810 STESSRSVAGIALA
+1810 STKSSRSVAGIALA

-1861 ITWKENT
+1861 IKWKENT

-1877 ADLLKNIRISDLED
+1877 ADLLKNIQIRDEED

-1928 QDSDKLDTWF
+1928 KDSDKLDTWF

>member
-29 AQAGMIQDAFPETQK
+29 AQAGMIQDAFPETQE

-65 TKPDTEVPTGEP
+65 TKPETEVPTGEP
-77 TKEPAEDSAEDSAEG
+77 TKEPAEDSVEG

-192 SEVPEKH
+192 SEVPENH
-199 SQTLDIYYEILN
+199 SQTLDTYYEILN

-237 EGMETT
+237 EGMKTT
-243 EDYLDVVDGK
+243 KDYLDVVDGK

-273 DILAGKA
+273 DILAGRT

-289 ESVRQDILDGNPADA
+289 ESVRQDVLDGNPADA

-309 HYGYMADVLTELDYE
+309 HYGYMADVLAELDYE

-332 LSEDDRFVFN
+332 LGEDDRFVFN

-392 QNKKTY
+392 QDKKTY

-416 AEVMEAWNLFLAGRV
+416 AEVIEAWNLFLAGRV

-467 DTGDSTGDDLGGAG
+467 DTGDSTGDNLGGAG

-531 NTWYFL
+531 NTWYFV

-576 YHFNAKGADDGK
+576 YHFNASGADDGK

-596 DINGGWYYIYNGT
+596 DINGGWYYIYNST

-662 YLDNGGHLIQAT
+662 YLDSGGHLIQAT

-722 TTDGSHRCYIRNSNT
+722 TTDGDHRCYIRNSST

-743 PTILYISGGTLTI
+743 PTILFISKGTLTI
-756 NGYISWDGGNRNS
+756 NGYISWDGGNKNS
-769 EKAASDVLIAENGG
+769 GKAASDVLIAENGG
-783 TLTFDSANAKV
+783 TLTFDSSNAKV
-794 FNCNQGLHGTSDSPN
+794 FNCNQGLHGTSDAPN

-823 YFGIGTYNNV
+823 LLGIGTYNNV

-864 IKDNAGHGVVGHAAE
+864 IKDNESYGVVGLAAE
-879 WGSPHRVGLTV
+879 WGSAHKVTLTVTKANVFGNGYGVGLTGSVTANSSLQLNNGTNIHNNTHVGTFVESGSMNVGATAYV
-890 DNTTITGNGNGVCMT
+890 DIVNNGERGAVVNNVHSTGTFNKATITGNGNSSMT
-905 ASVTANSSVTL
+905 
-916 NNDNI
+916 
-921 NNNTTGVMIGAGT
+921 
-934 LNIGEYNN
+934 
-942 VNVKNNTSRGVCITN
+942 
-957 ANSVGR
+957 
-963 INKAQITGNGKSADS
+963 

-984 LGTIYTTAS
+984 TGTISTTAN
-993 TNVSNNKGA
+993 TNISNNKSSG
-1002 QGGGI
+1002 GGGI
-1007 CGDGNAVLNIN
+1007 FGADTSTLNIN
-1018 GTPIKDNTAHGCGGG
+1018 GTPIKNNTAKGGGGG

-1041 LSGSTLTGNTA
+1041 LNNATLTGNTA
-1052 TGDGGAIWYNKG
+1052 TEDGGAIWYNKG
-1064 NISGCGI
+1064 TISKSTI
-1071 TGNTANNIG
+1071 TGNTSNNLG
-1080 GGVSLSG
+1080 GGVSLSH
-1087 GTSTLTNNNIDNNK
+1087 GTSTVSDTSISNNK

-1115 ISSGTFNN
+1115 INN
-1123 NNASG
+1123 CTYDSNTASG

-1136 GTITM
+1136 GTVTM
-1141 NGGSIT
+1141 NSGSIT
-1147 GNYSGWDGGGV
+1147 NNYSGWDGGGV

-1296 ATSEGGGFHGPNFT
+1296 AASEGGGFHGPNFT

-1325 GGVLVNGTGACSMSG
+1325 GGVLVNGAGACSMSG

-1348 TYGAGGLWVD
+1348 TYSGGGLWVD
-1358 DNTPFTMGGGTISNN
+1358 DNTPFTLGGGTISNN

-1384 DNGNITLSGGSVT
+1384 DNGNITITAGTIS
-1397 GNKANVNAGSG
+1397 GNKGQW
-1408 GGIRNSGTL
+1408 
-1417 TVNGTASIDNNT
+1417 
-1429 AYAGGG
+1429 
-1435 VHSTT
+1435 
-1440 GNIVVSGNA
+1440 
-1449 KVNKNTATECGGGI
+1449 GGGI
-1463 NAEYDG
+1463 NDCG
-1469 SDDTITIAENAQISN
+1469 TVTMKGGTISGNSTTSKAGA
-1484 NMTKSDGGG
+1484 G
-1493 ISLFPAKLVVSGGK
+1493 INVSTNGKLTMSGGK
-1507 IQNNTAGVGGGIA
+1507 IQNNTSAETGGGICNLGTLEI
-1520 SYADGDITMTDGEI
+1520 SGGEI
-1534 SGNTAI
+1534 SGNTTKY
-1540 SGGGIYLSQPKMTMS
+1540 SGGGIY
-1555 GGSIHGNTAKLSENS
+1555 NS
-1570 SGTDGYG
+1570 AQGK
-1577 GGIMSLSGKNPVT
+1577 GIT
-1590 ITGGSIYGNTAESGL
+1590 ITGGTISGNTAETYGGGGIYIEDNSKVTMTGGTVK
-1605 ANAYYQGGKLFV
+1605 ANTVKTNGKAIYQNGTLNLGGSAEVL
-1617 GKDASITGDIY
+1617 GDIY
-1628 LYKNKIINVISD
+1628 LGTGKIINVVSD
-1640 LTKANLEVSMAE
+1640 LTKANPEVAMAE
-1652 NYTYKQRV
+1652 NDTYKQRV

-1666 DTTSYKNGTDDT
+1666 DTTSFKNGTHDT

-1687 AGYAKTKGIRI
+1687 ARYAKAKNIKIDDNVDKG
-1698 EDNSTKGSLYQVWLD
+1698 KLYQVWLNKTD
-1713 SSELPIRVNY
+1713 LPIRVNY

-1737 VEPGTETYTV
+1737 VEPGTEKYIV
-1747 QKNSGYTRFSRKD
+1747 QKNSGYTRYSRKD
-1760 YTFQGWAYRLTD
+1760 YTFQGWAFRLND
-1772 KKPTYSEKSSNVI
+1772 KKPVYSEKTANVI
-1785 SYDDLRSIWQ
+1785 TYDDLRSIWQ

-1810 STESSRSVAGIALA
+1810 STKSSRSVAGIALA

-1861 ITWKENT
+1861 IKWKENT

-1877 ADLLKNIRISDLED
+1877 ADLLKNIQIRDEED

-2018 EGNLNNKLDMVDFKA
+2018 EGNLNNKLDIVDFKA

>member
-29 AQAGMIQDAFPETQK
+29 AQAGMIQDAFPETQE

-77 TKEPAEDSAEDSAEG
+77 TKEPAEDSAEG

-162 EQITNMDDLLSEMNE
+162 EQITNMDDLLLEMNE

-192 SEVPEKH
+192 SEVPENH
-199 SQTLDIYYEILN
+199 SQTLDTYYEILN

-261 EQLSSLEDCQDS
+261 EQLSSLENCQDS
-273 DILAGKA
+273 DILAGRA

-289 ESVRQDILDGNPADA
+289 ESVRQDVLDGNPADA

-309 HYGYMADVLTELDYE
+309 HYGYMADVLAELDYE

-332 LSEDDRFVFN
+332 LGEDDRFVFN

-371 FYQEAA
+371 FYQETA
-377 ESDAADQILLSYLNK
+377 ESDVADQILLSYLNK
-392 QNKKTY
+392 QDKKTY

-467 DTGDSTGDDLGGAG
+467 DTGDSTGDNLGGAG

-488 IGTGDTLS
+488 IGIGDTLS

-504 KNYNDGIALAS
+504 KKYNDGIALAS
-515 AQYNKNVN
+515 ASTYNMDAS
-523 GGQWVAIS
+523 GGSWIGDTTPAT
-531 NTWYFL
+531 NWYCWTPD
-537 QSNGQIL
+537 GHVVM
-544 YNSWVLDGNDW
+544 NSWIYQGGSW
-555 YFIKPNGWAVVSAY
+555 YYATGSGWLVVSSHAL
-569 AVIDNVA
+569 IDNRG
-576 YHFNAKGADDGK
+576 YYFDAKGVMYANKTNVKIGNYTYN
-588 LSQGWVVS
+588 
-596 DINGGWYYIYNGT
+596 INGSGYIQAGWIPDSRISGRWYYVENYS
-609 AQYGWVWPQEKSVA
+609 AVYGWKQIGGAAKDS
-623 DAAGNTYCYYWCGP
+623 AGNTVPWYFFGGSDNRAMYW
-637 SDDRVMRANGY
+637 NGY
-648 YSIWCAE
+648 YSIYCSE

-662 YLDNGGHLIQAT
+662 YFDGAGHQIQAT

-737 ATGAGR
+737 TTGGNR

-756 NGYISWDGGNRNS
+756 NGYISWDGGNINS
-769 EKAASDVLIAENGG
+769 GKAASDVLIAENGG

-794 FNCNQGLHGTSDSPN
+794 FNCAQGIHGTSDAPN
-809 GAKVNFYAGEIYNC
+809 GAKINFYAGEIYNC
-823 YFGIGTYNNV
+823 LLGIGTYNNV

-842 CEQGVHLNACYRDIV
+842 CQQGVHLNACYRDIV

-864 IKDNAGHGVVGHAAE
+864 IKDNASYGVIGISAD
-879 WGSPHRVGLTV
+879 WGSAHTVTLTVTKANVFGNGYGVGLTGSITANSSLKLDNGTNIHNNIHVGTFVESGSMNVGATANVDIV
-890 DNTTITGNGNGVCMT
+890 DNGERGAVVNNVHSTGTFNKATITGNGNSSMT
-905 ASVTANSSVTL
+905 
-916 NNDNI
+916 
-921 NNNTTGVMIGAGT
+921 
-934 LNIGEYNN
+934 
-942 VNVKNNTSRGVCITN
+942 
-957 ANSVGR
+957 
-963 INKAQITGNGKSADS
+963 

-984 LGTIYTTAS
+984 TGTISTTAN
-993 TNVSNNKGA
+993 TNISNNKSSG
-1002 QGGGI
+1002 GGGI
-1007 CGDGNAVLNIN
+1007 FGADTSTLNIN
-1018 GTPIKDNTAHGCGGG
+1018 GTPIKNNTAKGGGGG

-1041 LSGSTLTGNTA
+1041 LNNATLTGNTA
-1052 TGDGGAIWYNKG
+1052 TEDGGAIWYNKG
-1064 NISGCGI
+1064 TISKSTI
-1071 TGNTANNIG
+1071 TGNTSNNLG
-1080 GGVSLSG
+1080 GGVSLSH
-1087 GTSTLTNNNIDNNK
+1087 GTSTVSDTSISNNK

-1115 ISSGTFNN
+1115 INN
-1123 NNASG
+1123 CTYDSNTASG

-1136 GTITM
+1136 GTVTM
-1141 NGGSIT
+1141 NSGSIT
-1147 GNYSGWDGGGV
+1147 NNYSGWDGGGV
-1158 NSRATFNFN
+1158 NSHATFNFN

-1183 HVQAVDNINNK
+1183 HTQAVDNINNK
-1194 QSVFTVTSKNPISGG
+1194 QAVFTVTSKTPISGG

-1271 GIELFSDQYGTGSFK
+1271 GIELFFDQNGTGSFK

-1296 ATSEGGGFHGPNFT
+1296 AACEGGGFHGPNFT

-1348 TYGAGGLWVD
+1348 TYSGGGLFVD
-1358 DNTPFTMGGGTISNN
+1358 DNVPFTMGGGTISNN
-1373 TAGGDGGGIYN
+1373 KASGDGGGIYN
-1384 DNGNITLSGGSVT
+1384 DNGNITITAGTIS
-1397 GNKANVNAGSG
+1397 GNKAQW
-1408 GGIRNSGTL
+1408 
-1417 TVNGTASIDNNT
+1417 
-1429 AYAGGG
+1429 
-1435 VHSTT
+1435 
-1440 GNIVVSGNA
+1440 
-1449 KVNKNTATECGGGI
+1449 GGGI
-1463 NAEYDG
+1463 NDCG
-1469 SDDTITIAENAQISN
+1469 TVTMKGGTISGNSTTSKAGA
-1484 NMTKSDGGG
+1484 G
-1493 ISLFPAKLVVSGGK
+1493 INVSTNGKLTMSGGK
-1507 IQNNTAGVGGGIA
+1507 IQNNTSTETGGGICNLGTLEI
-1520 SYADGDITMTDGEI
+1520 SGGEI
-1534 SGNTAI
+1534 SGNTTKY
-1540 SGGGIYLSQPKMTMS
+1540 SGGGIYNSAQGKGTTIT
-1555 GGSIHGNTAKLSENS
+1555 GGTISGNTAE
-1570 SGTDGYG
+1570 TYG
-1577 GGIMSLSGKNPVT
+1577 GGIYIEDNSKVT
-1590 ITGGSIYGNTAESGL
+1590 MTGGTIKANTVKTNGKAIYQNGTLNLGGSAEVL
-1605 ANAYYQGGKLFV
+1605 
-1617 GKDASITGDIY
+1617 GDIY
-1628 LYKNKIINVISD
+1628 LGTGKIINVVSD
-1640 LTKANLEVSMAE
+1640 LTKANPEVAMAE
-1652 NYTYKQRV
+1652 NDTYKQRV

-1666 DTTSYKNGTDDT
+1666 NTTSFKNGTHDT

-1687 AGYAKTKGIRI
+1687 AGYAKAKNIKIDDNVDKG
-1698 EDNSTKGSLYQVWLD
+1698 KLYQVWLNKTD
-1713 SSELPIRVNY
+1713 LPIRVNY

-1810 STESSRSVAGIALA
+1810 STKSSRSVAGIALA

-1861 ITWKENT
+1861 IKWKENT

-1877 ADLLKNIRISDLED
+1877 ADLLKNIRISVLED

>member
-29 AQAGMIQDAFPETQK
+29 AQAGMIQDAFPETQE

-192 SEVPEKH
+192 SEVPENH
-199 SQTLDIYYEILN
+199 SQTLDTYYEILN

-237 EGMETT
+237 EGMKTT
-243 EDYLDVVDGK
+243 KDYLDVVDGK

-273 DILAGKA
+273 DILAGRA

-289 ESVRQDILDGNPADA
+289 ESVRQDVLDGNPADA

-309 HYGYMADVLTELDYE
+309 HYGYMADVLAELDYE

-332 LSEDDRFVFN
+332 LGEDDRFVFN

-392 QNKKTY
+392 QDKKTY

-467 DTGDSTGDDLGGAG
+467 DTGDSTGDNLGGAG

-531 NTWYFL
+531 NTWYFV

-555 YFIKPNGWAVVSAY
+555 YFIKPNGWAVVSTY

-596 DINGGWYYIYNGT
+596 DINGGWYYIYNST

-648 YSIWCAE
+648 YTIWCAE

-662 YLDNGGHLIQAT
+662 YLDSGGHLIQAT

-693 AWNGSTV
+693 AWNDSTV

-737 ATGAGR
+737 TTGANR

-756 NGYISWDGGNRNS
+756 NGYISWDGGNKNS

-794 FNCNQGLHGTSDSPN
+794 FNCNQGLHGTSDAPN

-823 YFGIGTYNNV
+823 LLGIGTYNNV

-864 IKDNAGHGVVGHAAE
+864 IKDNSSYGVVGLAAD
-879 WGSPHRVGLTV
+879 WGSPHKVTLTVTKANVFGNGYGVGLTGSVTANSSLKLDNGTNIHNNTHVGTFVESGSMNVGATANV
-890 DNTTITGNGNGVCMT
+890 DIVNNGERGAVVNNVHSTGTFNKATITGNGNSSMT
-905 ASVTANSSVTL
+905 
-916 NNDNI
+916 
-921 NNNTTGVMIGAGT
+921 
-934 LNIGEYNN
+934 
-942 VNVKNNTSRGVCITN
+942 
-957 ANSVGR
+957 
-963 INKAQITGNGKSADS
+963 

-984 LGTIYTTAS
+984 TGTISTT
-993 TNVSNNKGA
+993 TNTNISENKGT

-1007 CGDGNAVLNIN
+1007 CGDGNAVLTIN
-1018 GTPIKDNTAHGCGGG
+1018 GSTINSNTANGCGGA
-1033 ICSHGTLN
+1033 ICSYGTLN
-1041 LSGSTLTGNTA
+1041 LNSGTLKKNSA
-1052 TGDGGAIWYNKG
+1052 TGDGGAIWFKKG
-1064 NISGCGI
+1064 SINATIEENS
-1071 TGNTANNIG
+1071 ANGLG
-1080 GGVSLSG
+1080 GGVSHSG
-1087 GTSTLTNNNIDNNK
+1087 GSATDHIKGGTINNNK
-1101 ANQGGGMYTDGNLT
+1101 ANQGAGLYTDGTLVIDNGS
-1115 ISSGTFNN
+1115 INN
-1123 NNASG
+1123 NTASG
-1128 NGGGIISN
+1128 NGGGIMSN
-1136 GTITM
+1136 GPVTM
-1141 NGGSIT
+1141 NAGTIT

-1158 NSRATFNFN
+1158 NSHANFNFN
-1167 GGAIQNNT
+1167 GGTIQNNT

-1183 HVQAVDNINNK
+1183 HQ
-1194 QSVFTVTSKNPISGG
+1194 QSVNSANVTFTVTSKTPISGG

-1217 GVCVYGTGAKLILND
+1217 GICVYGTGAKVILND
-1232 GTSVKDNTAPTGG
+1232 GTSVKDNTAPVGG
-1245 GINGNA
+1245 GIDSNG
-1251 AVEMKNATISG
+1251 AVEIKNAIISG
-1262 NKATSNNGG
+1262 NSTTGVGG
-1271 GIELFSDQYGTGSFK
+1271 GIALFTDSYGTGSLK
-1286 MTSGTIENNT
+1286 MSSGIIENNT
-1296 ATSEGGGFHGPNFT
+1296 AGTEGGGFWGSNFT
-1310 MTGGTIQKNNAGTVA
+1310 MTGGTIQNNNAGTVA

-1348 TYGAGGLWVD
+1348 TYSGGGLFVD

-1384 DNGNITLSGGSVT
+1384 DNGNITLTAGTIS
-1397 GNKANVNAGSG
+1397 GNKAQW
-1408 GGIRNSGTL
+1408 
-1417 TVNGTASIDNNT
+1417 
-1429 AYAGGG
+1429 
-1435 VHSTT
+1435 
-1440 GNIVVSGNA
+1440 
-1449 KVNKNTATECGGGI
+1449 GGGI
-1463 NAEYDG
+1463 NDCGTVTMKGGTISGNSTTSKAGAGINVSTNGKLTMSGGQIQKNTSAE
-1469 SDDTITIAENAQISN
+1469 T
-1484 NMTKSDGGG
+1484 GGG
-1493 ISLFPAKLVVSGGK
+1493 ICNLGTLEISG
-1507 IQNNTAGVGGGIA
+1507 
-1520 SYADGDITMTDGEI
+1520 GEI
-1534 SGNTAI
+1534 SGNTTKYSGGAI
-1540 SGGGIYLSQPKMTMS
+1540 YNSAQGKGTTITGGTISGNKAETYGGGGIYIEDNSKVTMT
-1555 GGSIHGNTAKLSENS
+1555 
-1570 SGTDGYG
+1570 SGTIKDNTVKTNGKAIYQNGTLNLG
-1577 GGIMSLSGKNPVT
+1577 GA
-1590 ITGGSIYGNTAESGL
+1590 AEVL
-1605 ANAYYQGGKLFV
+1605 
-1617 GKDASITGDIY
+1617 GDIY
-1628 LYKNKIINVISD
+1628 LGTGKIINVVSD
-1640 LTKANLEVSMAE
+1640 LTKANPEVAMAE
-1652 NYTYKQRV
+1652 NDTYKQRV

-1666 DTTSYKNGTDDT
+1666 DTTSFKNGTDDT
-1678 KRYSLETNT
+1678 KRYSLETTT
-1687 AGYAKTKGIRI
+1687 AGYAKAKNIKIDDNVDKG
-1698 EDNSTKGSLYQVWLD
+1698 KLYQVWLNKTD
-1713 SSELPIRVNY
+1713 LPIRVNY
-1723 IGRYADSGSVKTEI
+1723 IGRYADFGSVKTEI
-1737 VEPGTETYTV
+1737 VEPGTEKYTV
-1747 QKNSGYTRFSRKD
+1747 QKNSGYTGYSRKA
-1760 YTFQGWAYRLTD
+1760 YTFQGWATIPSY
-1772 KKPTYSEKSSNVI
+1772 KKPVYSEKTTNVI
-1785 SYDDLRSIWQ
+1785 TYDDLRDIYL

-1833 IFPAQV
+1833 IFPVQV

-1861 ITWKENT
+1861 IKWTENT

-1877 ADLLKNIRISDLED
+1877 ADLLKNIQIRDEED

-2018 EGNLNNKLDMVDFKA
+2018 EGNLNSKLDMVDFKA

-2050 VQDSMGPGGKGKE
+2050 VQDSMGPGGNGKE

>member
-29 AQAGMIQDAFPETQK
+29 AQAGMIQDAFPETQE

-77 TKEPAEDSAEDSAEG
+77 TKEPAEDSAED

-192 SEVPEKH
+192 SEVPENH
-199 SQTLDIYYEILN
+199 SQTLDTYYEILN

-237 EGMETT
+237 EGMKTT
-243 EDYLDVVDGK
+243 KDYLDVVDGK

-289 ESVRQDILDGNPADA
+289 ESVRQDVLDGNPADA

-309 HYGYMADVLTELDYE
+309 HYGYMADVLAELDYE

-332 LSEDDRFVFN
+332 LGEDDRFVFN

-377 ESDAADQILLSYLNK
+377 ESEAADQILLSYLNK
-392 QNKKTY
+392 QDKKTY

-467 DTGDSTGDDLGGAG
+467 DTGDSTGDNLGGAG

-531 NTWYFL
+531 NTWYFV

-596 DINGGWYYIYNGT
+596 DINGGWYYIYNGA

-648 YSIWCAE
+648 YTIWCAE

-662 YLDNGGHLIQAT
+662 YLDSGGHLIQAT

-710 AQHGIYNKNVTI
+710 AQHGIIGKNVTI

-737 ATGAGR
+737 TTGGNR

-756 NGYISWDGGNRNS
+756 NGYISWDGGNINS
-769 EKAASDVLIAENGG
+769 GKAASDVLIAENGG
-783 TLTFDSANAKV
+783 TLTFNSANAKV

-823 YFGIGTYNNV
+823 LLGIGTYNNV

-842 CEQGVHLNACYRDIV
+842 CQQGVHLNACYRDIV

-864 IKDNAGHGVVGHAAE
+864 IKDNESYGVIGLAAN
-879 WGSPHRVGLTV
+879 WGSAHKVTLTVTKANVFGNGYGVGLSGSVTANSSLKLDNGTNIHNNTHVGTFVESGSMNVGATANV
-890 DNTTITGNGNGVCMT
+890 DIVNNGERGAVVNNVHSTGTFNKATITGNGNSSMT
-905 ASVTANSSVTL
+905 
-916 NNDNI
+916 
-921 NNNTTGVMIGAGT
+921 
-934 LNIGEYNN
+934 
-942 VNVKNNTSRGVCITN
+942 
-957 ANSVGR
+957 
-963 INKAQITGNGKSADS
+963 

-984 LGTIYTTAS
+984 TGTISTTAS
-993 TNVSNNKGA
+993 TNVSNNKSSG
-1002 QGGGI
+1002 GGGI
-1007 CGDGNAVLNIN
+1007 FGADTSTLNIN
-1018 GTPIKDNTAHGCGGG
+1018 GTPIKNNTAQGGGGG

-1041 LSGSTLTGNTA
+1041 LNNATLTGNTA

-1064 NISGCGI
+1064 TISKSTI
-1071 TGNTANNIG
+1071 TGNTSNNLG
-1080 GGVSLSG
+1080 GGVSLSH
-1087 GTSTLTNNNIDNNK
+1087 GTSTVSDTSISNNK
-1101 ANQGGGMYTDGNLT
+1101 ANDGGGMYTDGNLT
-1115 ISSGTFNN
+1115 INN
-1123 NNASG
+1123 CTYDSNTASG

-1136 GTITM
+1136 GTVTM
-1141 NGGSIT
+1141 NSGSIT
-1147 GNYSGWDGGGV
+1147 NNYSGWDGGGV

-1251 AVEMKNATISG
+1251 AIEMHNATISG

-1271 GIELFSDQYGTGSFK
+1271 GIELFSDKDGTGSFK

-1296 ATSEGGGFHGPNFT
+1296 ATCEGGGFHGPNFT

-1348 TYGAGGLWVD
+1348 TYSGGGLWVD
-1358 DNTPFTMGGGTISNN
+1358 DNTPFTLGGGTISNN

-1384 DNGNITLSGGSVT
+1384 DNGNITITAGTIS
-1397 GNKANVNAGSG
+1397 GNKGQWGGGLYVHGVVNMKGGTISGNSTTTNAGAG
-1408 GGIRNSGTL
+1408 VAIFDDA
-1417 TVNGTASIDNNT
+1417 NGT
-1429 AYAGGG
+1429 GEM
-1435 VHSTT
+1435 
-1440 GNIVVSGNA
+1440 NI
-1449 KVNKNTATECGGGI
+1449 
-1463 NAEYDG
+1463 
-1469 SDDTITIAENAQISN
+1469 
-1484 NMTKSDGGG
+1484 
-1493 ISLFPAKLVVSGGK
+1493 SGGK
-1507 IQNNTAGVGGGIA
+1507 IQNNTSVDTGGAICNLGLLNI
-1520 SYADGDITMTDGEI
+1520 SGGEI
-1534 SGNTAI
+1534 SGNTTKY
-1540 SGGGIYLSQPKMTMS
+1540 SGGGIY
-1555 GGSIHGNTAKLSENS
+1555 NS
-1570 SGTDGYG
+1570 AQGKGT
-1577 GGIMSLSGKNPVT
+1577 T
-1590 ITGGSIYGNTAESGL
+1590 ITGGTISGNTAETYGGGGIYIEDNSKITMTGGTIK
-1605 ANAYYQGGKLFV
+1605 ANTVKTNGKAIYQNGTLNLGGSAEVL
-1617 GKDASITGDIY
+1617 GDIY
-1628 LYKNKIINVISD
+1628 LGTGKIINVVSD
-1640 LTKANLEVSMAE
+1640 LTKANPEVAMAE
-1652 NYTYKQRV
+1652 NDTYKQRV

-1666 DTTSYKNGTDDT
+1666 DTTSFKNGTHDT

-1687 AGYAKTKGIRI
+1687 ARYAKAKNIKIDDNVDKG
-1698 EDNSTKGSLYQVWLD
+1698 KLYQVWLNKTD
-1713 SSELPIRVNY
+1713 LPIRVNY

-1737 VEPGTETYTV
+1737 VEPGTEKYTV
-1747 QKNSGYTRFSRKD
+1747 QKNSGYTRYSRKD
-1760 YTFQGWAYRLTD
+1760 YTFQGWAFRLND
-1772 KKPTYSEKSSNVI
+1772 KKPVYSEKTANVI
-1785 SYDDLRSIWQ
+1785 TYDDLRSIWQ

-1810 STESSRSVAGIALA
+1810 STKSSRSVAGIALA

-1861 ITWKENT
+1861 IKWKENT

-1877 ADLLKNIRISDLED
+1877 ADLLKNIQIRDEED

>member
-29 AQAGMIQDAFPETQK
+29 AQAGMIQDAFPETQE

-65 TKPDTEVPTGEP
+65 TKPETEVPTGEP
-77 TKEPAEDSAEDSAEG
+77 TKEPAEDSAEDSVEG

-110 LEEKNKDASKETTA
+110 LEEKNKDASKETTT
-124 DSEKKSETSEKK
+124 DSEKKPETSEKE
-136 ETSEDSNELSNTVTR
+136 ETSEDSNELSSTVTR

-192 SEVPEKH
+192 SEVPEHH
-199 SQTLDIYYEILN
+199 SQTLDTYYEILN

-243 EDYLDVVDGK
+243 KDYLDVVDGK

-273 DILAGKA
+273 DILAGRA

-289 ESVRQDILDGNPADA
+289 ESVRQDVLDGNPADA

-309 HYGYMADVLTELDYE
+309 HYGYMADVLAELDYE

-332 LSEDDRFVFN
+332 LGEDDRFVFN
-342 TLAGYEYFRFV
+342 ILAGYKYFRFV

-377 ESDAADQILLSYLNK
+377 ESEAADQILLSYLNK
-392 QNKKTY
+392 QDKKTY
-398 SSVEA
+398 SSVET

-467 DTGDSTGDDLGGAG
+467 DTGDSTGDNLGGAG

-531 NTWYFL
+531 NTWYFV

-596 DINGGWYYIYNGT
+596 DINGGWYYIYNST

-662 YLDNGGHLIQAT
+662 YLDSAGHQIQAT

-693 AWNGSTV
+693 AWNDSTV

-722 TTDGSHRCYIRNSNT
+722 TTDGSHRCYIRNSST
-737 ATGAGR
+737 ATGANR

-756 NGYISWDGGNRNS
+756 NGYISWDGGNKNS

-823 YFGIGTYNNV
+823 LLGIGTYNNV

-864 IKDNAGHGVVGHAAE
+864 IKDNSSYGVVGLAAD
-879 WGSPHRVGLTV
+879 WGSPHKVTLTVTKANVFGNGYGVGLTGSVTANSSLKLDNGTNIHNNTHVGTFVESGSMNVGATANV
-890 DNTTITGNGNGVCMT
+890 DIVNNGERGAVVNNVHSTGTFNKATITGNGNSSMT
-905 ASVTANSSVTL
+905 
-916 NNDNI
+916 
-921 NNNTTGVMIGAGT
+921 
-934 LNIGEYNN
+934 
-942 VNVKNNTSRGVCITN
+942 
-957 ANSVGR
+957 
-963 INKAQITGNGKSADS
+963 

-984 LGTIYTTAS
+984 TGTISTT
-993 TNVSNNKGA
+993 TNTNISENKGT

-1007 CGDGNAVLNIN
+1007 CGDGNAVLTIN
-1018 GTPIKDNTAHGCGGG
+1018 GSTINSNTANGCGGA
-1033 ICSHGTLN
+1033 ICSYGTLN
-1041 LSGSTLTGNTA
+1041 LNSGTLKKNSA
-1052 TGDGGAIWYNKG
+1052 TGDGGAIWFKKG
-1064 NISGCGI
+1064 SINATIEENS
-1071 TGNTANNIG
+1071 ANGLG
-1080 GGVSLSG
+1080 GGVSHSG
-1087 GTSTLTNNNIDNNK
+1087 GSATDHIKGGTINNNK
-1101 ANQGGGMYTDGNLT
+1101 ANQGAGLYTDGTLVIDNGS
-1115 ISSGTFNN
+1115 INN
-1123 NNASG
+1123 NTASG
-1128 NGGGIISN
+1128 NGGGIMSN
-1136 GTITM
+1136 GPVTM
-1141 NGGSIT
+1141 NAGTIT

-1158 NSRATFNFN
+1158 NSHANFNFN
-1167 GGAIQNNT
+1167 GGTIQNNT

-1183 HVQAVDNINNK
+1183 HQ
-1194 QSVFTVTSKNPISGG
+1194 QSVNSANVTFTVTSKTPISGG

-1217 GVCVYGTGAKLILND
+1217 GICVYGTGAKVILND
-1232 GTSVKDNTAPTGG
+1232 GTSVKDNTAPVGG
-1245 GINGNA
+1245 GIDSNG
-1251 AVEMKNATISG
+1251 AVEIKNAIISG
-1262 NKATSNNGG
+1262 NSTTGVGG
-1271 GIELFSDQYGTGSFK
+1271 GIALFTDSYGTGSLK
-1286 MTSGTIENNT
+1286 MSSGIIENNT
-1296 ATSEGGGFHGPNFT
+1296 AGTEGGGFWGSNFT
-1310 MTGGTIQKNNAGTVA
+1310 MTGGTIQNNNAGTVA

-1348 TYGAGGLWVD
+1348 TYSGGGLFVD

-1384 DNGNITLSGGSVT
+1384 DNGNITLTAGTIS
-1397 GNKANVNAGSG
+1397 GNKAQW
-1408 GGIRNSGTL
+1408 
-1417 TVNGTASIDNNT
+1417 
-1429 AYAGGG
+1429 
-1435 VHSTT
+1435 
-1440 GNIVVSGNA
+1440 
-1449 KVNKNTATECGGGI
+1449 GGGI
-1463 NAEYDG
+1463 NDCGTVTMKGGTISGNSTTSKAGAGINVSTNGKLTMSGGQIQKNTSAE
-1469 SDDTITIAENAQISN
+1469 T
-1484 NMTKSDGGG
+1484 GGG
-1493 ISLFPAKLVVSGGK
+1493 ICNLGTLEISG
-1507 IQNNTAGVGGGIA
+1507 
-1520 SYADGDITMTDGEI
+1520 GEI
-1534 SGNTAI
+1534 SGNTTKYSGGAI
-1540 SGGGIYLSQPKMTMS
+1540 YNSAQGKGTTITGGTISGNKAETYGGGGIYIEDNSKVTM
-1555 GGSIHGNTAKLSENS
+1555 
-1570 SGTDGYG
+1570 
-1577 GGIMSLSGKNPVT
+1577 
-1590 ITGGSIYGNTAESGL
+1590 TGGTIKDNTVKTNGKAIYQNGTLNLGGAAEVL
-1605 ANAYYQGGKLFV
+1605 
-1617 GKDASITGDIY
+1617 GDIY
-1628 LYKNKIINVISD
+1628 LGTGKIINVVSD
-1640 LTKANLEVSMAE
+1640 LTKANPEVAMAE
-1652 NYTYKQRV
+1652 NDTYKQRV

-1678 KRYSLETNT
+1678 KRYSLETTT
-1687 AGYAKTKGIRI
+1687 AGYAKAKNIKIDDNVDKG
-1698 EDNSTKGSLYQVWLD
+1698 KLYQVWLNKTD
-1713 SSELPIRVNY
+1713 LPIRVNY

-1737 VEPGTETYTV
+1737 VEPGTEKYTV
-1747 QKNSGYTRFSRKD
+1747 QKNSGYTGYSRKA
-1760 YTFQGWAYRLTD
+1760 YTFQGWATIPSY
-1772 KKPTYSEKSSNVI
+1772 KKPVYSEKTTNVI
-1785 SYDDLRSIWQ
+1785 TYDDLRDIYL

-1833 IFPAQV
+1833 IFPVQV

-1861 ITWKENT
+1861 IKWTENT

-1877 ADLLKNIRISDLED
+1877 ADLLKNIQISDEED

>member
-29 AQAGMIQDAFPETQK
+29 AQAGMIQDAFPETQE

-77 TKEPAEDSAEDSAEG
+77 TKEPAEDSAKDSAEG

-192 SEVPEKH
+192 SEVPENH
-199 SQTLDIYYEILN
+199 SQTLDTYYEILN

-243 EDYLDVVDGK
+243 KDYLDVVDGK

-273 DILAGKA
+273 DILAGRA

-289 ESVRQDILDGNPADA
+289 ESVRQDVLDGNPADA

-309 HYGYMADVLTELDYE
+309 HYGYMADVLAELDYE

-332 LSEDDRFVFN
+332 LGEDDRFVFN

-392 QNKKTY
+392 QDKKTY

-531 NTWYFL
+531 NTWYFV

-637 SDDRVMRANGY
+637 ADDRVMRANGY
-648 YSIWCAE
+648 YTIWCAE

-662 YLDNGGHLIQAT
+662 YLDSGGHLIQAT

-737 ATGAGR
+737 TTGGNR

-756 NGYISWDGGNRNS
+756 NGYISWDGGNKNS
-769 EKAASDVLIAENGG
+769 GKAASDVLIAENGG

-823 YFGIGTYNNV
+823 LLGIGTYNNV

-864 IKDNAGHGVVGHAAE
+864 IKDNVSQGVVGLSAE

-916 NNDNI
+916 NNNNI
-921 NNNTTGVMIGAGT
+921 NNNITGVMISAGT

-993 TNVSNNKGA
+993 TNVSNNKGT

-1018 GTPIKDNTAHGCGGG
+1018 GTPIKNNTAQGGG
-1033 ICSHGTLN
+1033 GGVCSKGTLN
-1041 LSGSTLTGNTA
+1041 LNNATLTGNTA

-1064 NISGCGI
+1064 TISKSTI
-1071 TGNTANNIG
+1071 TGNTSNNLG
-1080 GGVSLSG
+1080 GGVSLSH
-1087 GTSTLTNNNIDNNK
+1087 GTSTVSDTSISNNK

-1115 ISSGTFNN
+1115 LNN
-1123 NNASG
+1123 CTYDSNTASG

-1136 GTITM
+1136 GTVTM
-1141 NGGSIT
+1141 NSGSIT
-1147 GNYSGWDGGGV
+1147 NNYSGWDGGGV
-1158 NSRATFNFN
+1158 NSQATFNFN

-1251 AVEMKNATISG
+1251 AIEMHNATISG

-1271 GIELFSDQYGTGSFK
+1271 GIELFSDKDGTGSFK

-1296 ATSEGGGFHGPNFT
+1296 AASEGGGFHGPNFT

-1358 DNTPFTMGGGTISNN
+1358 DNTPFTLGGGTISNN

-1384 DNGNITLSGGSVT
+1384 DNGNITITAGTIS
-1397 GNKANVNAGSG
+1397 GNKGQWG
-1408 GGIRNSGTL
+1408 GGLYIHGVVNMKGGTISG
-1417 TVNGTASIDNNT
+1417 N
-1429 AYAGGG
+1429 
-1435 VHSTT
+1435 STT
-1440 GNIVVSGNA
+1440 SKAGA
-1449 KVNKNTATECGGGI
+1449 GI
-1463 NAEYDG
+1463 NVSTNG
-1469 SDDTITIAENAQISN
+1469 
-1484 NMTKSDGGG
+1484 
-1493 ISLFPAKLVVSGGK
+1493 KLTMSGGK
-1507 IQNNTAGVGGGIA
+1507 IQNNTSAETGGGICNLGTLEISGGKISGNTTKYSGGGIYNSA
-1520 SYADGDITMTDGEI
+1520 QGKGTTITGGTI
-1534 SGNTAI
+1534 SGNTAETYG
-1540 SGGGIYLSQPKMTMS
+1540 GGGIYIEDNSKITMTGGTIKANTVKTNGKAIYQNGTLNL
-1555 GGSIHGNTAKLSENS
+1555 GGS
-1570 SGTDGYG
+1570 
-1577 GGIMSLSGKNPVT
+1577 
-1590 ITGGSIYGNTAESGL
+1590 AEVL
-1605 ANAYYQGGKLFV
+1605 
-1617 GKDASITGDIY
+1617 GDIY
-1628 LYKNKIINVISD
+1628 LGTGKIINVVSD
-1640 LTKANLEVSMAE
+1640 LTKANPEVSMAE
-1652 NYTYKQRV
+1652 NDTYKQRV

-1666 DTTSYKNGTDDT
+1666 DTTSFKNGTHDT

-1687 AGYAKTKGIRI
+1687 ARYAKAKNIKIDDNVDKG
-1698 EDNSTKGSLYQVWLD
+1698 KLYQVWLNKTD
-1713 SSELPIRVNY
+1713 LPIRVNY

-1737 VEPGTETYTV
+1737 VEPGTEKYTV

-1760 YTFQGWAYRLTD
+1760 YTFQGWTYKPN
-1772 KKPTYSEKSSNVI
+1772 KKTPHYSEKTANVI
-1785 SYDDLRSIWQ
+1785 FYDDLRDIYL
-1795 EQQEA
+1795 EQQA
-1800 GITGDMFKTQ
+1800 DGITGDMFKTQ
-1810 STESSRSVAGIALA
+1810 STKSSRSVAGIALA

-1861 ITWKENT
+1861 INIKWKENT

-1877 ADLLKNIRISDLED
+1877 ADLLKNIQIRDEED

-2018 EGNLNNKLDMVDFKA
+2018 EGDLNSKLDMVDFKA